1 MSNNILLTV
10 YTYVDGVSDTPF
22 PNAENPLK
30 IKYTYNAQRMG
41 SSSLTATAM
50 YPTCLDDLWVSGKQ
64 YVDFKGERYFIV
76 KTPSSSKS
84 NDDVRYKHELEFLSG
99 RSVLDN
105 VYVYDVVTGDA
116 GSTDRYVSNS
126 TKVLFYGDIQE
137 FVARL
142 NFSLEYSNLV
152 YRIVIDEGITSEA
165 KQVSLENVFFSNA
178 LQEIFNIFELP
189 FYFVGTTIHVGFTN
203 NAITHTFKYGKDFE
217 LLSVSKTNANYKI
230 TNRVTGT
237 GSSDNIQFYYPNPS
251 NDRKAIEEAGGT
263 WITPS
268 QVLMPPIYRQ
278 TNGAE
283 RFYNA
288 LNNKYIN
295 PDTGDYYTFENLYLP
310 TNPKEQIVDF
320 SYIKPSIKNALNKAG
335 VRMDMIKAI
344 AFDQNDD
351 DSINKDTGEYVHSY
365 FYVKLNK
372 FDGDFG
378 FNLFDQALVGSDA
391 TVSMTSGACGACNF
405 QIGVT
410 EITQEGKQVFRNPV
424 QVDSKGDIVPGDY
437 AQKVNVNNLQPQQQ
451 NTMTNE
457 VWIALKKDNTTF
469 GIVMPNAGNN
479 IKPSVG
485 DSFVFL
491 NIDMP
496 QAYITKAEK
505 ELEEAIIKYMANNNR
520 EKFTFSIKLSRIFL
534 AENPS
539 IGNLLNENARI
550 DLEYNGQF
558 HQLYVS
564 NYTLKV
570 DENVLPEISIQL
582 TDTLTIGKN
591 SLQTAIDGVKQDI
604 MNSIGSVDFLKQ
616 GLKYFL
622 RKDTSDYARD
632 FITFLRGLKVGSYT
646 EGGNSGG
653 IFAVDANGKT
663 YIETDMLKVRAKAY
677 FETLEI
683 INTNSIGGRQIIT
696 PGGSITCNK
705 VVEGDTYYRCYF
717 VNDADNTPIENRFK
731 VDDQALSQDFNIK
744 EGVYENVSNHYYWR
758 KVVAIGDD
766 YIDLS
771 KTDAD
776 VSSDVPKAGDVICQL
791 GNKTDKTRQNAIIF
805 SAVDFYS
812 PSITLYAG
820 IDNYSYVNKEYVSY
834 GVDKTTNEAFFNV
847 YGRMYV
853 GDRNK
858 TSYMQ
863 YSEKDGLQI
872 KGKLQIG
879 TTIGSG
885 QTVEDALEQTKNDA
899 IAGAKENL
907 DEFATIVNGS
917 LGDLQDQID
926 GAIETWF
933 YDPVPTLTNQPAV
946 NWTTDKDKN
955 THLGDLYYDGNGKA
969 YRFQLTGTTYG
980 WKVLTDSDITKALAD
995 AKKAQDT
1002 ADSKRKIFVRQP
1014 LDTETYEVG
1023 DLWVNATFSTTYS
1036 NDVLRCKTAKAAGTS
1051 FSINHWEKASKYTDD
1066 QAALEAQAAA
1076 DKAAQDAA
1084 NAQATA
1090 DAAKDRLNTWADDG
1104 FISPTEKPALVD
1116 EQKRIEAEYLQIKA
1130 DADRYGIP
1138 IPQYTEAKTNYVAE
1152 LTYHTTAIPENIA
1165 VRPAL
1170 KSTQIIY
1177 YDRRNGALNQIA
1189 AAAKSAADSAK
1200 ESALEA
1206 QRLAKAA
1213 QADVDQA
1220 KRDINGLDGEVDGL
1234 RNFTDQAFKDGVID
1248 RSEATAI
1255 AKYLNNI
1262 ETSQKDVSQSFAK
1275 VYNNPLLSGIAKTNL
1290 NNANI
1295 AFNTAATDLI
1305 STIRTAI
1312 ADGITTNIEKA
1323 AVDDKYSVFN
1333 TKYGDYIAY
1342 LNEANKFI
1350 QDQIKTTADN
1360 ALQKAVDLDYL
1371 KQAFTE
1377 KTTITDGVVQT
1388 SILALG
1394 YTDGNSYKIM
1404 SGSNGIYNPSKIG
1417 GGIASWW
1424 GGSMKDR
1431 NDYTSENMPS
1441 DVAKGLVRFDGTGY
1455 FANGNLWWDNN
1466 GKLHADPLSFFV
1478 GPENVG
1484 DLLSIFQIVK
1494 SGTSISYVVPRYPFQ
1509 KLSISSYLEL
1519 GNGYRIKVDEAND
1532 AIYFEKADGGIV
1544 NFYATGGITALGVG
1558 TKSPQTILDA
1568 LPIDTNTLSKEGGK
1582 LTVIG
1587 GGSGGNT
1594 GAISL
1599 NGQRYDSVDGVIT
1612 LPVASNNLAFNEG
1625 IAYVK
1630 SDGITEIGN
1639 KLDFHD
1645 PTPTNQDYDYRLHQI
1660 YDNGAVLVGSGK
1672 FRATEFQKIGGT
1684 ASQFLKAD
1692 GSVDSNLYALSYY
1705 GDQQTI
1711 YKARHLAV
1719 VDRRNENVTPST
1731 LLANSISSY
1740 FSLQD
1745 TPYSNWRSTICVKGW
1760 SADYATWELTGP
1772 SHNNDTKANERLY
1785 YRYGFNSSWKTSWK
1799 PLAFLEDISNVADSY
1814 FNGQNIYNDYGHW
1827 VVGLIR
1833 IGTADISD
1841 KYISGEMIYR
1851 RSNGFYSSGS
1861 VRFNLIK
1868 KYNSTQ
1874 MFAGVFYNGFGIDPD
1889 QNAPRLCTFT
1899 YQGVKWG
1906 GLCWRSAASLNSI
1919 KTIVYDNSSTD
1930 TPFYVL
1936 YYKSNIP
1943 DVTNPE
1949 INNSISVLGSDIDI
1963 QPVSTNGR
1971 IYTSADR
1978 FEINNITNGWSYI
1991 RHRTNGRFYDVG
2003 LSGTTGGLVGLVGNY
2018 EIRPT
2023 GSNNEGIFV
2032 RYSQSNYGKLGVVNR
2047 SGQECSIGYF
2057 NSNNDFGDKPI
2068 WTVGAGIRDSRS
2080 FDWWYGTEGYKMTL
2094 MEDGRLFVNRK
2105 SGNAPSYSL
2114 SIGDNDTGLN
2124 WASDGRIT
2132 FYSNS
2137 KDVGNWGYTDAR
2149 FHNITFREANNN
2161 DYNGLSLMINGNGT
2175 ANTIKPGIGFHQP
2188 GVYAGSLR
2196 LDAAG
2201 NWSFCVQGGSIGGT
2215 VQAGSFYANGGWLYS
2230 NVNGCEVRIGSQ
2242 NTSYVHITNNANRP
2256 YYFDHGVIT
2265 NGGIDPYEHNKFTL
2279 GSSPKYWAGAYI
2291 SKVYG
2296 GANWADYTTNA
2307 YIGGQQF
2314 NPQTYF
2320 GSTSI
2325 GLKVAM
2331 TGTPTNGAYWSD
2343 TLWINGY
2350 YGGDVPTCNAL
2361 HFPRDGSSEMYI
2373 SSQTYNAT
2381 VYGTKYR
2388 FWSSKNS
2395 NKLDA
2400 AWSCST
2406 LNASGRILTAS
2417 DIYSQSWVRTV
2428 GQTGWYS
2435 ETYGGGWHMTDST
2448 WVRTYNNKQIYSG
2461 STSADAIHTAGG
2473 MNASGRIYAGSYIQ
2487 AGGGFNCAGVL
2498 NSSGASGFNVYA
2510 AFHGN
2515 GQHGGI
2521 EIGASDNV
2529 FGIGVHSNDH
2539 MYWWW
2544 TNSGN
2549 VGSYSNKSYIMEY
2562 TGSSWIFTGNI
2573 LATGG
2578 ITAKITSDMRLKN
2591 RVGQTDYAKK
2601 LLSLGLV
2608 FDYIY
2613 NDTAQSRIGKMVDDK
2628 RHIGL
2633 SYQAVSKA
2641 LPTICGKDDD
2651 GYGYI
2656 NYISPDFISL
2666 IAGATQ
2672 LNTLG
2677 INELYKK
2684 TNSIE
2689 DEIKKLKKENE
2700 CLKKE
2705 INKLKREYR

>member
-41 SSSLTATAM
+41 GSSLTATAM

-116 GSTDRYVSNS
+116 GNTDRYVSNS

-142 NFSLEYSNLV
+142 NFSLEYSNLA

-165 KQVSLENVFFSNA
+165 KQVSLENMFFSNA

-391 TVSMTSGACGACNF
+391 TISMTSGACGACNF

-744 EGVYENVSNHYYWR
+744 EGIYENVSNHYYWR

-872 KGKLQIG
+872 KGKLQVG

-907 DEFATIVNGS
+907 DEFATTVNGS
-917 LGDLQDQID
+917 LKDLQDQID

-946 NWTTDKDKN
+946 NWTTEKDKN
-955 THLGDLYYDGNGKA
+955 THLGDLYYDSNGKA
-969 YRFQLTGTTYG
+969 YRFQLTGTTYE

-1023 DLWVNATFSTTYS
+1023 DLWVNATFGSTYS
-1036 NDVLRCKTAKAAGTS
+1036 NDVLRCKTAKTAGTS

-1066 QAALEAQAAA
+1066 QA
-1076 DKAAQDAA
+1076 
-1084 NAQATA
+1084 
-1090 DAAKDRLNTWADDG
+1090 
-1104 FISPTEKPALVD
+1104 
-1116 EQKRIEAEYLQIKA
+1116 
-1130 DADRYGIP
+1130 
-1138 IPQYTEAKTNYVAE
+1138 
-1152 LTYHTTAIPENIA
+1152 
-1165 VRPAL
+1165 
-1170 KSTQIIY
+1170 
-1177 YDRRNGALNQIA
+1177 
-1189 AAAKSAADSAK
+1189 
-1200 ESALEA
+1200 ALEA

-1305 STIRTAI
+1305 ATIRAAI
-1312 ADGITTNIEKA
+1312 ADGITTNTEKA

-1360 ALQKAVDLDYL
+1360 ALQKAVDLNYL
-1371 KQAFTE
+1371 KQAFKE
-1377 KTTITDGVVQT
+1377 ETTITDGVVQT

-1394 YTDGNSYKIM
+1394 YTDGSSYKIM
-1404 SGSNGIYNPSKIG
+1404 SGSNGIYNSSKIG

-1494 SGTSISYVVPRYPFQ
+1494 SGTSINYVVPRYPFQ

-1519 GNGYRIKVDEAND
+1519 GSGYRIKVDEANN
-1532 AIYFEKADGGIV
+1532 AIYVEKDGGGIV

-1599 NGQRYDSVDGVIT
+1599 NGRRYDSVDGVIT
-1612 LPVASNNLAFNEG
+1612 LPNLATPGYITIALSGYATLAWVNSQGFLKSNSLDNYVTLNTIQNITAAKAFQGG
-1625 IAYVK
+1625 IVSTAFRK
-1630 SDGITEIGN
+1630 SN
-1639 KLDFHD
+1639 
-1645 PTPTNQDYDYRLHQI
+1645 
-1660 YDNGAVLVGSGK
+1660 
-1672 FRATEFQKIGGT
+1672 GT

-1692 GSVDSNLYALSYY
+1692 GSVDSNVYLTQSSTDSRYVRKTGDTMTGRLTAPFFRANNMISVGVPVEQLYSSRAELNIITLTDNPCDLWMGANNSRRWSITARGSGENYQL
-1705 GDQQTI
+1705 GI
-1711 YKARHLAV
+1711 YNNTR
-1719 VDRRNENVTPST
+1719 
-1731 LLANSISSY
+1731 
-1740 FSLQD
+1740 
-1745 TPYSNWRSTICVKGW
+1745 SNWNVIFRDDINDFYAKTEVRSTFLVVPSNIAGGYNEGIRVCNGSNNW
-1760 SADYATWELTGP
+1760 SNIQFGAQNAWNGM
-1772 SHNNDTKANERLY
+1772 
-1785 YRYGFNSSWKTSWK
+1785 
-1799 PLAFLEDISNVADSY
+1799 I
-1814 FNGQNIYNDYGHW
+1814 NGQW
-1827 VVGLIR
+1827 VVGKNPANYFQVCMA
-1833 IGTADISD
+1833 GTETSNTTRPSKGFSVDTNGYLHTG
-1841 KYISGEMIYR
+1841 YISVEINTDNQGDY
-1851 RSNGFYSSGS
+1851 FYSSDDAFLRRS
-1861 VRFNLIK
+1861 AWYAALSHLSNKQRILDLT
-1868 KYNSTQ
+1868 SL
-1874 MFAGVFYNGFGIDPD
+1874 D
-1889 QNAPRLCTFT
+1889 QNKWYPCIIGAPADRGTPLRITLFNGLRGNKPT
-1899 YQGVKWG
+1899 WASHDSGFSLLLDYYVTGSGWGTLSAVSKLDWYHGSFGGETAFGGRQQNTMASTEIIYLRGGGIYYYRTTNGQALTVKPNGYTWSSSSYNY
-1906 GLCWRSAASLNSI
+1906 SAPV
-1919 KTIVYDNSSTD
+1919 KTSQDNSPMDKTFDQVYWAPNNLRNTRTIWGQPFNGSQNVSGALSGATTITASGDITTSANIGGRSINAGANLTVAGYTYCNGRLYVDRDRYSTTATPAISLAIGD
-1930 TPFYVL
+1930 TGTGLHWQADGIIEFR
-1936 YYKSNIP
+1936 SNAKQ
-1943 DVTNPE
+1943 V
-1949 INNSISVLGSDIDI
+1949 GYWGY
-1963 QPVSTNGR
+1963 TNGR
-1971 IYTSADR
+1971 
-1978 FEINNITNGWSYI
+1978 
-1991 RHRTNGRFYDVG
+1991 
-2003 LSGTTGGLVGLVGNY
+2003 L
-2018 EIRPT
+2018 
-2023 GSNNEGIFV
+2023 
-2032 RYSQSNYGKLGVVNR
+2032 
-2047 SGQECSIGYF
+2047 F
-2057 NSNNDFGDKPI
+2057 NC
-2068 WTVGAGIRDSRS
+2068 
-2080 FDWWYGTEGYKMTL
+2080 Y
-2094 MEDGRLFVNRK
+2094 
-2105 SGNAPSYSL
+2105 
-2114 SIGDNDTGLN
+2114 
-2124 WASDGRIT
+2124 
-2132 FYSNS
+2132 
-2137 KDVGNWGYTDAR
+2137 
-2149 FHNITFREANNN
+2149 FREPSGVTYEKA
-2161 DYNGLSLMINGNGT
+2161 SLMINGNGS
-2175 ANTIKPGIGFHQP
+2175 TISPSIGFHQP
-2188 GVYAGSLR
+2188 GVVGCHLE
-2196 LDAAG
+2196 LDNGGNFRFKDSSVHRNVCAG
-2201 NWSFCVQGGSIGGT
+2201 NLIAESGF
-2215 VQAGSFYANGGWLYS
+2215 LYS
-2230 NVNGCEVRIGSQ
+2230 RCHDIEVVIGARNNG
-2242 NTSYVHITNNANRP
+2242 YVHFVNNASKP
-2256 YYFDHGVIT
+2256 YYFDNRLDISGHVI
-2265 NGGIDPYEHNKFTL
+2265 PYSANIYDL
-2279 GSSPKYWAGAYI
+2279 GESGKPWRQAYI
-2291 SKVYG
+2291 SNMHG
-2296 GANWADYTTNA
+2296 SADAAGMLNATYT
-2307 YIGGQQF
+2307 GGQQ
-2314 NPQTYF
+2314 NDPQAYF
-2320 GSTSI
+2320 GQNV
-2325 GLKVAM
+2325 GVKVAM
-2331 TGTPTNGAYWSD
+2331 TGVNPDAYWGD

-2350 YGGDVPTCNAL
+2350 VGTDVPSMCAL
-2361 HFPRDGSSEMYI
+2361 HFSRGGAPLMYI
-2373 SSQTYNAT
+2373 SAQTHNAT
-2381 VYGTKYR
+2381 SYGTLYSV
-2388 FWSSKNS
+2388 WTAYNS
-2395 NKLDA
+2395 NKSDTDWVCRGLSA
-2400 AWSCST
+2400 HA
-2406 LNASGRILTAS
+2406 RIDTTA
-2417 DIYSQSWVRTV
+2417 DIYSA
-2428 GQTGWYS
+2428 GWIRAGGTNGFYCES
-2435 ETYGGGWHMTDST
+2435 YGGGIHMTDST
-2448 WVRTYNNKQIYSG
+2448 YVRVYNNKSFYVS
-2461 STSADAIHTAGG
+2461 
-2473 MNASGRIYAGSYIQ
+2473 
-2487 AGGGFNCAGVL
+2487 
-2498 NSSGASGFNVYA
+2498 
-2510 AFHGN
+2510 
-2515 GQHGGI
+2515 
-2521 EIGASDNV
+2521 
-2529 FGIGVHSNDH
+2529 
-2539 MYWWW
+2539 
-2544 TNSGN
+2544 
-2549 VGSYSNKSYIMEY
+2549 
-2562 TGSSWIFTGNI
+2562 GNI

-2578 ITAKITSDMRLKN
+2578 ITAKTTSDMRLKN
-2591 RVGQTDYAKK
+2591 KIGNSNYIEK
-2601 LLSLGLV
+2601 LLSLGPV
-2608 FDYIY
+2608 FDYTY
-2613 NDTAQSRIGKMVDDK
+2613 NDIAKSRIGKMVDDK

-2633 SYQAVSKA
+2633 SYQAVSKV
-2641 LPTICGKDDD
+2641 LPAICGKDDD

-2677 INELYKK
+2677 IKELCKK

-2689 DEIKKLKKENE
+2689 YEIKKLKKENE

>member
-41 SSSLTATAM
+41 GSSLTATAM

-116 GSTDRYVSNS
+116 GNTDRYVSNS

-165 KQVSLENVFFSNA
+165 KQVSLENMFFSNA

-391 TVSMTSGACGACNF
+391 TISMTSGACGACNF

-479 IKPSVG
+479 IKPSAG

-550 DLEYNGQF
+550 NLEYNGQF

-744 EGVYENVSNHYYWR
+744 EGIYENVSNHYYWR

-872 KGKLQIG
+872 KGKLQVG

-917 LGDLQDQID
+917 LGELQDQID

-969 YRFQLTGTTYG
+969 YRFQLTGATYE
-980 WKVLTDSDITKALAD
+980 WKVITDSDITKALAD

-1014 LDTETYEVG
+1014 LDTEAYEVG
-1023 DLWVNATFSTTYS
+1023 DLWVNATFGSTYS

-1066 QAALEAQAAA
+1066 QA
-1076 DKAAQDAA
+1076 
-1084 NAQATA
+1084 
-1090 DAAKDRLNTWADDG
+1090 
-1104 FISPTEKPALVD
+1104 
-1116 EQKRIEAEYLQIKA
+1116 
-1130 DADRYGIP
+1130 
-1138 IPQYTEAKTNYVAE
+1138 
-1152 LTYHTTAIPENIA
+1152 
-1165 VRPAL
+1165 
-1170 KSTQIIY
+1170 
-1177 YDRRNGALNQIA
+1177 
-1189 AAAKSAADSAK
+1189 
-1200 ESALEA
+1200 ALEA

-1275 VYNNPLLSGIAKTNL
+1275 VYNNPLLSGIAKKNL

-1305 STIRTAI
+1305 STIRAAI
-1312 ADGITTNIEKA
+1312 ADGITTNTEKA

-1333 TKYGDYIAY
+1333 TKYGDYISY

-1360 ALQKAVDLDYL
+1360 ALQKAVALNYL
-1371 KQAFTE
+1371 KQAFKE
-1377 KTTITDGVVQT
+1377 ETTITNGVVQT

-1404 SGSNGIYNPSKIG
+1404 SGSNGIYDSSKIG

-1431 NDYTSENMPS
+1431 NDYTSQNMPA

-1494 SGTSISYVVPRYPFQ
+1494 SGTSINYVVPRYPFQ

-1519 GNGYRIKVDEAND
+1519 GSGYRIKVDEANN
-1532 AIYFEKADGGIV
+1532 AIYVEKDGGGIV
-1544 NFYATGGITALGVG
+1544 NFYATGGITALGAG

-1599 NGQRYDSVDGVIT
+1599 NGQRYDSVNGVIT
-1612 LPVASNNLAFNEG
+1612 LPNLATPGDITTALNG
-1625 IAYVK
+1625 YATQAWVTDKNYATQSWVNGKGYVTAIALATMGFATQTWVK
-1630 SDGITEIGN
+1630 SQGFLKSNSLDNYVTLNTIQNITAAKTFQAGIVSTAFI
-1639 KLDFHD
+1639 K
-1645 PTPTNQDYDYRLHQI
+1645 
-1660 YDNGAVLVGSGK
+1660 S
-1672 FRATEFQKIGGT
+1672 GGT
-1684 ASQFLKAD
+1684 SSQFLKAD
-1692 GSVDSNLYALSYY
+1692 GSVDSNVYLTQSSTDSRYVRKT
-1705 GDQQTI
+1705 GDTMTGNLNVPFI
-1711 YKARHLAV
+1711 STAV
-1719 VDRRNENVTPST
+1719 NPDN
-1731 LLANSISSY
+1731 
-1740 FSLQD
+1740 Q
-1745 TPYSNWRSTICVKGW
+1745 G
-1760 SADYATWELTGP
+1760 DY
-1772 SHNNDTKANERLY
+1772 
-1785 YRYGFNSSWKTSWK
+1785 
-1799 PLAFLEDISNVADSY
+1799 
-1814 FNGQNIYNDYGHW
+1814 
-1827 VVGLIR
+1827 
-1833 IGTADISD
+1833 
-1841 KYISGEMIYR
+1841 
-1851 RSNGFYSSGS
+1851 FYSSDDNFI
-1861 VRFNLIK
+1861 RR
-1868 KYNSTQ
+1868 STWYAALSHLSQ
-1874 MFAGVFYNGFGIDPD
+1874 KQLTLDLTSLD
-1889 QNAPRLCTFT
+1889 QNKWYPCII
-1899 YQGVKWG
+1899 GVPAYGGTPLRITIFNGLRGNKPSWG
-1906 GLCWRSAASLNSI
+1906 EHTSGFSLLL
-1919 KTIVYDNSSTD
+1919 D
-1930 TPFYVL
+1930 
-1936 YYKSNIP
+1936 YY
-1943 DVTNPE
+1943 
-1949 INNSISVLGSDIDI
+1949 VLGSGWGTMASISKLNWYFGSYGGETAFGGRQQNTMASTEI
-1963 QPVSTNGR
+1963 IYLRGGGIYYYRTTNGQALTVKPNGYTWSGSSYNYSAPVKTSQDNSPMDKTFDQVYWAPNNLRFTRNIFGRPFNGTSDVTGQAVTTGLIAGSLRIEADGENGEINRTGGYNVHLQYRGTGNVTLCNNGYNTLVGGKIIVDKNRYSFDAIPSISLAIGDTDTGFNWQANGIIEFRSNAKEVGYWGYTNGR
-1971 IYTSADR
+1971 
-1978 FEINNITNGWSYI
+1978 
-1991 RHRTNGRFYDVG
+1991 
-2003 LSGTTGGLVGLVGNY
+2003 L
-2018 EIRPT
+2018 
-2023 GSNNEGIFV
+2023 
-2032 RYSQSNYGKLGVVNR
+2032 
-2047 SGQECSIGYF
+2047 F
-2057 NSNNDFGDKPI
+2057 NC
-2068 WTVGAGIRDSRS
+2068 
-2080 FDWWYGTEGYKMTL
+2080 Y
-2094 MEDGRLFVNRK
+2094 
-2105 SGNAPSYSL
+2105 
-2114 SIGDNDTGLN
+2114 
-2124 WASDGRIT
+2124 
-2132 FYSNS
+2132 
-2137 KDVGNWGYTDAR
+2137 
-2149 FHNITFREANNN
+2149 FREPSGVTYEKA
-2161 DYNGLSLMINGNGT
+2161 SLMINGNGS
-2175 ANTIKPGIGFHQP
+2175 TISPSIGFHQP
-2188 GVYAGSLR
+2188 GVVGCHLE
-2196 LDAAG
+2196 LDNGGNFRFKDSSVHRNVCAG
-2201 NWSFCVQGGSIGGT
+2201 NLIAESGFLHSRCHGIEVVIG
-2215 VQAGSFYANGGWLYS
+2215 A
-2230 NVNGCEVRIGSQ
+2230 R
-2242 NTSYVHITNNANRP
+2242 NTGYVHFVNNASKP
-2256 YYFDHGVIT
+2256 YYFDNMVEISGSVIPYTNLGHDLGVT
-2265 NGGIDPYEHNKFTL
+2265 EKRWR
-2279 GSSPKYWAGAYI
+2279 KAYI
-2291 SKVYG
+2291 DKVIG
-2296 GANWADYTTNA
+2296 GADWADYLSTN
-2307 YIGGQQF
+2307 YIGGKQP

-2320 GSTSI
+2320 GSGT

-2331 TGTPTNGAYWSD
+2331 TGATTDGTYWSD

-2350 YGGDVPTCNAL
+2350 SGSDAGGCAAL
-2361 HFPRDGSSEMYI
+2361 HFPRGTAEIYI
-2373 SSQTYNAT
+2373 SGQMSTDT
-2381 VYGTKYR
+2381 SYGTKYR
-2388 FWSSKNS
+2388 IWSSKNS
-2395 NKLDA
+2395 NKSDA

-2406 LNASGRILTAS
+2406 LNANGRVTCA
-2417 DIYSQSWVRTV
+2417 DVYSNSWLRTV

-2435 ETYGGGWHMTDST
+2435 ESYGGGIHMTDST
-2448 WVRTYNNKQIYSG
+2448 YVRVYNNKSFYVS
-2461 STSADAIHTAGG
+2461 
-2473 MNASGRIYAGSYIQ
+2473 
-2487 AGGGFNCAGVL
+2487 
-2498 NSSGASGFNVYA
+2498 
-2510 AFHGN
+2510 
-2515 GQHGGI
+2515 
-2521 EIGASDNV
+2521 
-2529 FGIGVHSNDH
+2529 
-2539 MYWWW
+2539 
-2544 TNSGN
+2544 
-2549 VGSYSNKSYIMEY
+2549 
-2562 TGSSWIFTGNI
+2562 GNI

-2578 ITAKITSDMRLKN
+2578 ITAKTTSDMRLKN
-2591 RVGQTDYAKK
+2591 KIGNSNYIEK
-2601 LLSLGLV
+2601 LLSLGPV
-2608 FDYIY
+2608 FDYTY
-2613 NDTAQSRIGKMVDDK
+2613 NDIAKSRVGKMVDDK

-2633 SYQAVSKA
+2633 SYQAVSKV
-2641 LPTICGKDDD
+2641 LPAICGKDDD

-2677 INELYKK
+2677 INELCKK

-2700 CLKKE
+2700 LLKKE

>member
-116 GSTDRYVSNS
+116 GNTDRYVSNS

-142 NFSLEYSNLV
+142 NFSLEYSNLA

-165 KQVSLENVFFSNA
+165 KQVSLENMFFSNA

-391 TVSMTSGACGACNF
+391 TISMTSGACGACNF

-744 EGVYENVSNHYYWR
+744 EGIYENVSNHYYWR

-872 KGKLQIG
+872 KGKLQVG

-907 DEFATIVNGS
+907 DEFATTVNGS
-917 LGDLQDQID
+917 LKDLQDQID

-946 NWTTDKDKN
+946 NWTTEKDKN
-955 THLGDLYYDGNGKA
+955 THLGDLYYDSNGKA
-969 YRFQLTGTTYG
+969 YRFQLTGTTYE

-1023 DLWVNATFSTTYS
+1023 DLWVNATFGSTYS
-1036 NDVLRCKTAKAAGTS
+1036 NDVLRCKTAKTAGTS

-1066 QAALEAQAAA
+1066 QA
-1076 DKAAQDAA
+1076 
-1084 NAQATA
+1084 
-1090 DAAKDRLNTWADDG
+1090 
-1104 FISPTEKPALVD
+1104 
-1116 EQKRIEAEYLQIKA
+1116 
-1130 DADRYGIP
+1130 
-1138 IPQYTEAKTNYVAE
+1138 
-1152 LTYHTTAIPENIA
+1152 
-1165 VRPAL
+1165 
-1170 KSTQIIY
+1170 
-1177 YDRRNGALNQIA
+1177 
-1189 AAAKSAADSAK
+1189 
-1200 ESALEA
+1200 ALEA

-1305 STIRTAI
+1305 STIRSAI
-1312 ADGITTNIEKA
+1312 SDGITTNTEKA

-1360 ALQKAVDLDYL
+1360 ALQKAIDLNYL
-1371 KQAFTE
+1371 KQAFKE
-1377 KTTITDGVVQT
+1377 ETTITNGVVQT

-1394 YTDGNSYKIM
+1394 YTDGSSYKIM
-1404 SGSNGIYNPSKIG
+1404 SGSNGIYDSSKIG

-1431 NDYTSENMPS
+1431 NDYTSESMPS

-1466 GKLHADPLSFFV
+1466 GKLHADTLSFFV

-1494 SGTSISYVVPRYPFQ
+1494 SGTSINYVVPRYPFQ

-1519 GNGYRIKVDEAND
+1519 GNGYRIKVDEANN
-1532 AIYFEKADGGIV
+1532 AIYVEKDGGGIV
-1544 NFYATGGITALGVG
+1544 NFYATGGITALGAG

-1612 LPVASNNLAFNEG
+1612 LPVASNNKAFNEG
-1625 IAYVK
+1625 ITYTK

-1645 PTPTNQDYDYRLHQI
+1645 PATTNQDYDYRLHQI

-1672 FRATEFQKIGGT
+1672 FRATGFQIPSGT

-1692 GSVDSNLYALSYY
+1692 GSVDGNLYALAYNNNPNKVLESNVSNSLHV
-1705 GDQQTI
+1705 I
-1711 YKARHLAV
+1711 
-1719 VDRRNENVTPST
+1719 DRRNTVMLPTTFEDNTISTFFNLQSTPT
-1731 LLANSISSY
+1731 N
-1740 FSLQD
+1740 
-1745 TPYSNWRSTICVKGW
+1745 NWWSGIAVKGW
-1760 SADYATWELTGP
+1760 SGEYGVWMLAGP
-1772 SHNNDTKANERLY
+1772 AAGDNAGNRLY
-1785 YRYGFNSSWKTSWK
+1785 YKDGNHSNWATDWKG
-1799 PLAFLEDISNVADSY
+1799 LAFLDDISNLGDVY
-1814 FNGQNIYNDYGHW
+1814 FNGQNIYSDYGHW

-1833 IGTADISD
+1833 IGTADIGD

-1851 RSNGFYSSGS
+1851 RSNGIYPNGS

-1868 KYNSTQ
+1868 EYQTTS
-1874 MFAGVFYNGFGIDPD
+1874 MFAGVLYVGYGINTD
-1889 QNAPRLCTFT
+1889 QDAPRLCTFT

-1919 KTIVYDNSSTD
+1919 KTIIYDNSSTD
-1930 TPFYVL
+1930 TPFYVR
-1936 YYKSNIP
+1936 YYNSQSGEVQN
-1943 DVTNPE
+1943 TE
-1949 INNSISVLGSDIDI
+1949 INNSISVLGSDIKI
-1963 QPVSTNGR
+1963 FPISSNGNF
-1971 IYTSADR
+1971 YTSSGRMDIHSAGNDWAYMR
-1978 FEINNITNGWSYI
+1978 YT
-1991 RHRTNGRFYDVG
+1991 TDGRFYDIG
-2003 LSGTTGGLVGLVGNY
+2003 LSSSGNSGSAMNGETGNF
-2018 EIRPT
+2018 EIRPN
-2023 GSNNEGIFV
+2023 GSSSNGIFV
-2032 RYSQSNYGKLGVVNR
+2032 RYSNSSYGRLGVVSR
-2047 SGQECSIGYF
+2047 STQECSISYW
-2057 NSNNDFGDKPI
+2057 NNAPTSNYPL
-2068 WTVGAGIRDSRS
+2068 WTVGAGIRNQYS
-2080 FDWWYGTEGYKMTL
+2080 FDWWYHNQGYKMTL
-2094 MEDGRLFVNRK
+2094 DSEGKLFVNRK
-2105 SGNAPSYSL
+2105 SGDAPNCSL
-2114 SIGDNDTGLN
+2114 AIGDHDSGLN
-2124 WASDGRIT
+2124 QDADGIIAFRSNGKQAGFWGYNDGRL
-2132 FYSNS
+2132 FNCY
-2137 KDVGNWGYTDAR
+2137 
-2149 FHNITFREANNN
+2149 FREPSGVTYEKA
-2161 DYNGLSLMINGNGT
+2161 SLMINGNGS
-2175 ANTIKPGIGFHQP
+2175 TISPSIGFHQP
-2188 GVYAGSLR
+2188 GVVGCHLELDNGGNFRFKDSSGYRNVYAGNLIA
-2196 LDAAG
+2196 DAG
-2201 NWSFCVQGGSIGGT
+2201 F
-2215 VQAGSFYANGGWLYS
+2215 LYS
-2230 NVNGCEVRIGSQ
+2230 RYNGIEIKIGSE
-2242 NTSYVHITNNANRP
+2242 NDSYVHFITKPARSLYFANSLFVNGSVLP
-2256 YYFDHGVIT
+2256 YSSSTYS
-2265 NGGIDPYEHNKFTL
+2265 L
-2279 GSSPKYWAGAYI
+2279 GDAGHLWNY
-2291 SKVYG
+2291 VYG
-2296 GANWADYTTNA
+2296 NHFMGNSASATFILPNYV
-2307 YIGGQQF
+2307 GGQQA

-2320 GSTSI
+2320 NNSMGV
-2325 GLKVAM
+2325 KVAM
-2331 TGTPTNGAYWSD
+2331 TGVNPDSYWGD

-2350 YGGDVPTCNAL
+2350 YGTDVPSLCAL
-2361 HFPRDGSSEMYI
+2361 HFSRGGAPLMYI
-2373 SSQTYNAT
+2373 SAQTYNAT
-2381 VYGTKYR
+2381 SYGTLYSV
-2388 FWSSKNS
+2388 WTAYNS
-2395 NKLDA
+2395 NKSDSP
-2400 AWSCST
+2400 WICST
-2406 LNASGRILTAS
+2406 LSASGRVSCA
-2417 DIYSQSWVRTV
+2417 DVYSNGWLRTV

-2435 ETYGGGWHMTDST
+2435 ESYGGGWYMTDST
-2448 WVRTYNNKQIYSG
+2448 YIRSY
-2461 STSADAIHTAGG
+2461 GG
-2473 MNASGRIYAGSYIQ
+2473 KS
-2487 AGGGFNCAGVL
+2487 L
-2498 NSSGASGFNVYA
+2498 W
-2510 AFHGN
+2510 
-2515 GQHGGI
+2515 I
-2521 EIGASDNV
+2521 E
-2529 FGIGVHSNDH
+2529 
-2539 MYWWW
+2539 
-2544 TNSGN
+2544 
-2549 VGSYSNKSYIMEY
+2549 
-2562 TGSSWIFTGNI
+2562 GNI
-2573 LATGG
+2573 LANGG
-2578 ITAKITSDMRLKN
+2578 ITAKTTSDMRLKN

-2633 SYQAVSKA
+2633 SYQAVSKV
-2641 LPTICGKDDD
+2641 LPAICGKDDD

-2677 INELYKK
+2677 IKELCKK

-2700 CLKKE
+2700 LLKKE

>member
-116 GSTDRYVSNS
+116 GNTDRYVSNS

-142 NFSLEYSNLV
+142 NFSLEYSNLA

-335 VRMDMIKAI
+335 VRMDVIKAI

-479 IKPSVG
+479 IKPSAG

-505 ELEEAIIKYMANNNR
+505 ELEESIIKYMANNNR

-550 DLEYNGQF
+550 NLEYNGQF

-653 IFAVDANGKT
+653 IFAIDANGKT

-744 EGVYENVSNHYYWR
+744 EGIYENVSNHYYWR
-758 KVVAIGDD
+758 KVVAIGED

-917 LGDLQDQID
+917 LGDLQNQID

-969 YRFQLTGTTYG
+969 YRFQLTGATYE
-980 WKVLTDSDITKALAD
+980 WKVITDSDITKALAD

-1023 DLWVNATFSTTYS
+1023 DLWVNATFGSTYS

-1051 FSINHWEKASKYTDD
+1051 FSINHWGKASKYTDD
-1066 QAALEAQAAA
+1066 QA
-1076 DKAAQDAA
+1076 
-1084 NAQATA
+1084 
-1090 DAAKDRLNTWADDG
+1090 
-1104 FISPTEKPALVD
+1104 
-1116 EQKRIEAEYLQIKA
+1116 
-1130 DADRYGIP
+1130 
-1138 IPQYTEAKTNYVAE
+1138 
-1152 LTYHTTAIPENIA
+1152 
-1165 VRPAL
+1165 
-1170 KSTQIIY
+1170 
-1177 YDRRNGALNQIA
+1177 
-1189 AAAKSAADSAK
+1189 
-1200 ESALEA
+1200 ALEA

-1295 AFNTAATDLI
+1295 AFNAAATDLI

-1312 ADGITTNIEKA
+1312 ADGITTNTEKA

-1360 ALQKAVDLDYL
+1360 ALQKAVDLNYL
-1371 KQAFTE
+1371 KQAFKE
-1377 KTTITDGVVQT
+1377 ETTITNGVVQT

-1394 YTDGNSYKIM
+1394 YTDGSSYKIM
-1404 SGSNGIYNPSKIG
+1404 SGSNGIYDSSKTG

-1455 FANGNLWWDNN
+1455 FANGNLWWDNS

-1494 SGTSISYVVPRYPFQ
+1494 SGTSINYVVPRYPFQ

-1519 GNGYRIKVDEAND
+1519 GSGYRIKVDEANN
-1532 AIYFEKADGGIV
+1532 AIYVEKDGGGIV
-1544 NFYATGGITALGVG
+1544 NFYATGGITALGAG

-1587 GGSGGNT
+1587 GGGGNT

-1612 LPVASNNLAFNEG
+1612 LPVASNNKAFNEG

-1639 KLDFHD
+1639 RLYFHY
-1645 PTPTNQDYDYRLHQI
+1645 PNTNNQDYDYRLQQI

-1672 FRATEFQKIGGT
+1672 FRATGFQIQNGT
-1684 ASQFLKAD
+1684 SSQFLKAD
-1692 GSVDSNLYALSYY
+1692 GSVDSNVYLTQASTDSRYVLKTGDTMTGNLYVPFISTAVNPDNQ
-1705 GDQQTI
+1705 GD
-1711 YKARHLAV
+1711 Y
-1719 VDRRNENVTPST
+1719 
-1731 LLANSISSY
+1731 
-1740 FSLQD
+1740 
-1745 TPYSNWRSTICVKGW
+1745 
-1760 SADYATWELTGP
+1760 
-1772 SHNNDTKANERLY
+1772 
-1785 YRYGFNSSWKTSWK
+1785 
-1799 PLAFLEDISNVADSY
+1799 
-1814 FNGQNIYNDYGHW
+1814 
-1827 VVGLIR
+1827 
-1833 IGTADISD
+1833 
-1841 KYISGEMIYR
+1841 
-1851 RSNGFYSSGS
+1851 FYSSDDNFI
-1861 VRFNLIK
+1861 RR
-1868 KYNSTQ
+1868 STWHAALSHLSQ
-1874 MFAGVFYNGFGIDPD
+1874 KQLALDLTSLD
-1889 QNAPRLCTFT
+1889 QNKWYPCIIGAPA
-1899 YQGVKWG
+1899 YG
-1906 GLCWRSAASLNSI
+1906 G
-1919 KTIVYDNSSTD
+1919 
-1930 TPFYVL
+1930 TPL
-1936 YYKSNIP
+1936 
-1943 DVTNPE
+1943 
-1949 INNSISVLGSDIDI
+1949 
-1963 QPVSTNGR
+1963 R
-1971 IYTSADR
+1971 ITL
-1978 FEINNITNGWSYI
+1978 FN
-1991 RHRTNGRFYDVG
+1991 
-2003 LSGTTGGLVGLVGNY
+2003 GLVGNKPTWGSHQQGFSLLLDY
-2018 EIRPT
+2018 EVT
-2023 GSNNEGIFV
+2023 GSGWGTLTAIAKLNWYFGSYGGETAFGGREQNTMASTEIIYLRGGGIYYYRTTNGKALTVQPNGYTWSSSSYNYSAPVKTSQDNSPMDKTFDQVYWAPNNLRNTRTIWGQSFNGTQNVSGALSGATTITATGDITTSANIGGGSINAGADLTVAGYTYCNGRLYVDRGRFAITATPSISLAIGDTDTGFHWYSDGAVQIYSNNVAVGMWTDSEF
-2032 RYSQSNYGKLGVVNR
+2032 RYGH
-2047 SGQECSIGYF
+2047 GYF
-2057 NSNNDFGDKPI
+2057 RQ
-2068 WTVGAGIRDSRS
+2068 A
-2080 FDWWYGTEGYKMTL
+2080 
-2094 MEDGRLFVNRK
+2094 
-2105 SGNAPSYSL
+2105 SGN
-2114 SIGDNDTGLN
+2114 
-2124 WASDGRIT
+2124 
-2132 FYSNS
+2132 
-2137 KDVGNWGYTDAR
+2137 
-2149 FHNITFREANNN
+2149 
-2161 DYNGLSLMINGNGT
+2161 DYHTLGIMVNGNGT

-2188 GVYAGSLR
+2188 GVYANSLR
-2196 LDAAG
+2196 SDG
-2201 NWSFCVQGGSIGGT
+2201 PGDFRFCVQGGSVGCQ
-2215 VQAGSFYANGGWLYS
+2215 VQAGSFYANGGLIYS
-2230 NVNGCEVRIGSQ
+2230 NANGCQAAFGSQ
-2242 NTSYVHITNNANRP
+2242 NVSYVHITNNANRAYYMDHTLHISGDVAP
-2256 YYFDHGVIT
+2256 YT
-2265 NGGIDPYEHNKFTL
+2265 NEANALGNSSKWWGGIYGKEVYVSGWVRFT
-2279 GSSPKYWAGAYI
+2279 GDSGVYWDVYSGGWTMNDATYI
-2291 SKVYG
+2291 RSYG
-2296 GANWADYTTNA
+2296 GKSL
-2307 YIGGQQF
+2307 YI
-2314 NPQTYF
+2314 
-2320 GSTSI
+2320 
-2325 GLKVAM
+2325 
-2331 TGTPTNGAYWSD
+2331 
-2343 TLWINGY
+2343 
-2350 YGGDVPTCNAL
+2350 
-2361 HFPRDGSSEMYI
+2361 E
-2373 SSQTYNAT
+2373 
-2381 VYGTKYR
+2381 
-2388 FWSSKNS
+2388 
-2395 NKLDA
+2395 
-2400 AWSCST
+2400 
-2406 LNASGRILTAS
+2406 
-2417 DIYSQSWVRTV
+2417 
-2428 GQTGWYS
+2428 
-2435 ETYGGGWHMTDST
+2435 
-2448 WVRTYNNKQIYSG
+2448 
-2461 STSADAIHTAGG
+2461 
-2473 MNASGRIYAGSYIQ
+2473 
-2487 AGGGFNCAGVL
+2487 
-2498 NSSGASGFNVYA
+2498 
-2510 AFHGN
+2510 
-2515 GQHGGI
+2515 
-2521 EIGASDNV
+2521 
-2529 FGIGVHSNDH
+2529 
-2539 MYWWW
+2539 
-2544 TNSGN
+2544 
-2549 VGSYSNKSYIMEY
+2549 
-2562 TGSSWIFTGNI
+2562 GNI
-2573 LATGG
+2573 LANGG
-2578 ITAKITSDMRLKN
+2578 ITAKTTSDMRLKN

-2601 LLSLGLV
+2601 LLSLGLA

-2613 NDTAQSRIGKMVDDK
+2613 NDIAQSRIGEMVDDK

-2633 SYQAVSKA
+2633 SYQAVSKV
-2641 LPTICGKDDD
+2641 LPDICGKDDD

-2677 INELYKK
+2677 IKELYKK

>member
-116 GSTDRYVSNS
+116 GNTDRYVSNS

-142 NFSLEYSNLV
+142 NFSLEYSNLA

-165 KQVSLENVFFSNA
+165 KQVSLENMFFSNA

-335 VRMDMIKAI
+335 VRMDIIKAI

-391 TVSMTSGACGACNF
+391 TISMTSGACGACNF

-410 EITQEGKQVFRNPV
+410 EVTQEGKQVFRNPV

-479 IKPSVG
+479 IKPSAG

-550 DLEYNGQF
+550 NLEYNGQF

-744 EGVYENVSNHYYWR
+744 EGIYENVSNHYYWR

-946 NWTTDKDKN
+946 NWTTNKDKN
-955 THLGDLYYDGNGKA
+955 THLGDLYYDSNGKA
-969 YRFQLTGTTYG
+969 YRFQLTGTKYE

-1023 DLWVNATFSTTYS
+1023 DLWVNATFGSTYS
-1036 NDVLRCKTAKAAGTS
+1036 NDVLRCKTAKTTGTS

-1066 QAALEAQAAA
+1066 QAALAAQAAA
-1076 DKAAQDAA
+1076 AKAAQDAA

-1116 EQKRIEAEYLQIKA
+1116 EQKRIEAEFLQIKA
-1130 DADRYGIP
+1130 DADRYDIL

-1152 LTYHTTAIPENIA
+1152 LTYHTKAIPENIA

-1275 VYNNPLLSGIAKTNL
+1275 VYNNPLLSGIAKTNV

-1305 STIRTAI
+1305 STIRSAI
-1312 ADGITTNIEKA
+1312 ADGITTNTEKA

-1377 KTTITDGVVQT
+1377 KTTITDGIVQT

-1394 YTDGNSYKIM
+1394 YTDGSSYKIM
-1404 SGSNGIYNPSKIG
+1404 SGSNGIYNSSKIG

-1431 NDYTSENMPS
+1431 NDYTSQNMPA

-1494 SGTSISYVVPRYPFQ
+1494 SGTSINYVVPRYPFQ

-1519 GNGYRIKVDEAND
+1519 GSGYRIKVDEANN
-1532 AIYFEKADGGIV
+1532 AIYVEKDGGGIV
-1544 NFYATGGITALGVG
+1544 NFYATGGITALGAG

-1612 LPVASNNLAFNEG
+1612 LPNLATPGDITTALNGYATQAWVTDKNYATQSWVNGKGYVTATALATMGLATQAWVNSQGFLKSNSLDNYVTLNTIQNITAAKTFQGG
-1625 IAYVK
+1625 IVSTTFRK
-1630 SDGITEIGN
+1630 SDGT
-1639 KLDFHD
+1639 
-1645 PTPTNQDYDYRLHQI
+1645 
-1660 YDNGAVLVGSGK
+1660 S
-1672 FRATEFQKIGGT
+1672 
-1684 ASQFLKAD
+1684 SQFLKAD
-1692 GSVDSNLYALSYY
+1692 GSVDSNIYALAY
-1705 GDQQTI
+1705 GGSQQQI
-1711 YKARHLAV
+1711 FMSRFLNV
-1719 VDRRNENVTPST
+1719 VDKRNETIIPSSMEKGVN
-1731 LLANSISSY
+1731 AY
-1740 FSLQD
+1740 FTIQD
-1745 TPYSNWRSTICVKGW
+1745 TPYSNWRSTISVKGW
-1760 SADYATWELTGP
+1760 SSDYATWELTGP
-1772 SHNNDTKANERLY
+1772 SHNDDTKTNERLY
-1785 YRYGFNSSWKTSWK
+1785 YRYGFNTTWNPYKAI
-1799 PLAFLEDISNVADSY
+1799 AFIDDVKNLGEAY
-1814 FNGQNIYNDYGHW
+1814 FNGQNIYSDYGHW
-1827 VVGLIR
+1827 VVGLVR
-1833 IGTADISD
+1833 IGTADIGD
-1841 KYISGEMIYR
+1841 KFISGEMIYR
-1851 RSNGFYSSGS
+1851 RSNGIYGNGS

-1868 KYNSTQ
+1868 KYSSTQ
-1874 MFAGVFYNGFGIDPD
+1874 MFAGVFYTGYGIDPD
-1889 QNAPRLCTFT
+1889 QDAPRLCTFT

-1919 KTIVYDNSSTD
+1919 KTIIYDNSSTD

-1936 YYKSNIP
+1936 YARTSGS
-1943 DVTNPE
+1943 DVVNSE
-1949 INNSISVLGSDIDI
+1949 INSSISVLGSDIDV

-1971 IYTSADR
+1971 FYTSADR
-1978 FEINNITNGWSYI
+1978 IEINNITNGWSYT
-1991 RHRTNGRFYDVG
+1991 RYRTNGRYYDIG
-2003 LSGTTGGLVGLVGNY
+2003 LSGTTAGMNGTGNF
-2018 EIRPT
+2018 EIRSS
-2023 GSNNEGIFV
+2023 GDNNDGIFV
-2032 RYSQSNYGKLGVVNR
+2032 RYGSSAYGKLGVVSKNTNDCTISYYNSV
-2047 SGQECSIGYF
+2047 SGSTY
-2057 NSNNDFGDKPI
+2057 PT
-2068 WTVGAGIRDSRS
+2068 WTVGIGIRNKYS
-2080 FDWWYGTEGYKMTL
+2080 FDWWYYNQGYKMTL
-2094 MEDGRLFVNRK
+2094 DNEGKLFVNVK
-2105 SGNAPSYSL
+2105 GQGNPSCSL
-2114 SIGDNDTGLN
+2114 AIGDYDTGLS
-2124 WASDGRIT
+2124 WV
-2132 FYSNS
+2132 SNGVIGFRS
-2137 KDVGNWGYTDAR
+2137 NAKDVGFWGYTNGR
-2149 FHNITFREANNN
+2149 LYNCYFREPSGNSYDVA
-2161 DYNGLSLMINGNGT
+2161 SLMINGNGS
-2175 ANTIKPGIGFHQP
+2175 TISPSIGFHQP
-2188 GVYAGSLR
+2188 GVVGCNLRVDNGGNFLFEDASNYKNVYAYNFV
-2196 LDAAG
+2196 AA
-2201 NWSFCVQGGSIGGT
+2201 
-2215 VQAGSFYANGGWLYS
+2215 GWLYS
-2230 NVNGCEVRIGSQ
+2230 TANSCEVRIGSQ
-2242 NTSYVHITNNANRP
+2242 NASYVHITNNKSRP
-2256 YYFDHGVIT
+2256 YYMDNRLDISGHVI
-2265 NGGIDPYEHNKFTL
+2265 PYSANSYDL
-2279 GSSPKYWAGAYI
+2279 GKSDKPWRQAYI
-2291 SKVYG
+2291 SNMHG
-2296 GANWADYTTNA
+2296 SADAANMLNPA
-2307 YIGGQQF
+2307 YIGGTQA

-2320 GSTSI
+2320 NQNM
-2325 GLKVAM
+2325 GLRVAM
-2331 TGTPTNGAYWSD
+2331 TGIGWEGSWSD

-2350 YGGDVPTCNAL
+2350 SGVDVLPMCTL
-2361 HFPRDGSSEMYI
+2361 HFIRNGTPRFGI
-2373 SSQTYNAT
+2373 STQNSNGTS
-2381 VYGTKYR
+2381 YGTNYEV
-2388 FWSSKNS
+2388 WTAYNS
-2395 NKLDA
+2395 NKDGVN
-2400 AWSCST
+2400 WSAQTFFSSIGLKSRNICIETDNSGNDGGCSSEINNWNSRLYLQHKSSRDLQMCNGGGNVAIGGIDT
-2406 LNASGRILTAS
+2406 AYKLNVSGDIRAS
-2417 DIYSQSWVRTV
+2417 SWIRTD
-2428 GQTGWYS
+2428 GATGWYS
-2435 ETYGGGWHMTDST
+2435 QSYGGGIHMTDST
-2448 WVRTYNNKQIYSG
+2448 YVRVYNNKSFYVS
-2461 STSADAIHTAGG
+2461 
-2473 MNASGRIYAGSYIQ
+2473 
-2487 AGGGFNCAGVL
+2487 
-2498 NSSGASGFNVYA
+2498 
-2510 AFHGN
+2510 
-2515 GQHGGI
+2515 
-2521 EIGASDNV
+2521 
-2529 FGIGVHSNDH
+2529 
-2539 MYWWW
+2539 
-2544 TNSGN
+2544 
-2549 VGSYSNKSYIMEY
+2549 
-2562 TGSSWIFTGNI
+2562 GNI

-2578 ITAKITSDMRLKN
+2578 ITAKTTSDMRLKN
-2591 RVGQTDYAKK
+2591 KIGNSNYIEK
-2601 LLSLGLV
+2601 LLSLGPV
-2608 FDYIY
+2608 FDYTY
-2613 NDTAQSRIGKMVDDK
+2613 NDIAKSRVGKMVDNK

-2633 SYQAVSKA
+2633 SYQSVSKV
-2641 LPTICGKDDD
+2641 LPAICGKDDD

-2677 INELYKK
+2677 INELCKK

>member
-41 SSSLTATAM
+41 SSSLIATAM

-142 NFSLEYSNLV
+142 NFSLEYSNLA

-365 FYVKLNK
+365 FYVKLNR

-705 VVEGDTYYRCYF
+705 VVERDTYYRCYF

-744 EGVYENVSNHYYWR
+744 EGIYENVSNHYYWR

-872 KGKLQIG
+872 KGKLQVG

-907 DEFATIVNGS
+907 DEFATTVNGS
-917 LGDLQDQID
+917 LKDLQDQID

-969 YRFQLTGTTYG
+969 YRFQLTDATYE
-980 WKVLTDSDITKALAD
+980 WKVITDSDITKALAD

-1036 NDVLRCKTAKAAGTS
+1036 NDVLRCKIAKAAGTS

-1084 NAQATA
+1084 NAQSTA

-1104 FISPTEKPALVD
+1104 FISPTEKLALSD
-1116 EQKRIEAEYLQIKA
+1116 EIKRIEAEYIEIKFNTGK
-1130 DADRYGIP
+1130 YSIS
-1138 IPQYTEAKTNYVAE
+1138 INEYTIAYNNYLAE
-1152 LTYHTTAIPENIA
+1152 LKYHTTPEPENIP
-1165 VRPAL
+1165 VRSAL
-1170 KSTQIIY
+1170 KTTQTAY
-1177 YDRRNGALNQIA
+1177 YDRRTNALNFIANATKA
-1189 AAAKSAADSAK
+1189 AADTANNA
-1200 ESALEA
+1200 ALEA

-1213 QADVDQA
+1213 QTDVDQA

-1377 KTTITDGVVQT
+1377 KTTITDGIVQT

-1394 YTDGNSYKIM
+1394 YTDGSSYKIM
-1404 SGSNGIYNPSKIG
+1404 SGSNGIYNSSKIG

-1431 NDYTSENMPS
+1431 NDYASENMPA

-1455 FANGNLWWDNN
+1455 LANGNLWWDNN

-1478 GPENVG
+1478 GPESVG

-1494 SGTSISYVVPRYPFQ
+1494 SGSSISYVVPRYPFQ

-1519 GNGYRIKVDEAND
+1519 GSGYRIKVDEANN

-1544 NFYATGGITALGVG
+1544 NFYATGGITALGAG

-1594 GAISL
+1594 GSISL

-1612 LPVASNNLAFNEG
+1612 LPNLTTPSDLTSALNRYVTTNSTQTITGTKTFNTPGGLKIGGSAGVTLSNSAAGNLIVANLANSAQAGVEASLFKKVN
-1625 IAYVK
+1625 
-1630 SDGITEIGN
+1630 
-1639 KLDFHD
+1639 
-1645 PTPTNQDYDYRLHQI
+1645 
-1660 YDNGAVLVGSGK
+1660 
-1672 FRATEFQKIGGT
+1672 GT

-1692 GSVDSNLYALSYY
+1692 GSVDSNLYALAYG
-1705 GDQQTI
+1705 GDQNSIQYSSKSNYLRVI
-1711 YKARHLAV
+1711 
-1719 VDRRNENVTPST
+1719 DRRNDTILPTSYDNYNISGLFHRSGMPS
-1731 LLANSISSY
+1731 
-1740 FSLQD
+1740 
-1745 TPYSNWRSTICVKGW
+1745 SNWWSGIHVKGW
-1760 SADYATWELTGP
+1760 IEGYATWELVGP
-1772 SHNNDTKANERLY
+1772 SSTDNTNNRLY
-1785 YRYGFNSSWKTSWK
+1785 YRDGKDSSWATDWK
-1799 PLAFLEDISNVADSY
+1799 PLAFLEDIDPVGKVY
-1814 FNGQNIYNDYGHW
+1814 FNNQDIYVDYGYW
-1827 VVGLIR
+1827 VVGLCKLTPTTSEAGINGVMYYNR
-1833 IGTADISD
+1833 RNG
-1841 KYISGEMIYR
+1841 IYA
-1851 RSNGFYSSGS
+1851 NGS
-1861 VRFNLIK
+1861 VQFSIQK
-1868 KYNSTQ
+1868 EYNTSNAYAAVLYTGHGVST
-1874 MFAGVFYNGFGIDPD
+1874 DES
-1889 QNAPRLCTFT
+1889 APRLCTFT
-1899 YQGVKWG
+1899 YNGVKYAGLKWG
-1906 GLCWRSAASLNSI
+1906 SAASLNTI
-1919 KTIVYDNSSTD
+1919 KTIIYETWNNAA
-1930 TPFYVL
+1930 PFYVL
-1936 YYKSNIP
+1936 YARNSGSAVINS
-1943 DVTNPE
+1943 E
-1949 INNSISVLGSDIDI
+1949 IKNSVVELGSDIKLRPI
-1963 QPVSTNGR
+1963 STNGEIFTTANR
-1971 IYTSADR
+1971 GLEVSAKD
-1978 FEINNITNGWSYI
+1978 NGWAYI
-1991 RHRTNGRFYDVG
+1991 RHRTNGRFYDTG
-2003 LSGTTGGLVGLVGNY
+2003 LSGITGGLCGLVGNY
-2018 EIRPT
+2018 EIRCNGT
-2023 GSNNEGIFV
+2023 SEEGIFV
-2032 RYSQSNYGKLGVVNR
+2032 RYSGSSYGKLGVVNR
-2047 SGQECSIGYF
+2047 NSQESSISYY
-2057 NSNNDFGDKPI
+2057 NSTNRDLSIPI
-2068 WTVGAGIRDSRS
+2068 WTVGIGMTNNIS
-2080 FDWWYGTEGYKMTL
+2080 FDWRHSDSGIKMTL
-2094 MEDGRLFVNRK
+2094 DSKGKLFVNRK
-2105 SGNAPSYSL
+2105 SGDAPSCSL
-2114 SIGDNDTGLN
+2114 AIGDNDTGLHHIQ
-2124 WASDGRIT
+2124 DGQLA
-2132 FYSNS
+2132 FYANN
-2137 KDVGNWGYTDAR
+2137 KNVGFWHTTQAK
-2149 FHNITFREANNN
+2149 FHNCYFREATGNRY
-2161 DYNGLSLMINGNGT
+2161 DLAGLMVNGNGSNVSP
-2175 ANTIKPGIGFHQP
+2175 AIGFHQP
-2188 GVYAGSLR
+2188 GVIGCHLILDNGGNFMFRDAYGYRNIYAGNVIA
-2196 LDAAG
+2196 DAG
-2201 NWSFCVQGGSIGGT
+2201 
-2215 VQAGSFYANGGWLYS
+2215 YLYS
-2230 NVNGCEVRIGSQ
+2230 RYNGIEVKIGAKNS
-2242 NTSYVHITNNANRP
+2242 SYVHITNNADKG
-2256 YYFDHGVIT
+2256 YYFD
-2265 NGGIDPYEHNKFTL
+2265 NKIDVYGWVRPYTHNASTL
-2279 GSSPKYWAGAYI
+2279 GTSDRYWAGAYI
-2291 SKVYG
+2291 SRVYG
-2296 GANWADYTTNA
+2296 QSDTAIHLITN
-2307 YIGGQQF
+2307 YIGGLQK

-2320 GSTSI
+2320 SDNV

-2331 TGTPTNGAYWSD
+2331 TGTLGDWND

-2350 YGGDVPTCNAL
+2350 AGGDVRSMCAL
-2361 HFPRDGSSEMYI
+2361 HTMRNGTPEMYI
-2373 SSQTYNAT
+2373 STQLSNAT
-2381 VYGTKYR
+2381 AYGTMYR
-2388 FWSSKNS
+2388 FYTSYNS

-2400 AWSCST
+2400 PWSCST
-2406 LNASGRILTAS
+2406 L
-2417 DIYSQSWVRTV
+2417 
-2428 GQTGWYS
+2428 
-2435 ETYGGGWHMTDST
+2435 
-2448 WVRTYNNKQIYSG
+2448 
-2461 STSADAIHTAGG
+2461 SARDQVL
-2473 MNASGRIYAGSYIQ
+2473 AGSYIQ
-2487 AGGGFNCAGVL
+2487 ALGGVNCAGVL
-2498 NSSGASGFNVYA
+2498 NSGGASGFHVYA
-2510 AFHGN
+2510 TFHGN

-2544 TNSGN
+2544 TNSGS
-2549 VGSYSNKSYIMEY
+2549 VGSSSNKSYIMDY
-2562 TGSSWIFTGNI
+2562 GGGSWLFTGNI
-2573 LATGG
+2573 LASGG
-2578 ITAKITSDMRLKN
+2578 ITAKTTSDMRLKSKIGKTN
-2591 RVGQTDYAKK
+2591 YSDK
-2601 LLSLGLV
+2601 LMSLGLV
-2608 FDYIY
+2608 FDYVY

-2633 SYQAVSKA
+2633 SYQVVSKT

-2677 INELYKK
+2677 IKELYKK

-2705 INKLKREYR
+2705 INKLKKEYR

>member
-142 NFSLEYSNLV
+142 NFSLEYSNLA

-744 EGVYENVSNHYYWR
+744 EGIYENVSNHYYWR
-758 KVVAIGDD
+758 KVIAIGDD

-969 YRFQLTGTTYG
+969 YRFQLTGTTYE

-1036 NDVLRCKTAKAAGTS
+1036 NDVLRCKTAKAAGIS

-1066 QAALEAQAAA
+1066 QA
-1076 DKAAQDAA
+1076 
-1084 NAQATA
+1084 
-1090 DAAKDRLNTWADDG
+1090 
-1104 FISPTEKPALVD
+1104 
-1116 EQKRIEAEYLQIKA
+1116 
-1130 DADRYGIP
+1130 
-1138 IPQYTEAKTNYVAE
+1138 
-1152 LTYHTTAIPENIA
+1152 
-1165 VRPAL
+1165 
-1170 KSTQIIY
+1170 
-1177 YDRRNGALNQIA
+1177 
-1189 AAAKSAADSAK
+1189 
-1200 ESALEA
+1200 ALEA

-1305 STIRTAI
+1305 STIRSAI
-1312 ADGITTNIEKA
+1312 ADGITTNTEKA

-1360 ALQKAVDLDYL
+1360 ALQKAVDLNYL
-1371 KQAFTE
+1371 KQAFKE
-1377 KTTITDGVVQT
+1377 ETTITNGVVQT

-1394 YTDGNSYKIM
+1394 YTDGSSYKIM
-1404 SGSNGIYNPSKIG
+1404 SGSNGIYNSSKIG

-1494 SGTSISYVVPRYPFQ
+1494 SGSSISYVVPRYPFQ

-1519 GNGYRIKVDEAND
+1519 GSGYRIKVDEANN

-1599 NGQRYDSVDGVIT
+1599 NGQRYESVDGVIT
-1612 LPVASNNLAFNEG
+1612 LPNLKLAEPTTFRLAPSGN
-1625 IAYVK
+1625 IAVE
-1630 SDGITEIGN
+1630 S
-1639 KLDFHD
+1639 
-1645 PTPTNQDYDYRLHQI
+1645 
-1660 YDNGAVLVGSGK
+1660 VGRTGSYEFWDSGTGFALIRGK
-1672 FRATEFQKIGGT
+1672 GFATERGT

-1692 GSVDSNLYALSYY
+1692 GSVDNNLYALAYNGNQNKVLQSNSSNS
-1705 GDQQTI
+1705 
-1711 YKARHLAV
+1711 LAV
-1719 VDRRNENVTPST
+1719 IDRRNTTMLPTTFEDNTISTFFNLQSTPT
-1731 LLANSISSY
+1731 G
-1740 FSLQD
+1740 
-1745 TPYSNWRSTICVKGW
+1745 NWWSGIAVKGW
-1760 SADYATWELTGP
+1760 SGEYGVWMLAGP
-1772 SHNNDTKANERLY
+1772 AAGNNAGNRLY
-1785 YRYGFNSSWKTSWK
+1785 YRDGNHGNWATDWK
-1799 PLAFLEDISNVADSY
+1799 PLAFLEDIDPVGKVY
-1814 FNGQNIYNDYGHW
+1814 FDNQDIYVDYGYW
-1827 VVGLIR
+1827 VVGLCKLTPTTTEAGINGVMYYNR
-1833 IGTADISD
+1833 RNG
-1841 KYISGEMIYR
+1841 IYA
-1851 RSNGFYSSGS
+1851 NGS
-1861 VRFNLIK
+1861 VQFSIQK
-1868 KYNSTQ
+1868 KYNTSN
-1874 MFAGVFYNGFGIDPD
+1874 AYVGVLYNGYGIEIGSD
-1889 QNAPRLCTFT
+1889 APKPCTFT
-1899 YQGVKWG
+1899 YGGVKYCGFKWA
-1906 GLCWRSAASLNSI
+1906 SAASLNTI
-1919 KTIVYDNSSTD
+1919 KTIIHETWGNNA
-1930 TPFYVL
+1930 PFYIL
-1936 YYKSNIP
+1936 YARSSGS
-1943 DVTNPE
+1943 DVINSE
-1949 INNSISVLGSDIDI
+1949 IKNSVVELGSDIDTRAI
-1963 QPVSTNGR
+1963 CTTGR
-1971 IYTSADR
+1971 IYTSDGR
-1978 FEINNITNGWSYI
+1978 IEINNIRNGWAYT
-1991 RHRTNGRFYDVG
+1991 RYRTNGRFFDVG
-2003 LSGTTGGLVGLVGNY
+2003 LSGTTAGMDGAGNF
-2018 EIRPT
+2018 EIRSD
-2023 GSNNEGIFV
+2023 GSDKGIFV
-2032 RYSQSNYGKLGVVNR
+2032 RYSGSSYGKLGVV
-2047 SGQECSIGYF
+2047 SKDTQECSISYF
-2057 NSNNDFGDKPI
+2057 NSTNTNTYPL
-2068 WTVGAGIRDSRS
+2068 WTVGVGIRNPYS
-2080 FDWWYGTEGYKMTL
+2080 FDWFYHNQGYKMTL
-2094 MEDGRLFVNRK
+2094 DPEGKLFVNRR
-2105 SGNAPSYSL
+2105 SGDAPSISL
-2114 SIGDNDTGLN
+2114 AIGDNDTGLN
-2124 WASDGRIT
+2124 WDSDGHIK
-2132 FYSNS
+2132 FYANNLS
-2137 KDVGNWGYTDAR
+2137 VGYWNINGANL
-2149 FHNITFREANNN
+2149 HNCYFRNPTNN
-2161 DYNGLSLMINGNGT
+2161 DYNGLALMVNGNGT
-2175 ANTIKPGIGFHQP
+2175 ANTVKPGIGFHQP
-2188 GVYAGSLR
+2188 GVYANSLR
-2196 LDAAG
+2196 SDGAG
-2201 NWSFCVQGGSIGGT
+2201 DFRFCVQGGSVGCT
-2215 VQAGSFYANGGWLYS
+2215 VRAANFYANGGWLYS

-2242 NTSYVHITNNANRP
+2242 NTGYVHITNNANRI
-2256 YYFDHGVIT
+2256 YYFD
-2265 NGGIDPYEHNKFTL
+2265 NRIDVSGAVVPYNHNALTL
-2279 GSSPKYWAGAYI
+2279 GTSDKYWAGAYI

-2296 GANWADYTTNA
+2296 GANWANYTTNA
-2307 YIGGQQF
+2307 YIGGQQP

-2331 TGTPTNGAYWSD
+2331 TGIPTNGAYWSD

-2350 YGGDVPTCNAL
+2350 FGTDVSACNAL
-2361 HFPRDGSSEMYI
+2361 HFPKDGSSEMYI
-2373 SSQTYNAT
+2373 SSQAYNAT
-2381 VYGTKYR
+2381 SYGTRYR

-2395 NKLDA
+2395 NKPDSP
-2400 AWSCST
+2400 WTCST
-2406 LNASGRILTAS
+2406 LNAYGRITTAS

-2428 GQTGWYS
+2428 GTTGWYS
-2435 ETYGGGWHMTDST
+2435 ETYGGGIYMTDST
-2448 WVRTYNNKQIYSG
+2448 YVRVYNNKSFYVS
-2461 STSADAIHTAGG
+2461 
-2473 MNASGRIYAGSYIQ
+2473 
-2487 AGGGFNCAGVL
+2487 
-2498 NSSGASGFNVYA
+2498 
-2510 AFHGN
+2510 
-2515 GQHGGI
+2515 
-2521 EIGASDNV
+2521 
-2529 FGIGVHSNDH
+2529 
-2539 MYWWW
+2539 
-2544 TNSGN
+2544 
-2549 VGSYSNKSYIMEY
+2549 
-2562 TGSSWIFTGNI
+2562 GNI

-2578 ITAKITSDMRLKN
+2578 ITAKTTSDMRLKN

-2656 NYISPDFISL
+2656 NYISPDLISL

-2677 INELYKK
+2677 IQSILNRTKSLEERVEILEKRNEQLELK
-2684 TNSIE
+2684 
-2689 DEIKKLKKENE
+2689 IKL
-2700 CLKKE
+2700 
-2705 INKLKREYR
+2705 IQR

>member
-116 GSTDRYVSNS
+116 GNTDRYVSNS

-142 NFSLEYSNLV
+142 NFSLEYSNLA

-165 KQVSLENVFFSNA
+165 KQVSLENMFFSNA

-391 TVSMTSGACGACNF
+391 TISMTSGACGACNF

-410 EITQEGKQVFRNPV
+410 EITQDGKQVFRNPV

-744 EGVYENVSNHYYWR
+744 EGIYENVSNHYYWR
-758 KVVAIGDD
+758 KVVAIGED

-812 PSITLYAG
+812 PSITLYVG
-820 IDNYSYVNKEYVSY
+820 IDSYSYVNKEYVSY

-872 KGKLQIG
+872 KGKLQVG

-907 DEFATIVNGS
+907 DEFATTVNGS
-917 LGDLQDQID
+917 LKDLQDQID

-955 THLGDLYYDGNGKA
+955 THLGDLYYDSNGKA
-969 YRFQLTGTTYG
+969 YRFQLTGSTYE
-980 WKVLTDSDITKALAD
+980 WKVITDSDITKALAD

-1014 LDTETYEVG
+1014 LDTEAYEVG
-1023 DLWVNATFSTTYS
+1023 DLWVNATFGSTYS

-1066 QAALEAQAAA
+1066 QA
-1076 DKAAQDAA
+1076 
-1084 NAQATA
+1084 
-1090 DAAKDRLNTWADDG
+1090 
-1104 FISPTEKPALVD
+1104 
-1116 EQKRIEAEYLQIKA
+1116 
-1130 DADRYGIP
+1130 
-1138 IPQYTEAKTNYVAE
+1138 
-1152 LTYHTTAIPENIA
+1152 
-1165 VRPAL
+1165 
-1170 KSTQIIY
+1170 
-1177 YDRRNGALNQIA
+1177 
-1189 AAAKSAADSAK
+1189 
-1200 ESALEA
+1200 ALEA

-1305 STIRTAI
+1305 STIRAAI
-1312 ADGITTNIEKA
+1312 ADGITTNTEKA

-1360 ALQKAVDLDYL
+1360 ALQKAIDLNYL
-1371 KQAFTE
+1371 KQAFKE
-1377 KTTITDGVVQT
+1377 ETTITNGVVQT

-1394 YTDGNSYKIM
+1394 YTDGSSYKIM
-1404 SGSNGIYNPSKIG
+1404 SGSNGIYNPSKTG

-1431 NDYTSENMPS
+1431 NDYTSQNMPA

-1455 FANGNLWWDNN
+1455 LANGNLWWDNN

-1494 SGTSISYVVPRYPFQ
+1494 SGTSINYVVPRYPFQ

-1519 GNGYRIKVDEAND
+1519 GSGYRIKVDEANN
-1532 AIYFEKADGGIV
+1532 AIYVEKDGGGIV
-1544 NFYATGGITALGVG
+1544 NFYATGGITALGAG

-1612 LPVASNNLAFNEG
+1612 LPNLATPEDITTALNGYATQAWVTDKNYATQSWVNGKGYVTATALATMGFATQTWVNSQGFLKSNSLDNYVTLNTIQNITAAKTFQAG
-1625 IAYVK
+1625 IVSTAFRK
-1630 SDGITEIGN
+1630 S
-1639 KLDFHD
+1639 
-1645 PTPTNQDYDYRLHQI
+1645 
-1660 YDNGAVLVGSGK
+1660 
-1672 FRATEFQKIGGT
+1672 GGT

-1692 GSVDSNLYALSYY
+1692 GSVDGNLYALAYKGNQNKVQDSHHSRLASYL
-1705 GDQQTI
+1705 QVI
-1711 YKARHLAV
+1711 
-1719 VDRRNENVTPST
+1719 DRRSEGPKP
-1731 LLANSISSY
+1731 NSYESYNISA
-1740 FSLQD
+1740 FFNMAK
-1745 TPYSNWRSTICVKGW
+1745 SNGMPDDNWWSGFHVRGW
-1760 SADYATWELTGP
+1760 GDGYCTWELIGP
-1772 SHNNDTKANERLY
+1772 SSTGNTAYNLRYRTGIGDTWGDWKMIMTDVECDKNYVKKAGDTMTGRLTAPFFRANNMISVGVPVEQLY
-1785 YRYGFNSSWKTSWK
+1785 TSRAELNIITLTNNPCDIWMGVNNQRYWSITARDSTENYQLGIYNSKVSSWNAIFRDNINDFYVKTEVRDT
-1799 PLAFLEDISNVADSY
+1799 FLVLPSAAN
-1814 FNGQNIYNDYGHW
+1814 QYNEG
-1827 VVGLIR
+1827 IR
-1833 IGTADISD
+1833 IGNA
-1841 KYISGEMIYR
+1841 
-1851 RSNGFYSSGS
+1851 SNGWSNIQLGAQNTWNGKVDGQWVIGRNPVKYFQICMAGTETANTTRPSKGFSVDTNGYLHTGHVSVEINTDNQGDYFYSSDDNFI
-1861 VRFNLIK
+1861 RR
-1868 KYNSTQ
+1868 STWHAALSHLSQ
-1874 MFAGVFYNGFGIDPD
+1874 KQLTLDLTSLD
-1889 QNAPRLCTFT
+1889 QNKWYPCIIGAPAYGGTPLRITIFNGLRGNKPSWASHASGFSLLLDYYVIGSGWGTIPIAAKLNWHAGSYGGETAFGGRQQNTMDSMEIIYLRGGGIYYYRTTNGKSITVKPNGYTWSRSSYNYSAPVKTSQDNSPMDKTFDQVYWAPNNLRNT
-1899 YQGVKWG
+1899 RTIWG
-1906 GLCWRSAASLNSI
+1906 QPFNGTQNVSGAMSGI
-1919 KTIVYDNSSTD
+1919 TTIVAS
-1930 TPFYVL
+1930 
-1936 YYKSNIP
+1936 
-1943 DVTNPE
+1943 
-1949 INNSISVLGSDIDI
+1949 GDI
-1963 QPVSTNGR
+1963 T
-1971 IYTSADR
+1971 TS
-1978 FEINNITNGWSYI
+1978 GWL
-1991 RHRTNGRFYDVG
+1991 R
-2003 LSGTTGGLVGLVGNY
+2003 
-2018 EIRPT
+2018 
-2023 GSNNEGIFV
+2023 
-2032 RYSQSNYGKLGVVNR
+2032 
-2047 SGQECSIGYF
+2047 
-2057 NSNNDFGDKPI
+2057 
-2068 WTVGAGIRDSRS
+2068 TVGA
-2080 FDWWYGTEGYKMTL
+2080 
-2094 MEDGRLFVNRK
+2094 
-2105 SGNAPSYSL
+2105 
-2114 SIGDNDTGLN
+2114 
-2124 WASDGRIT
+2124 
-2132 FYSNS
+2132 
-2137 KDVGNWGYTDAR
+2137 
-2149 FHNITFREANNN
+2149 
-2161 DYNGLSLMINGNGT
+2161 
-2175 ANTIKPGIGFHQP
+2175 
-2188 GVYAGSLR
+2188 
-2196 LDAAG
+2196 
-2201 NWSFCVQGGSIGGT
+2201 
-2215 VQAGSFYANGGWLYS
+2215 
-2230 NVNGCEVRIGSQ
+2230 
-2242 NTSYVHITNNANRP
+2242 
-2256 YYFDHGVIT
+2256 
-2265 NGGIDPYEHNKFTL
+2265 
-2279 GSSPKYWAGAYI
+2279 
-2291 SKVYG
+2291 
-2296 GANWADYTTNA
+2296 
-2307 YIGGQQF
+2307 
-2314 NPQTYF
+2314 
-2320 GSTSI
+2320 
-2325 GLKVAM
+2325 
-2331 TGTPTNGAYWSD
+2331 
-2343 TLWINGY
+2343 
-2350 YGGDVPTCNAL
+2350 
-2361 HFPRDGSSEMYI
+2361 
-2373 SSQTYNAT
+2373 
-2381 VYGTKYR
+2381 
-2388 FWSSKNS
+2388 
-2395 NKLDA
+2395 
-2400 AWSCST
+2400 
-2406 LNASGRILTAS
+2406 
-2417 DIYSQSWVRTV
+2417 
-2428 GQTGWYS
+2428 TGWYN
-2435 ETYGGGWHMTDST
+2435 ETYDGGWYMTDST
-2448 WVRTYNNKQIYSG
+2448 WLRAYHNKQIYTG

-2473 MNASGRIYAGSYIQ
+2473 MKASGRIYAGGYMQ

-2498 NSSGASGFNVYA
+2498 NSGGASGFNVYA
-2510 AFHGN
+2510 TFHGN
-2515 GQHGGI
+2515 GDHGGI
-2521 EIGASDNV
+2521 EIAASNNV
-2529 FGIGVHSNDH
+2529 LGIGVHKNDAWY
-2539 MYWWW
+2539 MWW
-2544 TNSGN
+2544 TPQGSVGNS
-2549 VGSYSNKSYIMEY
+2549 SLKSYIFEW
-2562 TGSSWIFTGNI
+2562 GANNWRFTGNI

-2578 ITAKITSDMRLKN
+2578 ITAKTTSDMRLKN

-2633 SYQAVSKA
+2633 SYQAVSKV
-2641 LPTICGKDDD
+2641 LPAICGKDDD

-2677 INELYKK
+2677 IKELCKK

-2700 CLKKE
+2700 LLKKE

>member
-41 SSSLTATAM
+41 GSSLTATAM

-116 GSTDRYVSNS
+116 GNTDRYVSNS

-142 NFSLEYSNLV
+142 NFSLEYSNLA

-165 KQVSLENVFFSNA
+165 KQVSLENMFFSNA

-335 VRMDMIKAI
+335 VRMDIIKAI

-391 TVSMTSGACGACNF
+391 TISMTSGVCGACNF

-410 EITQEGKQVFRNPV
+410 EVTQEGKQVFRNPV

-744 EGVYENVSNHYYWR
+744 EGIYENVSNHYYWR
-758 KVVAIGDD
+758 KVVAIGED

-872 KGKLQIG
+872 KGKLQVG

-917 LGDLQDQID
+917 LGELQDQID

-969 YRFQLTGTTYG
+969 YRFQLTGATYE
-980 WKVLTDSDITKALAD
+980 WKVITDSDITKALAD

-1023 DLWVNATFSTTYS
+1023 DLWVNATFGSTYS
-1036 NDVLRCKTAKAAGTS
+1036 NDVLRCKTAKAAGTP
-1051 FSINHWEKASKYTDD
+1051 FSINHWGKASKYTDD
-1066 QAALEAQAAA
+1066 QA
-1076 DKAAQDAA
+1076 
-1084 NAQATA
+1084 
-1090 DAAKDRLNTWADDG
+1090 
-1104 FISPTEKPALVD
+1104 
-1116 EQKRIEAEYLQIKA
+1116 
-1130 DADRYGIP
+1130 
-1138 IPQYTEAKTNYVAE
+1138 
-1152 LTYHTTAIPENIA
+1152 
-1165 VRPAL
+1165 
-1170 KSTQIIY
+1170 
-1177 YDRRNGALNQIA
+1177 
-1189 AAAKSAADSAK
+1189 
-1200 ESALEA
+1200 ALEA

-1305 STIRTAI
+1305 AKIRAAI
-1312 ADGITTNIEKA
+1312 ADGITTNTEKA

-1360 ALQKAVDLDYL
+1360 ALQKAVDLNYL
-1371 KQAFTE
+1371 KQAFKE
-1377 KTTITDGVVQT
+1377 ETTITNGVVQT

-1394 YTDGNSYKIM
+1394 YTDGSSYKIM
-1404 SGSNGIYNPSKIG
+1404 SGSNGIYNPSKTG

-1431 NDYTSENMPS
+1431 NDYTSQNMPA

-1494 SGTSISYVVPRYPFQ
+1494 SGTSINYVVPRYPFQ

-1519 GNGYRIKVDEAND
+1519 GSGYRIKVDEANN
-1532 AIYFEKADGGIV
+1532 AIYVEKDGGGIV
-1544 NFYATGGITALGVG
+1544 NFYATGGITALGAG

-1612 LPVASNNLAFNEG
+1612 LPNLATPGDITTALNGYATQAWVTDKNYATQSWVNGKGYVTATALATMGFATQAWVNSQGFLKSNALDNYVTLNTIQNITAAKTFQAG
-1625 IAYVK
+1625 IVSTAFRK
-1630 SDGITEIGN
+1630 S
-1639 KLDFHD
+1639 
-1645 PTPTNQDYDYRLHQI
+1645 
-1660 YDNGAVLVGSGK
+1660 
-1672 FRATEFQKIGGT
+1672 GGT
-1684 ASQFLKAD
+1684 SSQFLKAD
-1692 GSVDSNLYALSYY
+1692 GSVDGNLYALAHDGNQKLVRNSAWSAMLNV
-1705 GDQQTI
+1705 T
-1711 YKARHLAV
+1711 
-1719 VDRRNENVTPST
+1719 DRRNDTILPETFEPYSIST
-1731 LLANSISSY
+1731 L
-1740 FSLQD
+1740 FSMSGMPTND
-1745 TPYSNWRSTICVKGW
+1745 WYSGIQVRGW
-1760 SADYATWELTGP
+1760 GTNYTAWSLVGP
-1772 SHNNDTKANERLY
+1772 SSNGNTNNRLY
-1785 YRYGFNSSWKTSWK
+1785 YRDGKGSSWATDWK
-1799 PLAFLEDISNVADSY
+1799 GIAFLEDCNKVATPY
-1814 FNGQNIYNDYGHW
+1814 FEGQNIYSDYGWW
-1827 VVGLIR
+1827 VVALCKLSPADSAYNYAS
-1833 IGTADISD
+1833 GT
-1841 KYISGEMIYR
+1841 MFYR
-1851 RSNGFYSSGS
+1851 RGNGIYGNGS
-1861 VRFNLIK
+1861 VNFSVMK
-1868 KYNSTQ
+1868 KYSTTDVY
-1874 MFAGVFYNGFGIDPD
+1874 AGVIYNGFGVSTDED
-1889 QNAPRLCTFT
+1889 APKLCTFT
-1899 YQGVKWG
+1899 YGGVKYC
-1906 GLCWRSAASLNSI
+1906 GLKWTGAASLDNI
-1919 KTIVYDNSSTD
+1919 KTLIYDISSTGL
-1930 TPFYVL
+1930 PFYVK
-1936 YYKSNIP
+1936 YFNSQSGEVF
-1943 DVTNPE
+1943 DAE
-1949 INNSISVLGSDIDI
+1949 IKNSIVELGSDII
-1963 QPVSTNGR
+1963 LYNVSTPCGLFTYANKGL
-1971 IYTSADR
+1971 
-1978 FEINNITNGWSYI
+1978 EIKAKNNAWAFTRYNTNGKI
-1991 RHRTNGRFYDVG
+1991 VDTG
-2003 LSGTTGGLVGLVGNY
+2003 LSGTTAGLAGQTGNY
-2018 EIRPT
+2018 EIRP
-2023 GSNNEGIFV
+2023 GANNNEGVFV
-2032 RYSQSNYGKLGVVNR
+2032 RYSNSSYGRLGVVSR
-2047 SGQECSIGYF
+2047 STQECSISYW
-2057 NSNNDFGDKPI
+2057 NNAPTSNYPL
-2068 WTVGAGIRDSRS
+2068 WTVGAGIRNQYS
-2080 FDWWYGTEGYKMTL
+2080 FDWWYHNQGYKMTL
-2094 MEDGRLFVNRK
+2094 DSEGKLFINVK
-2105 SGNAPSYSL
+2105 GQGNPSCSL
-2114 SIGDNDTGLN
+2114 AIGDYDTGLQWIN
-2124 WASDGRIT
+2124 DGQLA
-2132 FYSNS
+2132 FYANG
-2137 KDVGNWGYTDAR
+2137 KNVGFWNGSAAGL
-2149 FHNITFREANNN
+2149 HNVTFREASNN
-2161 DYNGLSLMINGNGT
+2161 DYNGLGLMVNGNGT
-2175 ANTIKPGIGFHQP
+2175 ANTVKPGIGFHQP
-2188 GVYAGSLR
+2188 GVYAGSIK

-2201 NWSFCVQGGSIGGT
+2201 SWMFCVQGGTVGGT
-2215 VQAGSFYANGGWLYS
+2215 VQAGSFYANGGLIYS
-2230 NVNGCEVRIGSQ
+2230 NANGCQAAFGSQ
-2242 NTSYVHITNNANRP
+2242 NASYVHITNNANRA
-2256 YYFDHGVIT
+2256 YYMDH
-2265 NGGIDPYEHNKFTL
+2265 TL
-2279 GSSPKYWAGAYI
+2279 HI
-2291 SKVYG
+2291 S
-2296 GANWADYTTNA
+2296 
-2307 YIGGQQF
+2307 
-2314 NPQTYF
+2314 
-2320 GSTSI
+2320 
-2325 GLKVAM
+2325 
-2331 TGTPTNGAYWSD
+2331 
-2343 TLWINGY
+2343 
-2350 YGGDVPTCNAL
+2350 GDVAPYTNEATAL
-2361 HFPRDGSSEMYI
+2361 G
-2373 SSQTYNAT
+2373 N
-2381 VYGTKYR
+2381 
-2388 FWSSKNS
+2388 SSK
-2395 NKLDA
+2395 
-2400 AWSCST
+2400 WWV
-2406 LNASGRILTAS
+2406 G
-2417 DIYSQSWVRTV
+2417 IYGKEVYVSSWVRFT
-2428 GQTGWYS
+2428 
-2435 ETYGGGWHMTDST
+2435 
-2448 WVRTYNNKQIYSG
+2448 
-2461 STSADAIHTAGG
+2461 
-2473 MNASGRIYAGSYIQ
+2473 
-2487 AGGGFNCAGVL
+2487 
-2498 NSSGASGFNVYA
+2498 GASGVYWTA
-2510 AFHGN
+2510 YS
-2515 GQHGGI
+2515 GGWTMNDATYIRSYGGKSLYI
-2521 EIGASDNV
+2521 E
-2529 FGIGVHSNDH
+2529 
-2539 MYWWW
+2539 
-2544 TNSGN
+2544 
-2549 VGSYSNKSYIMEY
+2549 
-2562 TGSSWIFTGNI
+2562 GNI
-2573 LATGG
+2573 LANGG
-2578 ITAKITSDMRLKN
+2578 ITAKTTSDMRLKN

-2608 FDYIY
+2608 FDYTY
-2613 NDTAQSRIGKMVDDK
+2613 NDIAKSRVGKMVDDK

-2633 SYQAVSKA
+2633 SYQAVSKV
-2641 LPTICGKDDD
+2641 LPAICGKDDD

-2677 INELYKK
+2677 IKELYKK

>member
-41 SSSLTATAM
+41 GSSLTATAM

-116 GSTDRYVSNS
+116 GNTDRYVSNS

-142 NFSLEYSNLV
+142 NFSLEYSNLA

-165 KQVSLENVFFSNA
+165 KQVSLENMFFSNA

-335 VRMDMIKAI
+335 VRMDIIKAI

-391 TVSMTSGACGACNF
+391 TISMTSGVCGACNF

-410 EITQEGKQVFRNPV
+410 EVTQEGKQVFRNPV

-479 IKPSVG
+479 IKPSAG

-744 EGVYENVSNHYYWR
+744 EGIYENVSNHYYWR
-758 KVVAIGDD
+758 KVVAIGED

-820 IDNYSYVNKEYVSY
+820 IDSYSYVNKEYVSY

-872 KGKLQIG
+872 KGKLQVG

-907 DEFATIVNGS
+907 DEFATTVNGS
-917 LGDLQDQID
+917 LKDLQDQID

-946 NWTTDKDKN
+946 NWTTEKDKN
-955 THLGDLYYDGNGKA
+955 THLGDLYYDSNGKA
-969 YRFQLTGTTYG
+969 YRFQLTGTTYE

-1023 DLWVNATFSTTYS
+1023 DLWVNATFGSTYS

-1051 FSINHWEKASKYTDD
+1051 FSINHWGKASKYTDD
-1066 QAALEAQAAA
+1066 QA
-1076 DKAAQDAA
+1076 
-1084 NAQATA
+1084 
-1090 DAAKDRLNTWADDG
+1090 
-1104 FISPTEKPALVD
+1104 
-1116 EQKRIEAEYLQIKA
+1116 
-1130 DADRYGIP
+1130 
-1138 IPQYTEAKTNYVAE
+1138 
-1152 LTYHTTAIPENIA
+1152 
-1165 VRPAL
+1165 
-1170 KSTQIIY
+1170 
-1177 YDRRNGALNQIA
+1177 
-1189 AAAKSAADSAK
+1189 
-1200 ESALEA
+1200 ALEA

-1305 STIRTAI
+1305 STIRAAI
-1312 ADGITTNIEKA
+1312 ADGITTNTEKA

-1360 ALQKAVDLDYL
+1360 ALQKAVDLNYL
-1371 KQAFTE
+1371 KQAFKE
-1377 KTTITDGVVQT
+1377 ETTITNGIVQT

-1394 YTDGNSYKIM
+1394 YTDGSSYKIM
-1404 SGSNGIYNPSKIG
+1404 SGSNGIYNSSKIG

-1431 NDYTSENMPS
+1431 NDYTSQNMPA

-1494 SGTSISYVVPRYPFQ
+1494 SGTSINYVVPRYPFQ

-1519 GNGYRIKVDEAND
+1519 GSGYRIKVDEANN
-1532 AIYFEKADGGIV
+1532 AIYVEKDGGGIV
-1544 NFYATGGITALGVG
+1544 NFYATGGITALGAG

-1612 LPVASNNLAFNEG
+1612 LPNLATPGDITTALNGYATQAWVTDKNYATQSWVNGKGYVTATALATMGFATQAWVNSQGFLKSNSLDNYVTLNTIQNITAAKTFQAG
-1625 IAYVK
+1625 IVSTAFRK
-1630 SDGITEIGN
+1630 S
-1639 KLDFHD
+1639 
-1645 PTPTNQDYDYRLHQI
+1645 
-1660 YDNGAVLVGSGK
+1660 
-1672 FRATEFQKIGGT
+1672 GGT
-1684 ASQFLKAD
+1684 SSQFLKAD
-1692 GSVDSNLYALSYY
+1692 GSVDSNVYLTQASTDSRYVLKTGDTMKGRLTAPSFRASSIISVGALS
-1705 GDQQTI
+1705 D
-1711 YKARHLAV
+1711 AV
-1719 VDRRNENVTPST
+1719 VTQRAELHLITPSDNPSD
-1731 LLANSISSY
+1731 LWMGANNSRRWSITARSSGENY
-1740 FSLQD
+1740 HLGIYNN
-1745 TPYSNWRSTICVKGW
+1745 TRSNWNVLFRDDINDFYVKTEVRSTFLVVPSNIAGGYNEGIRVCNGSNNW
-1760 SADYATWELTGP
+1760 SNIQFGAQNAW
-1772 SHNNDTKANERLY
+1772 
-1785 YRYGFNSSWKTSWK
+1785 
-1799 PLAFLEDISNVADSY
+1799 
-1814 FNGQNIYNDYGHW
+1814 NGKVDGQW
-1827 VVGLIR
+1827 VVGKNPANYFQICMA
-1833 IGTADISD
+1833 GTETSNTTRPSKGFSVDTNGYLHTG
-1841 KYISGEMIYR
+1841 YISVEINTDNQGDY
-1851 RSNGFYSSGS
+1851 FYSSDDAFLRRS
-1861 VRFNLIK
+1861 AWYAALSHLSNKQRTLDLT
-1868 KYNSTQ
+1868 SL
-1874 MFAGVFYNGFGIDPD
+1874 D
-1889 QNAPRLCTFT
+1889 QNKWYPCIIGAPAYGGTPLRITLFNGLRGNKPTWASHQYGFSLLLDYEVT
-1899 YQGVKWG
+1899 GSGWGTLYAIAKLNWYFGAFGGETAFGGRQQNTMASTEIIYLRGGGIYYYRTTNGQELTVQPNGYTWSSGSYNYSAPVKT
-1906 GLCWRSAASLNSI
+1906 SQ
-1919 KTIVYDNSSTD
+1919 DNSPMEKTFDQVYWAPNNLRNTRTIWGQSFNGSQNVSGALSGATTITATGDITTSANIGGRSIYAGADLTVAGYTYCNGRLYVDRGRFSTTAAPAISLAIGDTD
-1930 TPFYVL
+1930 TGF
-1936 YYKSNIP
+1936 
-1943 DVTNPE
+1943 
-1949 INNSISVLGSDIDI
+1949 
-1963 QPVSTNGR
+1963 
-1971 IYTSADR
+1971 
-1978 FEINNITNGWSYI
+1978 
-1991 RHRTNGRFYDVG
+1991 H
-2003 LSGTTGGLVGLVGNY
+2003 
-2018 EIRPT
+2018 
-2023 GSNNEGIFV
+2023 
-2032 RYSQSNYGKLGVVNR
+2032 
-2047 SGQECSIGYF
+2047 
-2057 NSNNDFGDKPI
+2057 
-2068 WTVGAGIRDSRS
+2068 
-2080 FDWWYGTEGYKMTL
+2080 WY
-2094 MEDGRLFVNRK
+2094 
-2105 SGNAPSYSL
+2105 
-2114 SIGDNDTGLN
+2114 
-2124 WASDGRIT
+2124 SDGAVQI
-2132 FYSNS
+2132 YSNS
-2137 KDVGNWGYTDAR
+2137 SAVGMWTGSEFRYGHGYFKQASG
-2149 FHNITFREANNN
+2149 N
-2161 DYNGLSLMINGNGT
+2161 DYHTLGIMVNGNGT

-2188 GVYAGSLR
+2188 GVYANSLR
-2196 LDAAG
+2196 SDG
-2201 NWSFCVQGGSIGGT
+2201 PGDFRFCVQGGTVGCT
-2215 VQAGSFYANGGWLYS
+2215 VQAANFYANGGFLYS
-2230 NVNGCEVRIGSQ
+2230 SANGCELKIGSQ
-2242 NTSYVHITNNANRP
+2242 NGSYVHFTTNPARTLYFATSLHISGDVVP
-2256 YYFDHGVIT
+2256 YT
-2265 NGGIDPYEHNKFTL
+2265 NEAHALGNSGHWWGGIYGKE
-2279 GSSPKYWAGAYI
+2279 
-2291 SKVYG
+2291 VYV
-2296 GANWADYTTNA
+2296 
-2307 YIGGQQF
+2307 
-2314 NPQTYF
+2314 
-2320 GSTSI
+2320 S
-2325 GLKVAM
+2325 
-2331 TGTPTNGAYWSD
+2331 
-2343 TLWINGY
+2343 
-2350 YGGDVPTCNAL
+2350 
-2361 HFPRDGSSEMYI
+2361 
-2373 SSQTYNAT
+2373 
-2381 VYGTKYR
+2381 
-2388 FWSSKNS
+2388 
-2395 NKLDA
+2395 
-2400 AWSCST
+2400 
-2406 LNASGRILTAS
+2406 
-2417 DIYSQSWVRTV
+2417 SWVRFT
-2428 GQTGWYS
+2428 
-2435 ETYGGGWHMTDST
+2435 
-2448 WVRTYNNKQIYSG
+2448 
-2461 STSADAIHTAGG
+2461 
-2473 MNASGRIYAGSYIQ
+2473 
-2487 AGGGFNCAGVL
+2487 
-2498 NSSGASGFNVYA
+2498 GASGVYWTA
-2510 AFHGN
+2510 YS
-2515 GQHGGI
+2515 GGWTMNDATYIRSYGGKSLWI
-2521 EIGASDNV
+2521 E
-2529 FGIGVHSNDH
+2529 
-2539 MYWWW
+2539 
-2544 TNSGN
+2544 
-2549 VGSYSNKSYIMEY
+2549 
-2562 TGSSWIFTGNI
+2562 GNI
-2573 LATGG
+2573 LANGG
-2578 ITAKITSDMRLKN
+2578 ITAKTTSDMRLKN

-2633 SYQAVSKA
+2633 SYQAVSKV
-2641 LPTICGKDDD
+2641 LPAICGKDDD

-2656 NYISPDFISL
+2656 NYISPDFVSL

-2677 INELYKK
+2677 IKELCKK

-2700 CLKKE
+2700 LLKKE

>member
-116 GSTDRYVSNS
+116 GNTDRYVSNS

-142 NFSLEYSNLV
+142 NFSLEYSNLA

-165 KQVSLENVFFSNA
+165 KQVSLENMFFSNA

-391 TVSMTSGACGACNF
+391 TISMTSGACGACNF

-744 EGVYENVSNHYYWR
+744 EGIYENVSNHYYWR

-872 KGKLQIG
+872 KGKLQVG

-907 DEFATIVNGS
+907 DEFATTVNGS
-917 LGDLQDQID
+917 LKDLQDQID

-969 YRFQLTGTTYG
+969 YRFQLTGATYE
-980 WKVLTDSDITKALAD
+980 WKVITDSDITKALAD

-1014 LDTETYEVG
+1014 LDTEAYEVG
-1023 DLWVNATFSTTYS
+1023 DLWVNATFGSTYS

-1051 FSINHWEKASKYTDD
+1051 FSINHWGKASKYTDD
-1066 QAALEAQAAA
+1066 QA
-1076 DKAAQDAA
+1076 
-1084 NAQATA
+1084 
-1090 DAAKDRLNTWADDG
+1090 
-1104 FISPTEKPALVD
+1104 
-1116 EQKRIEAEYLQIKA
+1116 
-1130 DADRYGIP
+1130 
-1138 IPQYTEAKTNYVAE
+1138 
-1152 LTYHTTAIPENIA
+1152 
-1165 VRPAL
+1165 
-1170 KSTQIIY
+1170 
-1177 YDRRNGALNQIA
+1177 
-1189 AAAKSAADSAK
+1189 
-1200 ESALEA
+1200 ALEA

-1295 AFNTAATDLI
+1295 AFNTSATDLI
-1305 STIRTAI
+1305 STIRSAI
-1312 ADGITTNIEKA
+1312 ADGITTNSEKA

-1360 ALQKAVDLDYL
+1360 ALQKAVDLNYL
-1371 KQAFTE
+1371 KQAFKE
-1377 KTTITDGVVQT
+1377 ETTITNGVVQT

-1394 YTDGNSYKIM
+1394 YTDGSSYKIM
-1404 SGSNGIYNPSKIG
+1404 SGSNGIYDSSKTG

-1431 NDYTSENMPS
+1431 NDYTSQNMPA

-1455 FANGNLWWDNN
+1455 LANGNLWWDNN

-1494 SGTSISYVVPRYPFQ
+1494 SGTSINYVVPRYPFQ

-1519 GNGYRIKVDEAND
+1519 GSGYRIKVDEANN
-1532 AIYFEKADGGIV
+1532 AIYVEKDGGGIV
-1544 NFYATGGITALGVG
+1544 NFYATGGITALGAG

-1612 LPVASNNLAFNEG
+1612 LPNLATPEDITTALNGYATQAWVTDKNYATQSWVNGKGYVTATALATMGFATQAWVNSQGFLKSNALDNYVTLNTIQTITGTKTFN
-1625 IAYVK
+1625 
-1630 SDGITEIGN
+1630 
-1639 KLDFHD
+1639 
-1645 PTPTNQDYDYRLHQI
+1645 TPGGL
-1660 YDNGAVLVGSGK
+1660 
-1672 FRATEFQKIGGT
+1672 KIGGPTGITLSNSSAGNLIVANLSNT
-1684 ASQFLKAD
+1684 AQAGIEASLFKKLGGTSSQFLKAD
-1692 GSVDSNLYALSYY
+1692 GSVDGNLYALAYEGNQNKVQYSYHS
-1705 GDQQTI
+1705 
-1711 YKARHLAV
+1711 RLASYLQV
-1719 VDRRNENVTPST
+1719 TDRRSEVPKP
-1731 LLANSISSY
+1731 NSYESHNISA
-1740 FSLQD
+1740 FFNMAR
-1745 TPYSNWRSTICVKGW
+1745 SNGMPDDNWWSGFHVRGW
-1760 SADYATWELTGP
+1760 GDGYCTWELIGP
-1772 SHNNDTKANERLY
+1772 SSTGNTAYNLRYRTGIGDTWGDWKMIMTDVECDKNYVKKAGDTMTGNLNVPFILTAVNPDNQGNYFYSSDDNFIRRSTWHAALSHLSQKQLTLDLTSLDQNKWYPCIIGAPARRGTPLRITLFNGLRGNKPTWGSHDNGFSLLLDYYVTGSGWGTLSAISKLDWYYGSYGGETAFGGRQQNTMASTEIIYLRGGGMYY
-1785 YRYGFNSSWKTSWK
+1785 YRTTNGEALTVQPNGYTWSSGSYNYSAPVKTSQDNSPMDKTFDQVYWA
-1799 PLAFLEDISNVADSY
+1799 PNNLRNTRTIWGQPFNGSQNVSGALSGVTTINASNTIYTAGDISNGGY
-1814 FNGQNIYNDYGHW
+1814 IYCNGRLYVDRG
-1827 VVGLIR
+1827 R
-1833 IGTADISD
+1833 
-1841 KYISGEMIYR
+1841 
-1851 RSNGFYSSGS
+1851 YSSTATPS
-1861 VRFNLIK
+1861 I
-1868 KYNSTQ
+1868 
-1874 MFAGVFYNGFGIDPD
+1874 
-1889 QNAPRLCTFT
+1889 
-1899 YQGVKWG
+1899 
-1906 GLCWRSAASLNSI
+1906 SLAI
-1919 KTIVYDNSSTD
+1919 GDTD
-1930 TPFYVL
+1930 TGFHW
-1936 YYKSNIP
+1936 S
-1943 DVTNPE
+1943 
-1949 INNSISVLGSDIDI
+1949 SD
-1963 QPVSTNGR
+1963 
-1971 IYTSADR
+1971 
-1978 FEINNITNGWSYI
+1978 
-1991 RHRTNGRFYDVG
+1991 
-2003 LSGTTGGLVGLVGNY
+2003 
-2018 EIRPT
+2018 
-2023 GSNNEGIFV
+2023 
-2032 RYSQSNYGKLGVVNR
+2032 GVVN
-2047 SGQECSIGYF
+2047 
-2057 NSNNDFGDKPI
+2057 
-2068 WTVGAGIRDSRS
+2068 
-2080 FDWWYGTEGYKMTL
+2080 
-2094 MEDGRLFVNRK
+2094 
-2105 SGNAPSYSL
+2105 
-2114 SIGDNDTGLN
+2114 
-2124 WASDGRIT
+2124 
-2132 FYSNS
+2132 FYSNA
-2137 KDVGNWGYTDAR
+2137 KNVGQWDTGAAR
-2149 FHNITFREANNN
+2149 FHNVSFREAYNN
-2161 DYNGLSLMINGNGT
+2161 DYNGLGLMVNGNGT
-2175 ANTIKPGIGFHQP
+2175 SNTVKPGIGFHQP
-2188 GVYAGSLR
+2188 GVYANSLR
-2196 LDAAG
+2196 SDG
-2201 NWSFCVQGGSIGGT
+2201 PGDFRFCVQGGTVGCQ
-2215 VQAGSFYANGGWLYS
+2215 VQAGSFYANGGLIYS
-2230 NVNGCEVRIGSQ
+2230 NANGCQAAFGSQ
-2242 NTSYVHITNNANRP
+2242 SASYVHITNNANRAYYMDHTLHISGDVAP
-2256 YYFDHGVIT
+2256 YT
-2265 NGGIDPYEHNKFTL
+2265 NEANALGNSSKWWGGIYGKE
-2279 GSSPKYWAGAYI
+2279 
-2291 SKVYG
+2291 VYV
-2296 GANWADYTTNA
+2296 
-2307 YIGGQQF
+2307 
-2314 NPQTYF
+2314 
-2320 GSTSI
+2320 S
-2325 GLKVAM
+2325 
-2331 TGTPTNGAYWSD
+2331 
-2343 TLWINGY
+2343 
-2350 YGGDVPTCNAL
+2350 
-2361 HFPRDGSSEMYI
+2361 
-2373 SSQTYNAT
+2373 
-2381 VYGTKYR
+2381 
-2388 FWSSKNS
+2388 
-2395 NKLDA
+2395 
-2400 AWSCST
+2400 
-2406 LNASGRILTAS
+2406 
-2417 DIYSQSWVRTV
+2417 SWVRF
-2428 GQTGWYS
+2428 TGDSGVYWTAYS
-2435 ETYGGGWHMTDST
+2435 GGWTMYDATYIRSYGGKSLW
-2448 WVRTYNNKQIYSG
+2448 
-2461 STSADAIHTAGG
+2461 
-2473 MNASGRIYAGSYIQ
+2473 
-2487 AGGGFNCAGVL
+2487 
-2498 NSSGASGFNVYA
+2498 
-2510 AFHGN
+2510 
-2515 GQHGGI
+2515 I
-2521 EIGASDNV
+2521 E
-2529 FGIGVHSNDH
+2529 
-2539 MYWWW
+2539 
-2544 TNSGN
+2544 
-2549 VGSYSNKSYIMEY
+2549 
-2562 TGSSWIFTGNI
+2562 GNI
-2573 LATGG
+2573 LANGG
-2578 ITAKITSDMRLKN
+2578 ITAKTTSDMRLKN
-2591 RVGQTDYAKK
+2591 KIGNSNYIEK
-2601 LLSLGLV
+2601 LLSLGPV
-2608 FDYIY
+2608 FDYTY
-2613 NDTAQSRIGKMVDDK
+2613 NDIAKSRVGKMVDNEI
-2628 RHIGL
+2628 HTGL
-2633 SYQAVSKA
+2633 SYQDVSK
-2641 LPTICGKDDD
+2641 LFPTMCGVDED

-2666 IAGATQ
+2666 IAGAVQ
-2672 LNTLG
+2672 LNILNLRKVESKTEYLERR
-2677 INELYKK
+2677 IAELEKEVY
-2684 TNSIE
+2684 I
-2689 DEIKKLKKENE
+2689 LK
-2700 CLKKE
+2700 
-2705 INKLKREYR
+2705 NKS

>member
-41 SSSLTATAM
+41 GSSLTATAM

-116 GSTDRYVSNS
+116 GNTDRYVSNS

-142 NFSLEYSNLV
+142 NFSLEYSNLA

-165 KQVSLENVFFSNA
+165 KQVSLENMFFSNA

-251 NDRKAIEEAGGT
+251 NDRKAIEEEGGT

-391 TVSMTSGACGACNF
+391 TISMTSGACGACNF

-410 EITQEGKQVFRNPV
+410 EITQDGKQVFRNPV

-479 IKPSVG
+479 IKPSAG

-550 DLEYNGQF
+550 NLEYNGQF

-744 EGVYENVSNHYYWR
+744 EGIYENVSNHYYWR

-820 IDNYSYVNKEYVSY
+820 IDSYSYVNKEYVSY

-872 KGKLQIG
+872 KGKLQVG

-907 DEFATIVNGS
+907 DDFATIVNGS
-917 LGDLQDQID
+917 LKDLQDQID

-969 YRFQLTGTTYG
+969 YRFQLTGATYE
-980 WKVLTDSDITKALAD
+980 WKVITDSDITKALAD

-1023 DLWVNATFSTTYS
+1023 DLWVNATFGSTYS

-1066 QAALEAQAAA
+1066 QA
-1076 DKAAQDAA
+1076 
-1084 NAQATA
+1084 
-1090 DAAKDRLNTWADDG
+1090 
-1104 FISPTEKPALVD
+1104 
-1116 EQKRIEAEYLQIKA
+1116 
-1130 DADRYGIP
+1130 
-1138 IPQYTEAKTNYVAE
+1138 
-1152 LTYHTTAIPENIA
+1152 
-1165 VRPAL
+1165 
-1170 KSTQIIY
+1170 
-1177 YDRRNGALNQIA
+1177 
-1189 AAAKSAADSAK
+1189 
-1200 ESALEA
+1200 ALEA

-1305 STIRTAI
+1305 STIRSAI
-1312 ADGITTNIEKA
+1312 ADGITTNTEKA

-1377 KTTITDGVVQT
+1377 KTTITDGIVQT

-1394 YTDGNSYKIM
+1394 YTDGSSYKIM
-1404 SGSNGIYNPSKIG
+1404 SGSNGIYNSSKIG

-1431 NDYTSENMPS
+1431 NDYTSQNMPA

-1494 SGTSISYVVPRYPFQ
+1494 SGTSINYVVPRYPFQ

-1519 GNGYRIKVDEAND
+1519 GSGYRIKVDEANN
-1532 AIYFEKADGGIV
+1532 AIYVEKDGGGIV

-1612 LPVASNNLAFNEG
+1612 LPVASNNKAFNEG

-1639 KLDFHD
+1639 RLEFHD
-1645 PTPTNQDYDYRLHQI
+1645 PNTTNQDYDYRLHQI
-1660 YDNGAVLVGSGK
+1660 YDNGAVLVGSSK
-1672 FRATEFQKIGGT
+1672 FRATEFQKTGGT
-1684 ASQFLKAD
+1684 SSQFLKAD
-1692 GSVDSNLYALSYY
+1692 GSVDSNLYALAYG
-1705 GDQQTI
+1705 GDQNSIQYSSKSNYLRVI
-1711 YKARHLAV
+1711 
-1719 VDRRNENVTPST
+1719 DRRNDTILPTSYDNY
-1731 LLANSISSY
+1731 SISGLFHMSGMP
-1740 FSLQD
+1740 S
-1745 TPYSNWRSTICVKGW
+1745 SNWWSGIHVKGW
-1760 SADYATWELTGP
+1760 GEGYATWELVGP
-1772 SHNNDTKANERLY
+1772 SSTDNTNNRLY
-1785 YRYGFNSSWKTSWK
+1785 YRDGKGSSWATDWK
-1799 PLAFLEDISNVADSY
+1799 GIAFLEDCNKVATPY
-1814 FNGQNIYNDYGHW
+1814 FEGQNIYSDYGWW
-1827 VVGLIR
+1827 VVALCKLSPADSEYNYAS
-1833 IGTADISD
+1833 GT
-1841 KYISGEMIYR
+1841 MFYR
-1851 RSNGFYSSGS
+1851 RGNGIYGNGS
-1861 VRFNLIK
+1861 VNFSVMK
-1868 KYNSTQ
+1868 KYSTTNVY
-1874 MFAGVFYNGFGIDPD
+1874 AGVIYNGFGVSTDED
-1889 QNAPRLCTFT
+1889 APKLCTFT
-1899 YQGVKWG
+1899 YGGVKYC
-1906 GLCWRSAASLNSI
+1906 GLKWTGAASLDNI
-1919 KTIVYDNSSTD
+1919 KTLIYDISSTGL
-1930 TPFYVL
+1930 PFYVK
-1936 YYKSNIP
+1936 YFNSQSGEVFNA
-1943 DVTNPE
+1943 E
-1949 INNSISVLGSDIDI
+1949 IKNSIVELGSDIILYNTSTPCGLFTSANKGLEIKAKDNAWAFTRYN
-1963 QPVSTNGR
+1963 TNGR
-1971 IYTSADR
+1971 IVDT
-1978 FEINNITNGWSYI
+1978 
-1991 RHRTNGRFYDVG
+1991 G
-2003 LSGTTGGLVGLVGNY
+2003 LSGTTAGLAGQAGNY
-2018 EIRPT
+2018 EIRP
-2023 GSNNEGIFV
+2023 GANNNEGVFV
-2032 RYSQSNYGKLGVVNR
+2032 RYSGSSYGKFAVVNR
-2047 SGQECSIGYF
+2047 SGSECSIGYY
-2057 NSNNDFGDKPI
+2057 NNVNPTGDKPV
-2068 WTVGAGIRDSRS
+2068 WTVGAGIRNQWS
-2080 FDWWYGTEGYKMTL
+2080 FDWWYSDAGIKMT
-2094 MEDGRLFVNRK
+2094 MDSDGKLFVNRK
-2105 SGNAPSYSL
+2105 SGDAPSISL
-2114 SIGDNDTGLN
+2114 AIGDNDSGLHQIE
-2124 WASDGRIT
+2124 DGRIRC
-2132 FYSNS
+2132 YSNN

-2149 FHNITFREANNN
+2149 FHNVTFREASNN
-2161 DYNGLSLMINGNGT
+2161 DYNGLGLMVNGNGT
-2175 ANTIKPGIGFHQP
+2175 ANTVKPGIGFHQP

-2215 VQAGSFYANGGWLYS
+2215 VQGGSFYANGGWLYS

-2242 NTSYVHITNNANRP
+2242 NTGYVHITNNANKP
-2256 YYFDHGVIT
+2256 YY
-2265 NGGIDPYEHNKFTL
+2265 IDNTINISGTISPYSDNTYDL
-2279 GSSPKYWAGAYI
+2279 GRSSSKWNYI
-2291 SKVYG
+2291 WGNHFMGNSASATFILPNY
-2296 GANWADYTTNA
+2296 A
-2307 YIGGQQF
+2307 GGQQA

-2320 GSTSI
+2320 NNGI
-2325 GLKVAM
+2325 GIKVAM
-2331 TGTPTNGAYWSD
+2331 TGSIKMWND

-2350 YGGDVPTCNAL
+2350 SGSDVKDMCAL
-2361 HFPRDGSSEMYI
+2361 HTVRDGTPQMYI
-2373 SSQTYNAT
+2373 STQKSDATSYGTMYLFYTSYNA
-2381 VYGTKYR
+2381 
-2388 FWSSKNS
+2388 
-2395 NKLDA
+2395 NKSDRP
-2400 AWSCST
+2400 WTCST
-2406 LNASGRILTAS
+2406 LNARDQVL
-2417 DIYSQSWVRTV
+2417 
-2428 GQTGWYS
+2428 
-2435 ETYGGGWHMTDST
+2435 
-2448 WVRTYNNKQIYSG
+2448 
-2461 STSADAIHTAGG
+2461 
-2473 MNASGRIYAGSYIQ
+2473 AGSYIQ
-2487 AGGGFNCAGVL
+2487 ALGGVNCAGVL
-2498 NSSGASGFNVYA
+2498 NTGGASGFNVYA
-2510 AFHGN
+2510 TFHGN
-2515 GQHGGI
+2515 GDHGGI
-2521 EIGASDNV
+2521 EIGASDNI
-2529 FGIGVHSNDH
+2529 FGIGVHRNEH

-2544 TNSGN
+2544 TYSGSI
-2549 VGSYSNKSYIMEY
+2549 GSSSNKSYIMDY
-2562 TGSSWIFTGNI
+2562 GGGRWSFTGNI

-2578 ITAKITSDMRLKN
+2578 ITAKTTSDMRLKN

-2613 NDTAQSRIGKMVDDK
+2613 NDTAQSRIDKMVDDK

-2633 SYQAVSKA
+2633 SYQAVSKV
-2641 LPTICGKDDD
+2641 LPAICGKDDD

-2677 INELYKK
+2677 IKELYKK

>member
-41 SSSLTATAM
+41 GSSLTATAM

-116 GSTDRYVSNS
+116 GNTDRYVSNS

-142 NFSLEYSNLV
+142 NFSLEYSNLA

-165 KQVSLENVFFSNA
+165 KQVSLENMFFSNA

-288 LNNKYIN
+288 LNNEYIN

-391 TVSMTSGACGACNF
+391 TISMTSGACGACNF

-410 EITQEGKQVFRNPV
+410 EITQDGKQVFRNPV
-424 QVDSKGDIVPGDY
+424 QVDNRGDIVPGDY

-705 VVEGDTYYRCYF
+705 VVEADTYYRCYF

-731 VDDQALSQDFNIK
+731 IDDQALSQDFNIK
-744 EGVYENVSNHYYWR
+744 EGIYENVSNHYYWR

-872 KGKLQIG
+872 KGKLQVG

-907 DEFATIVNGS
+907 DEFATTVNGS
-917 LGDLQDQID
+917 LKDLQDQID

-969 YRFQLTGTTYG
+969 YRFQLTGATYE
-980 WKVLTDSDITKALAD
+980 WKVITDSDITKALAD

-1023 DLWVNATFSTTYS
+1023 DLWVNATFGSTYS
-1036 NDVLRCKTAKAAGTS
+1036 NDVLRCKTAKAADIS

-1066 QAALEAQAAA
+1066 QA
-1076 DKAAQDAA
+1076 
-1084 NAQATA
+1084 
-1090 DAAKDRLNTWADDG
+1090 
-1104 FISPTEKPALVD
+1104 
-1116 EQKRIEAEYLQIKA
+1116 
-1130 DADRYGIP
+1130 
-1138 IPQYTEAKTNYVAE
+1138 
-1152 LTYHTTAIPENIA
+1152 
-1165 VRPAL
+1165 
-1170 KSTQIIY
+1170 
-1177 YDRRNGALNQIA
+1177 
-1189 AAAKSAADSAK
+1189 
-1200 ESALEA
+1200 ALEA

-1262 ETSQKDVSQSFAK
+1262 KTSQKDVSQSFAK

-1305 STIRTAI
+1305 AKIRAAI
-1312 ADGITTNIEKA
+1312 ADGITTNTEKA

-1360 ALQKAVDLDYL
+1360 ALQKAVDLNYL
-1371 KQAFTE
+1371 KQAFKE
-1377 KTTITDGVVQT
+1377 ETTITNGVVQT

-1394 YTDGNSYKIM
+1394 YTDGSSYKIM
-1404 SGSNGIYNPSKIG
+1404 SGSNGIYDSSKTG

-1431 NDYTSENMPS
+1431 NDYTSQNMPA

-1494 SGTSISYVVPRYPFQ
+1494 SGTSINYVVPRYPFQ

-1519 GNGYRIKVDEAND
+1519 GSGYRIKVDEANN
-1532 AIYFEKADGGIV
+1532 AIYVEKDGGGIV

-1612 LPVASNNLAFNEG
+1612 LPNLATPGDITTALSGYATQAWVNSQGFLKSNSLDNYVTLNTIQNITAAKTFQGG
-1625 IAYVK
+1625 IVSTMFRK
-1630 SDGITEIGN
+1630 SDGT
-1639 KLDFHD
+1639 
-1645 PTPTNQDYDYRLHQI
+1645 
-1660 YDNGAVLVGSGK
+1660 S
-1672 FRATEFQKIGGT
+1672 
-1684 ASQFLKAD
+1684 SQFLKAD
-1692 GSVDSNLYALSYY
+1692 GSVDSNAYLTQASTDTRYVLKT
-1705 GDQQTI
+1705 GDTMTGNLNVPFI
-1711 YKARHLAV
+1711 STAV
-1719 VDRRNENVTPST
+1719 NPDDQGN
-1731 LLANSISSY
+1731 Y
-1740 FSLQD
+1740 
-1745 TPYSNWRSTICVKGW
+1745 
-1760 SADYATWELTGP
+1760 
-1772 SHNNDTKANERLY
+1772 
-1785 YRYGFNSSWKTSWK
+1785 
-1799 PLAFLEDISNVADSY
+1799 
-1814 FNGQNIYNDYGHW
+1814 
-1827 VVGLIR
+1827 
-1833 IGTADISD
+1833 
-1841 KYISGEMIYR
+1841 
-1851 RSNGFYSSGS
+1851 FYSSDDNFI
-1861 VRFNLIK
+1861 RR
-1868 KYNSTQ
+1868 STWHAALSHLSGKQ
-1874 MFAGVFYNGFGIDPD
+1874 LALDLTSLD
-1889 QNAPRLCTFT
+1889 QNKWYPCIIGAPANGGTPLRITLFNGLRGNKPSWASHSSGFSLLLDYYVTGSGWGTLSAVSKLDWYFGSYGGETAFGGRQQNTMASTEVIYLRGGGIYYYRTTNGQRLTVQPNGYT
-1899 YQGVKWG
+1899 WISGSHNYSAPVK
-1906 GLCWRSAASLNSI
+1906 NSQ
-1919 KTIVYDNSSTD
+1919 DNSPMEKTFNYVYWAPD
-1930 TPFYVL
+1930 NLRFTRNIFGRPFNGT
-1936 YYKSNIP
+1936 S
-1943 DVTNPE
+1943 DVTGQAVTTGLIVGSLRIEADGETGE
-1949 INNSISVLGSDIDI
+1949 INRTGGYDVHLQYRGTGNVTLCNNGYNTLVGGKIIVDKNRYSFDAKPSISL
-1963 QPVSTNGR
+1963 
-1971 IYTSADR
+1971 A
-1978 FEINNITNGWSYI
+1978 
-1991 RHRTNGRFYDVG
+1991 
-2003 LSGTTGGLVGLVGNY
+2003 
-2018 EIRPT
+2018 
-2023 GSNNEGIFV
+2023 
-2032 RYSQSNYGKLGVVNR
+2032 
-2047 SGQECSIGYF
+2047 
-2057 NSNNDFGDKPI
+2057 
-2068 WTVGAGIRDSRS
+2068 
-2080 FDWWYGTEGYKMTL
+2080 
-2094 MEDGRLFVNRK
+2094 
-2105 SGNAPSYSL
+2105 
-2114 SIGDNDTGLN
+2114 IGDPDTGLN
-2124 WASDGRIT
+2124 WSQDGVIGFR
-2132 FYSNS
+2132 SNA
-2137 KDVGNWGYTDAR
+2137 KDVGFWGYTNGR
-2149 FHNITFREANNN
+2149 LYNCYFREPSGNSYDVAT
-2161 DYNGLSLMINGNGT
+2161 LMINGNGS
-2175 ANTIKPGIGFHQP
+2175 TISPSIGFHQP
-2188 GVYAGSLR
+2188 GVVGCHLE
-2196 LDAAG
+2196 LDNGGNFRFKDSSVHRNVCAG
-2201 NWSFCVQGGSIGGT
+2201 NLIAESGF
-2215 VQAGSFYANGGWLYS
+2215 LYS
-2230 NVNGCEVRIGSQ
+2230 RCHDIEVVIGAR
-2242 NTSYVHITNNANRP
+2242 NTGYVHFVNNASKP
-2256 YYFDHGVIT
+2256 YYFDNMVDISGHVI
-2265 NGGIDPYEHNKFTL
+2265 PYNANIYDL
-2279 GSSPKYWAGAYI
+2279 GESGKPWRQAYI
-2291 SKVYG
+2291 SNMHG
-2296 GANWADYTTNA
+2296 SADAAGMLNTA
-2307 YIGGQQF
+2307 YIGGQQA

-2320 GSTSI
+2320 NNTT

-2331 TGTPTNGAYWSD
+2331 TGVYTNGAYWSD

-2350 YGGDVPTCNAL
+2350 YGDDVPKCTAL
-2361 HFPRDGSSEMYI
+2361 HFPRDGSAEMYI
-2373 SSQTYNAT
+2373 SSQETRSTSYGT
-2381 VYGTKYR
+2381 VYR
-2388 FWSSKNS
+2388 IWSSKNS
-2395 NKLDA
+2395 NRSDA
-2400 AWSCST
+2400 AWICST
-2406 LNASGRILTAS
+2406 LNASGRITCADVLS
-2417 DIYSQSWVRTV
+2417 SSWLRTV
-2428 GQTGWYS
+2428 RDAGWYNES
-2435 ETYGGGWHMTDST
+2435 YGGGIYMTDST
-2448 WVRTYNNKQIYSG
+2448 YVRVYNNKSFYVS
-2461 STSADAIHTAGG
+2461 
-2473 MNASGRIYAGSYIQ
+2473 
-2487 AGGGFNCAGVL
+2487 
-2498 NSSGASGFNVYA
+2498 
-2510 AFHGN
+2510 
-2515 GQHGGI
+2515 
-2521 EIGASDNV
+2521 
-2529 FGIGVHSNDH
+2529 
-2539 MYWWW
+2539 
-2544 TNSGN
+2544 
-2549 VGSYSNKSYIMEY
+2549 
-2562 TGSSWIFTGNI
+2562 GNI

-2578 ITAKITSDMRLKN
+2578 ITAKTTSDMRLKN
-2591 RVGQTDYAKK
+2591 RVGQIDYAKK
-2601 LLSLGLV
+2601 LLSLGPV
-2608 FDYIY
+2608 FDYTY
-2613 NDTAQSRIGKMVDDK
+2613 NDIAKSRVGKMVDDK

-2633 SYQAVSKA
+2633 SYQAVSKV
-2641 LPTICGKDDD
+2641 LPAICGKDDD

-2677 INELYKK
+2677 IKELCKK

>member
-41 SSSLTATAM
+41 GSSLTATAM

-105 VYVYDVVTGDA
+105 AYVYDVVTGDA
-116 GSTDRYVSNS
+116 GNTDRYVSNS

-142 NFSLEYSNLV
+142 NFSLGYSNLV

-165 KQVSLENVFFSNA
+165 KQVSLENMFFSNA

-391 TVSMTSGACGACNF
+391 TISMTSGACGACNF

-550 DLEYNGQF
+550 NLEYNGQF

-744 EGVYENVSNHYYWR
+744 EGIYENVSNHYYWR
-758 KVVAIGDD
+758 KVVAIGED

-820 IDNYSYVNKEYVSY
+820 IDSYSYVNKEYVSY

-872 KGKLQIG
+872 KGKLQVG

-917 LGDLQDQID
+917 LKDLQDQID

-969 YRFQLTGTTYG
+969 YRFQLTGATYE
-980 WKVLTDSDITKALAD
+980 WKVITDSDITKALAD

-1023 DLWVNATFSTTYS
+1023 DLWVNATFSNTYS

-1066 QAALEAQAAA
+1066 QAALEAQ
-1076 DKAAQDAA
+1076 
-1084 NAQATA
+1084 
-1090 DAAKDRLNTWADDG
+1090 
-1104 FISPTEKPALVD
+1104 
-1116 EQKRIEAEYLQIKA
+1116 
-1130 DADRYGIP
+1130 
-1138 IPQYTEAKTNYVAE
+1138 
-1152 LTYHTTAIPENIA
+1152 
-1165 VRPAL
+1165 
-1170 KSTQIIY
+1170 
-1177 YDRRNGALNQIA
+1177 
-1189 AAAKSAADSAK
+1189 
-1200 ESALEA
+1200 
-1206 QRLAKAA
+1206 RLANAA

-1312 ADGITTNIEKA
+1312 ADGITTNTEKA

-1360 ALQKAVDLDYL
+1360 ALQKAVDLNYL
-1371 KQAFTE
+1371 KQAFKE
-1377 KTTITDGVVQT
+1377 ETTITNGVVQT

-1394 YTDGNSYKIM
+1394 YTDGSSYKIM
-1404 SGSNGIYNPSKIG
+1404 SGSNGIYDSSKIG

-1431 NDYTSENMPS
+1431 NDYTSESMPS

-1494 SGTSISYVVPRYPFQ
+1494 SGSSINYVVPRYPFQ

-1519 GNGYRIKVDEAND
+1519 GSGYRIKVDEANN
-1532 AIYFEKADGGIV
+1532 AIYVEKDGGGIV

-1612 LPVASNNLAFNEG
+1612 LPVASNNNAFNEG
-1625 IAYVK
+1625 IAYTK
-1630 SDGITEIGN
+1630 SNGITEIGN
-1639 KLDFHD
+1639 IIDFHLAS
-1645 PTPTNQDYDYRLHQI
+1645 PNVDYNGRIDYRDTGFHISKDGGSYESI
-1660 YDNGAVLVGSGK
+1660 YASK
-1672 FRATEFQKIGGT
+1672 FRIPNGT
-1684 ASQFLKAD
+1684 AVQFLKAD
-1692 GSVDSNLYALSYY
+1692 GSVDSSLYALAYNGNQNKVLQSNSSNSLVVIDRRDTIMLPTTFGNEAIETFFTNQSMPSGTWWSGISVSGWTNIGYVTWQLAGPSSTNNPSANLHFRTGIGSSWNDWKMVLDKDYADRLYIKKTGDTMTGTLTISADAINPPSLSANPKLQFTTANSSQPVALVYTDFDDYRAPAGIKLLGNQGGEWFESPRIISNKYNVNVISSWTSDGSSFIGNYFGNGVIMNNVSSSVTGAIKIQLPVSWTNTMGVYKIMLYEYTGMGSSEITVSFYNYAGSKSYY
-1705 GDQQTI
+1705 NYSYQVNGGFEGDVRVAHDGSRCCILLGDTAYTWAYPKVYVHQIFGGQSISANYFDTNFNI
-1711 YKARHLAV
+1711 SIITSVAGLSKITSIPKTSMNRHDDNYIRALNKNGYYGMGLVGDTDNAWIRTTSTGLIPYKAGASR
-1719 VDRRNENVTPST
+1719 D
-1731 LLANSISSY
+1731 NSMLGSETWQFGKIY
-1740 FSLQD
+1740 GVEIFSQRVASI
-1745 TPYSNWRSTICVKGW
+1745 T
-1760 SADYATWELTGP
+1760 
-1772 SHNNDTKANERLY
+1772 HNLY
-1785 YRYGFNSSWKTSWK
+1785 LG
-1799 PLAFLEDISNVADSY
+1799 
-1814 FNGQNIYNDYGHW
+1814 
-1827 VVGLIR
+1827 
-1833 IGTADISD
+1833 
-1841 KYISGEMIYR
+1841 
-1851 RSNGFYSSGS
+1851 SSG
-1861 VRFNLIK
+1861 
-1868 KYNSTQ
+1868 NSGWVYCQ
-1874 MFAGVFYNGFGIDPD
+1874 DLCSANGAGEAY
-1889 QNAPRLCTFT
+1889 
-1899 YQGVKWG
+1899 W
-1906 GLCWRSAASLNSI
+1906 SI
-1919 KTIVYDNSSTD
+1919 
-1930 TPFYVL
+1930 
-1936 YYKSNIP
+1936 
-1943 DVTNPE
+1943 
-1949 INNSISVLGSDIDI
+1949 
-1963 QPVSTNGR
+1963 
-1971 IYTSADR
+1971 
-1978 FEINNITNGWSYI
+1978 
-1991 RHRTNGRFYDVG
+1991 RTNGSAVFTNLTSKNKITGDV
-2003 LSGTTGGLVGLVGNY
+2003 SGSAAY
-2018 EIRPT
+2018 FPT
-2023 GSNNEGIFV
+2023 
-2032 RYSQSNYGKLGVVNR
+2032 
-2047 SGQECSIGYF
+2047 
-2057 NSNNDFGDKPI
+2057 
-2068 WTVGAGIRDSRS
+2068 
-2080 FDWWYGTEGYKMTL
+2080 
-2094 MEDGRLFVNRK
+2094 
-2105 SGNAPSYSL
+2105 
-2114 SIGDNDTGLN
+2114 
-2124 WASDGRIT
+2124 
-2132 FYSNS
+2132 
-2137 KDVGNWGYTDAR
+2137 
-2149 FHNITFREANNN
+2149 
-2161 DYNGLSLMINGNGT
+2161 
-2175 ANTIKPGIGFHQP
+2175 
-2188 GVYAGSLR
+2188 
-2196 LDAAG
+2196 
-2201 NWSFCVQGGSIGGT
+2201 
-2215 VQAGSFYANGGWLYS
+2215 
-2230 NVNGCEVRIGSQ
+2230 
-2242 NTSYVHITNNANRP
+2242 
-2256 YYFDHGVIT
+2256 
-2265 NGGIDPYEHNKFTL
+2265 
-2279 GSSPKYWAGAYI
+2279 
-2291 SKVYG
+2291 
-2296 GANWADYTTNA
+2296 A
-2307 YIGGQQF
+2307 YIGEPQA

-2320 GSTSI
+2320 NQNM
-2325 GLKVAM
+2325 GLRVAM
-2331 TGTPTNGAYWSD
+2331 TGIGWSGRWGD

-2350 YGGDVPTCNAL
+2350 SGGDVLPMCTL
-2361 HFPRDGSSEMYI
+2361 HFIRNGTPRFGI
-2373 SSQTYNAT
+2373 STQNSNGTS
-2381 VYGTKYR
+2381 YGTNYEV
-2388 FWSSKNS
+2388 WTAYNS
-2395 NKLDA
+2395 NKNDV
-2400 AWSCST
+2400 AWACAQ
-2406 LNASGRILTAS
+2406 LHAYGRINANT
-2417 DIYSQSWVRTV
+2417 DIWSNGWVRTN
-2428 GQTGWYS
+2428 GSNGWYS
-2435 ETYGGGWHMTDST
+2435 ETYGGGIHMTDT
-2448 WVRTYNNKQIYSG
+2448 TYVRTYNNKRLRAEKLALGDRDNDINARYI
-2461 STSADAIHTAGG
+2461 TCYG
-2473 MNASGRIYAGSYIQ
+2473 MTGKSFINFGYNPDYGNCGELSFAYTASGGPSNYIEL
-2487 AGGGFNCAGVL
+2487 G
-2498 NSSGASGFNVYA
+2498 
-2510 AFHGN
+2510 FHGN
-2515 GQHGGI
+2515 S
-2521 EIGASDNV
+2521 GANLK
-2529 FGIGVHSNDH
+2529 
-2539 MYWWW
+2539 MYY
-2544 TNSGN
+2544 N
-2549 VGSYSNKSYIMEY
+2549 
-2562 TGSSWIFTGNI
+2562 GSSTLIGSLTVNGNI
-2573 LATGG
+2573 AATGG
-2578 ITAKITSDMRLKN
+2578 ITAKTTSDMRLKD
-2591 RVGQTDYAKK
+2591 RVGQIDYAKK

-2608 FDYIY
+2608 FDYVY
-2613 NDTAQSRIGKMVDDK
+2613 NDIAKSRKDKMVDNK
-2628 RHIGL
+2628 KHIGL
-2633 SYQAVSKA
+2633 SYQNVSTV
-2641 LPTICGKDDD
+2641 LPTICGIDND

-2677 INELYKK
+2677 IKELYKK

>member
-1 MSNNILLTV
+1 MKEKQMSNNILLTV

-22 PNAENPLK
+22 PSAENPLK

-41 SSSLTATAM
+41 GRSLTATAM

-84 NDDVRYKHELEFLSG
+84 NDDVRYKHELEFLSS

-116 GSTDRYVSNS
+116 GNTDRYVSNS

-142 NFSLEYSNLV
+142 NFSLEYSNLA

-165 KQVSLENVFFSNA
+165 KQVSLENMFFSNA

-320 SYIKPSIKNALNKAG
+320 SYIKPSIKKALNKAG

-479 IKPSVG
+479 IKPSPG

-632 FITFLRGLKVGSYT
+632 FITFFRGLKVGSYT

-744 EGVYENVSNHYYWR
+744 EGIYENVSNHYYWR
-758 KVVAIGDD
+758 KVVAIGED

-820 IDNYSYVNKEYVSY
+820 IDSYSYVNKEYVSY
-834 GVDKTTNEAFFNV
+834 GVNKTTNEAFFNV

-872 KGKLQIG
+872 KGKLQVG

-899 IAGAKENL
+899 IAGAKEDL
-907 DEFATIVNGS
+907 DDFATIVNGS
-917 LGDLQDQID
+917 LKDLQDQID

-969 YRFQLTGTTYG
+969 YRFQLTGATYE

-1023 DLWVNATFSTTYS
+1023 DLWVNATFGSTYS

-1066 QAALEAQAAA
+1066 QA
-1076 DKAAQDAA
+1076 
-1084 NAQATA
+1084 
-1090 DAAKDRLNTWADDG
+1090 
-1104 FISPTEKPALVD
+1104 
-1116 EQKRIEAEYLQIKA
+1116 
-1130 DADRYGIP
+1130 
-1138 IPQYTEAKTNYVAE
+1138 
-1152 LTYHTTAIPENIA
+1152 
-1165 VRPAL
+1165 
-1170 KSTQIIY
+1170 
-1177 YDRRNGALNQIA
+1177 
-1189 AAAKSAADSAK
+1189 
-1200 ESALEA
+1200 ALEA

-1295 AFNTAATDLI
+1295 AFNTSATDLI
-1305 STIRTAI
+1305 STIRSAI
-1312 ADGITTNIEKA
+1312 ADGITTNSEKA

-1360 ALQKAVDLDYL
+1360 ALQKAVDLNYL
-1371 KQAFTE
+1371 KQAFKE
-1377 KTTITDGVVQT
+1377 ETTITNGVVQT

-1394 YTDGNSYKIM
+1394 YTDGSSYKIM
-1404 SGSNGIYNPSKIG
+1404 SGSNGIYDSSKTG

-1431 NDYTSENMPS
+1431 NDYTSQNMPA

-1494 SGTSISYVVPRYPFQ
+1494 SGTSINYVVPRYPFQ

-1519 GNGYRIKVDEAND
+1519 GSGYRIKVDEANN
-1532 AIYFEKADGGIV
+1532 AIYVEKDGGGIV

-1612 LPVASNNLAFNEG
+1612 LPNLATPGDITTALNGYATQAWVTDKNYATQSWVNSQGFLKSNSLDNYVTLNTIQNITAAKTFQGG
-1625 IAYVK
+1625 IVSTTFRK
-1630 SDGITEIGN
+1630 S
-1639 KLDFHD
+1639 
-1645 PTPTNQDYDYRLHQI
+1645 
-1660 YDNGAVLVGSGK
+1660 NGTS
-1672 FRATEFQKIGGT
+1672 
-1684 ASQFLKAD
+1684 SQFLKAD
-1692 GSVDSNLYALSYY
+1692 GSVDSNVYLTQASTDSRYVLKTGDTMTGNLYVPFISTAVNPENQ
-1705 GDQQTI
+1705 GD
-1711 YKARHLAV
+1711 Y
-1719 VDRRNENVTPST
+1719 
-1731 LLANSISSY
+1731 
-1740 FSLQD
+1740 
-1745 TPYSNWRSTICVKGW
+1745 
-1760 SADYATWELTGP
+1760 
-1772 SHNNDTKANERLY
+1772 
-1785 YRYGFNSSWKTSWK
+1785 
-1799 PLAFLEDISNVADSY
+1799 
-1814 FNGQNIYNDYGHW
+1814 
-1827 VVGLIR
+1827 
-1833 IGTADISD
+1833 
-1841 KYISGEMIYR
+1841 
-1851 RSNGFYSSGS
+1851 FYSSDDNFI
-1861 VRFNLIK
+1861 RR
-1868 KYNSTQ
+1868 STWHAALSHLSQ
-1874 MFAGVFYNGFGIDPD
+1874 KQLTLDLTSLD
-1889 QNAPRLCTFT
+1889 QNKWYPCIIRASYDGGTPLRITLFNGLRGNKPTWGSHQQGFSLLLDYEVTGSGLGTLTAIAKLNWYYGSFGGETAFGGRQQNTMASTEIIYLRGGGIYYYRTTNGQALTVQPNGYTWSSSPYNYSAP
-1899 YQGVKWG
+1899 VKT
-1906 GLCWRSAASLNSI
+1906 SQ
-1919 KTIVYDNSSTD
+1919 DNSPMEKTFDQLYWAPNNLRNTRTIWGQSFNGSQNVSGALSGATTITATGDITTSANIGGRSINAGADLTVAGYTYCNGRLYVNRGIFSTTAAPSISLAIGDTD
-1930 TPFYVL
+1930 TGFHW
-1936 YYKSNIP
+1936 
-1943 DVTNPE
+1943 
-1949 INNSISVLGSDIDI
+1949 
-1963 QPVSTNGR
+1963 
-1971 IYTSADR
+1971 
-1978 FEINNITNGWSYI
+1978 F
-1991 RHRTNGRFYDVG
+1991 
-2003 LSGTTGGLVGLVGNY
+2003 
-2018 EIRPT
+2018 
-2023 GSNNEGIFV
+2023 
-2032 RYSQSNYGKLGVVNR
+2032 
-2047 SGQECSIGYF
+2047 
-2057 NSNNDFGDKPI
+2057 
-2068 WTVGAGIRDSRS
+2068 
-2080 FDWWYGTEGYKMTL
+2080 
-2094 MEDGRLFVNRK
+2094 
-2105 SGNAPSYSL
+2105 
-2114 SIGDNDTGLN
+2114 
-2124 WASDGRIT
+2124 SDGAVQI
-2132 FYSNS
+2132 YSNS
-2137 KDVGNWGYTDAR
+2137 SAVGMWTGSEFRYGHGYFKQASG
-2149 FHNITFREANNN
+2149 N
-2161 DYNGLSLMINGNGT
+2161 DYHTLGIMVNGNGT

-2188 GVYAGSLR
+2188 GVYANSLR
-2196 LDAAG
+2196 SDG
-2201 NWSFCVQGGSIGGT
+2201 PGDFRFCVQGGTVGCT
-2215 VQAGSFYANGGWLYS
+2215 VQAANFYANGWLYS
-2230 NVNGCEVRIGSQ
+2230 LANGIEVKIGAQ
-2242 NTSYVHITNNANRP
+2242 NSSYVHITNNANKP

-2265 NGGIDPYEHNKFTL
+2265 SGGIDPYEHNKYTL

-2291 SKVYG
+2291 SRVYG
-2296 GANWADYTTNA
+2296 QSDTAIHLITNYT
-2307 YIGGQQF
+2307 GVQQK

-2320 GSTSI
+2320 GYNI

-2331 TGTPTNGAYWSD
+2331 TGSITTWND

-2350 YGGDVPTCNAL
+2350 ADSAVGHMCAL
-2361 HFPRDGSSEMYI
+2361 HTMRNGTPEMYI
-2373 SSQTYNAT
+2373 STQLAT
-2381 VYGTKYR
+2381 ATAYGTMYR
-2388 FWSSKNS
+2388 FYTSYNS
-2395 NKLDA
+2395 NHSSA
-2400 AWSCST
+2400 SWACST
-2406 LNASGRILTAS
+2406 LNARDKVL
-2417 DIYSQSWVRTV
+2417 
-2428 GQTGWYS
+2428 
-2435 ETYGGGWHMTDST
+2435 
-2448 WVRTYNNKQIYSG
+2448 
-2461 STSADAIHTAGG
+2461 
-2473 MNASGRIYAGSYIQ
+2473 AGSYIQ
-2487 AGGGFNCAGVL
+2487 ALGGVNCAGVL
-2498 NSSGASGFNVYA
+2498 NSGGASGFNVYA
-2510 AFHGN
+2510 TFHGN

-2529 FGIGVHSNDH
+2529 FGIGVHSEDH

-2544 TNSGN
+2544 TNSGSI
-2549 VGSYSNKSYIMEY
+2549 GSSSNKSYIMDY
-2562 TGSSWIFTGNI
+2562 GGGSWLFTGNI
-2573 LATGG
+2573 LASGG
-2578 ITAKITSDMRLKN
+2578 ITAKTTSDMRLKN

-2633 SYQAVSKA
+2633 SYQAVSKV
-2641 LPTICGKDDD
+2641 LPAICGKDDD

-2677 INELYKK
+2677 IKELYKK

-2700 CLKKE
+2700 LLKKE

>member
-116 GSTDRYVSNS
+116 GNTDRYVSNS

-142 NFSLEYSNLV
+142 NFSLEYSNLA

-165 KQVSLENVFFSNA
+165 KQVSLENMFFSNA

-391 TVSMTSGACGACNF
+391 TISMTSGACGACNF

-705 VVEGDTYYRCYF
+705 VVEGDTYFRCYF

-744 EGVYENVSNHYYWR
+744 EGIYENVSNHYYWR

-907 DEFATIVNGS
+907 DKFATIVNGS

-926 GAIETWF
+926 GGIETWF

-1023 DLWVNATFSTTYS
+1023 DLWVNATFGNTYS

-1104 FISPTEKPALVD
+1104 FISPTEKLALSD
-1116 EQKRIEAEYLQIKA
+1116 EIKRIEAEYIEIKFNA
-1130 DADRYGIP
+1130 GKYSIS
-1138 IPQYTEAKTNYVAE
+1138 INEYTIAYNNYLAE
-1152 LTYHTTAIPENIA
+1152 LKYHTTPEPENIP
-1165 VRPAL
+1165 VRSAL
-1170 KSTQIIY
+1170 KTTQAAY
-1177 YDRRNGALNQIA
+1177 YDRRTNALNFIANATKA
-1189 AAAKSAADSAK
+1189 AADAANNA
-1200 ESALEA
+1200 ALEA

-1305 STIRTAI
+1305 STIRSAI
-1312 ADGITTNIEKA
+1312 ADGITTNTEKA

-1377 KTTITDGVVQT
+1377 KTTITDGIVQT

-1394 YTDGNSYKIM
+1394 YTDGSSYKIM
-1404 SGSNGIYNPSKIG
+1404 SGSNGIYNSSKIG

-1431 NDYTSENMPS
+1431 NDYTSQNMPA

-1478 GPENVG
+1478 GPESVG

-1494 SGTSISYVVPRYPFQ
+1494 SGTSINYVVPRYPFQ

-1519 GNGYRIKVDEAND
+1519 GSGYRIKVDEANN
-1532 AIYFEKADGGIV
+1532 AIYVEKDGGGIV
-1544 NFYATGGITALGVG
+1544 NFYATGGITALGAG

-1594 GAISL
+1594 GSISL

-1612 LPVASNNLAFNEG
+1612 LPNLATPGDITTALNGYATQAWVTDKNYATQSWVNGKGYVTATALATMGFATQAWVNSQGFLKSNSLDNYVTLNTIQTITGTKTFN
-1625 IAYVK
+1625 
-1630 SDGITEIGN
+1630 
-1639 KLDFHD
+1639 
-1645 PTPTNQDYDYRLHQI
+1645 TPGGL
-1660 YDNGAVLVGSGK
+1660 
-1672 FRATEFQKIGGT
+1672 KIGGPTGITLSNSSAGNLIVANLSNT
-1684 ASQFLKAD
+1684 AQAGIEASLFKKLGGTSSQFLKAD
-1692 GSVDSNLYALSYY
+1692 GSVDGNMYALAYGGNQNKTQHSVYSRFTSYV
-1705 GDQQTI
+1705 QVI
-1711 YKARHLAV
+1711 
-1719 VDRRNENVTPST
+1719 DRRSETP
-1731 LLANSISSY
+1731 APNSYEAYNITAFFNAGNGMPDGNWWSGFHVRGWGDSY
-1740 FSLQD
+1740 
-1745 TPYSNWRSTICVKGW
+1745 C
-1760 SADYATWELTGP
+1760 TWELMGP
-1772 SHNNDTKANERLY
+1772 SSTNNTAYNLRYRTGIGNTWGAWKMIMTDVECDKNYVKKAGDTMTGNLNVP
-1785 YRYGFNSSWKTSWK
+1785 F
-1799 PLAFLEDISNVADSY
+1799 ISTAVNPD
-1814 FNGQNIYNDYGHW
+1814 NQGDY
-1827 VVGLIR
+1827 
-1833 IGTADISD
+1833 
-1841 KYISGEMIYR
+1841 
-1851 RSNGFYSSGS
+1851 FYSSDDNFIRRSTWHAALSHLSNKQLTLDLSNLDSNTWYPCIIGAPAYRGTPLRITIFNGLRSNKPTWGS
-1861 VRFNLIK
+1861 HQQGFSLLLDYEVTGSGWGTIPIAAKLNWYAGSYGGETAFGGRQQNTK
-1868 KYNSTQ
+1868 ASTEIIYLR
-1874 MFAGVFYNGFGIDPD
+1874 GGGIYYYRTTNGDVLTVQPNGYTWSSGSYSYS
-1889 QNAPRLCTFT
+1889 AP
-1899 YQGVKWG
+1899 VKT
-1906 GLCWRSAASLNSI
+1906 SQ
-1919 KTIVYDNSSTD
+1919 DNSPMEKTFDQVYWAPNNLRNTRTIWGQSFNGSQNVSGALSGATTITATGDITTSANIGGRSIYASADLTAAGYTYCNGRLYVDRGRYSSTATPSISLAIGDTD
-1930 TPFYVL
+1930 TGFHWESDGIISIYC
-1936 YYKSNIP
+1936 
-1943 DVTNPE
+1943 
-1949 INNSISVLGSDIDI
+1949 NNSAVG
-1963 QPVSTNGR
+1963 
-1971 IYTSADR
+1971 
-1978 FEINNITNGWSYI
+1978 GWRREQFRYG
-1991 RHRTNGRFYDVG
+1991 HGY
-2003 LSGTTGGLVGLVGNY
+2003 LKEATG
-2018 EIRPT
+2018 
-2023 GSNNEGIFV
+2023 
-2032 RYSQSNYGKLGVVNR
+2032 
-2047 SGQECSIGYF
+2047 
-2057 NSNNDFGDKPI
+2057 
-2068 WTVGAGIRDSRS
+2068 
-2080 FDWWYGTEGYKMTL
+2080 
-2094 MEDGRLFVNRK
+2094 
-2105 SGNAPSYSL
+2105 
-2114 SIGDNDTGLN
+2114 
-2124 WASDGRIT
+2124 
-2132 FYSNS
+2132 
-2137 KDVGNWGYTDAR
+2137 
-2149 FHNITFREANNN
+2149 N
-2161 DYNGLSLMINGNGT
+2161 DYHTLGIMVNGNGT

-2188 GVYAGSLR
+2188 GVYAGSIR
-2196 LDAAG
+2196 MNDSV
-2201 NWSFCVQGGSIGGT
+2201 SFGIYTQGGSSLANLSLNGWYTNYGYINSGGLYLT
-2215 VQAGSFYANGGWLYS
+2215 SGWL
-2230 NVNGCEVRIGSQ
+2230 R
-2242 NTSYVHITNNANRP
+2242 
-2256 YYFDHGVIT
+2256 
-2265 NGGIDPYEHNKFTL
+2265 
-2279 GSSPKYWAGAYI
+2279 
-2291 SKVYG
+2291 
-2296 GANWADYTTNA
+2296 TT
-2307 YIGGQQF
+2307 
-2314 NPQTYF
+2314 
-2320 GSTSI
+2320 
-2325 GLKVAM
+2325 
-2331 TGTPTNGAYWSD
+2331 
-2343 TLWINGY
+2343 
-2350 YGGDVPTCNAL
+2350 
-2361 HFPRDGSSEMYI
+2361 
-2373 SSQTYNAT
+2373 
-2381 VYGTKYR
+2381 
-2388 FWSSKNS
+2388 
-2395 NKLDA
+2395 
-2400 AWSCST
+2400 
-2406 LNASGRILTAS
+2406 
-2417 DIYSQSWVRTV
+2417 

-2435 ETYGGGWHMTDST
+2435 QSYGGGIYMIDST
-2448 WVRTYNNKQIYSG
+2448 YVRVYNNKSFYVS
-2461 STSADAIHTAGG
+2461 
-2473 MNASGRIYAGSYIQ
+2473 
-2487 AGGGFNCAGVL
+2487 
-2498 NSSGASGFNVYA
+2498 
-2510 AFHGN
+2510 
-2515 GQHGGI
+2515 
-2521 EIGASDNV
+2521 
-2529 FGIGVHSNDH
+2529 
-2539 MYWWW
+2539 
-2544 TNSGN
+2544 
-2549 VGSYSNKSYIMEY
+2549 
-2562 TGSSWIFTGNI
+2562 GNI

-2578 ITAKITSDMRLKN
+2578 ITAKTTSDMRLKN

-2677 INELYKK
+2677 IKELYKK

-2700 CLKKE
+2700 LLKKE

>member
-1 MSNNILLTV
+1 
-10 YTYVDGVSDTPF
+10 
-22 PNAENPLK
+22 
-30 IKYTYNAQRMG
+30 
-41 SSSLTATAM
+41 
-50 YPTCLDDLWVSGKQ
+50 
-64 YVDFKGERYFIV
+64 
-76 KTPSSSKS
+76 
-84 NDDVRYKHELEFLSG
+84 
-99 RSVLDN
+99 
-105 VYVYDVVTGDA
+105 
-116 GSTDRYVSNS
+116 
-126 TKVLFYGDIQE
+126 
-137 FVARL
+137 
-142 NFSLEYSNLV
+142 
-152 YRIVIDEGITSEA
+152 
-165 KQVSLENVFFSNA
+165 
-178 LQEIFNIFELP
+178 
-189 FYFVGTTIHVGFTN
+189 
-203 NAITHTFKYGKDFE
+203 
-217 LLSVSKTNANYKI
+217 
-230 TNRVTGT
+230 
-237 GSSDNIQFYYPNPS
+237 
-251 NDRKAIEEAGGT
+251 
-263 WITPS
+263 
-268 QVLMPPIYRQ
+268 
-278 TNGAE
+278 
-283 RFYNA
+283 
-288 LNNKYIN
+288 
-295 PDTGDYYTFENLYLP
+295 
-310 TNPKEQIVDF
+310 
-320 SYIKPSIKNALNKAG
+320 
-335 VRMDMIKAI
+335 MDMIKAI

-391 TVSMTSGACGACNF
+391 TISMTSGACGACNF

-410 EITQEGKQVFRNPV
+410 EITQDGKQVFRNPV
-424 QVDSKGDIVPGDY
+424 QVDNRGDIVPGDY

-744 EGVYENVSNHYYWR
+744 EGIYENVSNHYYWR

-820 IDNYSYVNKEYVSY
+820 IDSYSYVNKEYVSY

-872 KGKLQIG
+872 KGKLQVG

-907 DEFATIVNGS
+907 DDFATIVNGS
-917 LGDLQDQID
+917 LKDLQDQID

-955 THLGDLYYDGNGKA
+955 THLGDLYYDSNGKA
-969 YRFQLTGTTYG
+969 YRFQLTGTTYE

-1036 NDVLRCKTAKAAGTS
+1036 NDVLRCKTAKAAGTP

-1066 QAALEAQAAA
+1066 QA
-1076 DKAAQDAA
+1076 
-1084 NAQATA
+1084 
-1090 DAAKDRLNTWADDG
+1090 
-1104 FISPTEKPALVD
+1104 
-1116 EQKRIEAEYLQIKA
+1116 
-1130 DADRYGIP
+1130 
-1138 IPQYTEAKTNYVAE
+1138 
-1152 LTYHTTAIPENIA
+1152 
-1165 VRPAL
+1165 
-1170 KSTQIIY
+1170 
-1177 YDRRNGALNQIA
+1177 
-1189 AAAKSAADSAK
+1189 
-1200 ESALEA
+1200 ALEA

-1295 AFNTAATDLI
+1295 AFNTSATDLI
-1305 STIRTAI
+1305 STIRSAI
-1312 ADGITTNIEKA
+1312 ADGITTNSEKA

-1360 ALQKAVDLDYL
+1360 ALQKAVDLNYL
-1371 KQAFTE
+1371 KQAFKE
-1377 KTTITDGVVQT
+1377 ETTITNGVVQT

-1394 YTDGNSYKIM
+1394 YTDGSSYKIM
-1404 SGSNGIYNPSKIG
+1404 SGSNGIYDSSKTG

-1431 NDYTSENMPS
+1431 NDYTSQNMPA

-1494 SGTSISYVVPRYPFQ
+1494 SGTSINYVVPRYPFQ

-1519 GNGYRIKVDEAND
+1519 GSGYRIKVDEANN
-1532 AIYFEKADGGIV
+1532 AIYVEKDGGGIV

-1612 LPVASNNLAFNEG
+1612 LPNLKLAEPTIFNLNNSNGNVEVRTPGRTGYYEFWDIGSKWAS
-1625 IAYVK
+1625 
-1630 SDGITEIGN
+1630 
-1639 KLDFHD
+1639 
-1645 PTPTNQDYDYRLHQI
+1645 
-1660 YDNGAVLVGSGK
+1660 LVGKS
-1672 FRATEFQKIGGT
+1672 FIVSGGT
-1684 ASQFLKAD
+1684 SSQFLKAD
-1692 GSVDSNLYALSYY
+1692 GSVDSNVYLTQASTDSRYVRKTGDTMTGNLYVPFISTAVNAEDQ
-1705 GDQQTI
+1705 GD
-1711 YKARHLAV
+1711 
-1719 VDRRNENVTPST
+1719 
-1731 LLANSISSY
+1731 
-1740 FSLQD
+1740 F
-1745 TPYSNWRSTICVKGW
+1745 
-1760 SADYATWELTGP
+1760 
-1772 SHNNDTKANERLY
+1772 
-1785 YRYGFNSSWKTSWK
+1785 
-1799 PLAFLEDISNVADSY
+1799 
-1814 FNGQNIYNDYGHW
+1814 
-1827 VVGLIR
+1827 
-1833 IGTADISD
+1833 
-1841 KYISGEMIYR
+1841 
-1851 RSNGFYSSGS
+1851 FYSSDDNFIRRSTWTAALSHLSNKQLTLDLSNLDSNTWYPCIIGAPAYGGTPLRITIFNGLRGNKPTWASHQSGFSLLLDYYVIGS
-1861 VRFNLIK
+1861 GWGTIPIAAKLNWYAGAFGGETAFGGRQQNGMHSTEIIYLRGGGIYYYRTTNGQSITVQPNGYTWSSGP
-1868 KYNSTQ
+1868 YNYS
-1874 MFAGVFYNGFGIDPD
+1874 
-1889 QNAPRLCTFT
+1889 AP
-1899 YQGVKWG
+1899 VKT
-1906 GLCWRSAASLNSI
+1906 SQ
-1919 KTIVYDNSSTD
+1919 DNSPMEKTFD
-1930 TPFYVL
+1930 QVYWAPKNLRNT
-1936 YYKSNIP
+1936 
-1943 DVTNPE
+1943 
-1949 INNSISVLGSDIDI
+1949 
-1963 QPVSTNGR
+1963 
-1971 IYTSADR
+1971 
-1978 FEINNITNGWSYI
+1978 
-1991 RHRTNGRFYDVG
+1991 RTIWG
-2003 LSGTTGGLVGLVGNY
+2003 
-2018 EIRPT
+2018 
-2023 GSNNEGIFV
+2023 
-2032 RYSQSNYGKLGVVNR
+2032 QS
-2047 SGQECSIGYF
+2047 F
-2057 NSNNDFGDKPI
+2057 N
-2068 WTVGAGIRDSRS
+2068 
-2080 FDWWYGTEGYKMTL
+2080 
-2094 MEDGRLFVNRK
+2094 
-2105 SGNAPSYSL
+2105 
-2114 SIGDNDTGLN
+2114 
-2124 WASDGRIT
+2124 
-2132 FYSNS
+2132 
-2137 KDVGNWGYTDAR
+2137 
-2149 FHNITFREANNN
+2149 
-2161 DYNGLSLMINGNGT
+2161 
-2175 ANTIKPGIGFHQP
+2175 
-2188 GVYAGSLR
+2188 
-2196 LDAAG
+2196 
-2201 NWSFCVQGGSIGGT
+2201 
-2215 VQAGSFYANGGWLYS
+2215 
-2230 NVNGCEVRIGSQ
+2230 GSQ
-2242 NTSYVHITNNANRP
+2242 NVSGALSGATTITATGDITTSANIRGGNLIADAGYLYSRYNGIEIKIGAENSSHVHFITNPARSLYFQNSLFVYGGVHPYVTNVNDLGDAGHVWRNIYAN
-2256 YYFDHGVIT
+2256 
-2265 NGGIDPYEHNKFTL
+2265 KL
-2279 GSSPKYWAGAYI
+2279 L
-2291 SKVYG
+2291 G
-2296 GANWADYTTNA
+2296 GANWADYLSTN
-2307 YIGGQQF
+2307 YIGGQQA

-2320 GSTSI
+2320 NNSI
-2325 GLKVAM
+2325 GIKVAM
-2331 TGTPTNGAYWSD
+2331 TGSIKMWND

-2350 YGGDVPTCNAL
+2350 SGDDVPKCTAL
-2361 HFPRDGSSEMYI
+2361 HFPRDGSAEMYI
-2373 SSQTYNAT
+2373 SSQETKSTNYGA
-2381 VYGTKYR
+2381 VYR
-2388 FWSSKNS
+2388 IWSSRNS
-2395 NKLDA
+2395 NKNDTS
-2400 AWSCST
+2400 WVCST
-2406 LNASGRILTAS
+2406 LNARDQVL
-2417 DIYSQSWVRTV
+2417 
-2428 GQTGWYS
+2428 
-2435 ETYGGGWHMTDST
+2435 
-2448 WVRTYNNKQIYSG
+2448 
-2461 STSADAIHTAGG
+2461 
-2473 MNASGRIYAGSYIQ
+2473 AGSYIQ
-2487 AGGGFNCAGVL
+2487 ALGGVNCAGVI
-2498 NSSGASGFNVYA
+2498 NSGGCSGFNVYA
-2510 AFHGN
+2510 TFHGN

-2529 FGIGVHSNDH
+2529 FGIGVHSDDH

-2544 TNSGN
+2544 TNSGSI
-2549 VGSYSNKSYIMEY
+2549 GSSSNKSYIMVY
-2562 TGSSWIFTGNI
+2562 GGGSWSFTGNI

-2578 ITAKITSDMRLKN
+2578 ITAKTTSDMRLKN
-2591 RVGQTDYAKK
+2591 KIGNSNYIEK
-2601 LLSLGLV
+2601 LLSLGPV
-2608 FDYIY
+2608 FDYTY
-2613 NDTAQSRIGKMVDDK
+2613 NDIAKSRVGKMVDDK

-2633 SYQAVSKA
+2633 SYQAVSKV
-2641 LPTICGKDDD
+2641 LPAICGKDDD

-2677 INELYKK
+2677 IKELCKK

-2700 CLKKE
+2700 LLKKE

>member
-41 SSSLTATAM
+41 GSSLTATAM

-116 GSTDRYVSNS
+116 GNTDRYVSNS

-142 NFSLEYSNLV
+142 NFSLEYSNLA

-165 KQVSLENVFFSNA
+165 KQVSLENMFFSNA

-295 PDTGDYYTFENLYLP
+295 PDTGGYYTFENLYLP

-335 VRMDMIKAI
+335 VRMDVIKAI

-479 IKPSVG
+479 IKPSAG

-505 ELEEAIIKYMANNNR
+505 ELEESIIKYMANNNR

-550 DLEYNGQF
+550 NLEYNGEF

-653 IFAVDANGKT
+653 IFAIDANGKT

-744 EGVYENVSNHYYWR
+744 EGIYENVSNHYYWR
-758 KVVAIGDD
+758 KVVAIGED

-872 KGKLQIG
+872 KGKLQVG

-917 LGDLQDQID
+917 LGELQDQID

-969 YRFQLTGTTYG
+969 YRFQLTGATYE
-980 WKVLTDSDITKALAD
+980 WKVITDSDITKALAD

-1023 DLWVNATFSTTYS
+1023 DLWVNATFGNTYS

-1066 QAALEAQAAA
+1066 Q
-1076 DKAAQDAA
+1076 
-1084 NAQATA
+1084 
-1090 DAAKDRLNTWADDG
+1090 
-1104 FISPTEKPALVD
+1104 
-1116 EQKRIEAEYLQIKA
+1116 
-1130 DADRYGIP
+1130 
-1138 IPQYTEAKTNYVAE
+1138 
-1152 LTYHTTAIPENIA
+1152 
-1165 VRPAL
+1165 
-1170 KSTQIIY
+1170 
-1177 YDRRNGALNQIA
+1177 
-1189 AAAKSAADSAK
+1189 
-1200 ESALEA
+1200 SALEA

-1295 AFNTAATDLI
+1295 AFNSAATDLI
-1305 STIRTAI
+1305 ATIRAAI
-1312 ADGITTNIEKA
+1312 SDGITTNTEKA

-1360 ALQKAVDLDYL
+1360 ALQKAVDLNYL
-1371 KQAFTE
+1371 KQAFKE
-1377 KTTITDGVVQT
+1377 ETTITNGVVQT

-1394 YTDGNSYKIM
+1394 YTDGSSYKIM
-1404 SGSNGIYNPSKIG
+1404 SGSNGIYDSSKIG

-1431 NDYTSENMPS
+1431 NDYTSESMPS

-1494 SGTSISYVVPRYPFQ
+1494 SGTSINYVVPRYPFQ

-1519 GNGYRIKVDEAND
+1519 GSGYRIKVDEANN
-1532 AIYFEKADGGIV
+1532 AIYVEKDGGGIV
-1544 NFYATGGITALGVG
+1544 NFYATGGITALGAG

-1587 GGSGGNT
+1587 GGGGNT

-1612 LPVASNNLAFNEG
+1612 LPVASNNKAFNEG

-1639 KLDFHD
+1639 ILYFHD
-1645 PTPTNQDYDYRLHQI
+1645 PNTNNQDYDYRLHQI

-1672 FRATEFQKIGGT
+1672 FRATGFQIQNGT
-1684 ASQFLKAD
+1684 SSQFLKAD
-1692 GSVDSNLYALSYY
+1692 GSVDSNVYLTQASTDSRYVLKTGDTMTGNLYVPFISTAVNPDNQ
-1705 GDQQTI
+1705 GD
-1711 YKARHLAV
+1711 Y
-1719 VDRRNENVTPST
+1719 
-1731 LLANSISSY
+1731 
-1740 FSLQD
+1740 
-1745 TPYSNWRSTICVKGW
+1745 
-1760 SADYATWELTGP
+1760 
-1772 SHNNDTKANERLY
+1772 
-1785 YRYGFNSSWKTSWK
+1785 
-1799 PLAFLEDISNVADSY
+1799 
-1814 FNGQNIYNDYGHW
+1814 
-1827 VVGLIR
+1827 
-1833 IGTADISD
+1833 
-1841 KYISGEMIYR
+1841 
-1851 RSNGFYSSGS
+1851 FYSSDDNFI
-1861 VRFNLIK
+1861 RR
-1868 KYNSTQ
+1868 STWYAALSHLSNKQ
-1874 MFAGVFYNGFGIDPD
+1874 RTLDLASLD
-1889 QNAPRLCTFT
+1889 QNKWYPCIIGAPA
-1899 YQGVKWG
+1899 YG
-1906 GLCWRSAASLNSI
+1906 G
-1919 KTIVYDNSSTD
+1919 
-1930 TPFYVL
+1930 TPL
-1936 YYKSNIP
+1936 
-1943 DVTNPE
+1943 
-1949 INNSISVLGSDIDI
+1949 
-1963 QPVSTNGR
+1963 R
-1971 IYTSADR
+1971 ITL
-1978 FEINNITNGWSYI
+1978 FN
-1991 RHRTNGRFYDVG
+1991 
-2003 LSGTTGGLVGLVGNY
+2003 GLVGNKPTWGSHQQGFSLLLDY
-2018 EIRPT
+2018 EVT
-2023 GSNNEGIFV
+2023 GSGWGTLTAIAKLNWYFGSYGGETAFGGRQQNTMASTEIIYLRGGGIYYYRTTNGQALVVQPNGYTWSLSSYNYSAPVKTSQDNSPMGKTFDQIYWAPNNLRNTRNLWGQPFNGTSDVSGALSGATTITATGNITTSANIGGRSINAGADLTVAGYTYCNGRLYVDRGRFSTTAAPAISLAIGDTDTGFHWFSDGAVEIYSNNVAVGMWTDSEF
-2032 RYSQSNYGKLGVVNR
+2032 RYGH
-2047 SGQECSIGYF
+2047 GYF
-2057 NSNNDFGDKPI
+2057 
-2068 WTVGAGIRDSRS
+2068 
-2080 FDWWYGTEGYKMTL
+2080 
-2094 MEDGRLFVNRK
+2094 RK
-2105 SGNAPSYSL
+2105 ASGN
-2114 SIGDNDTGLN
+2114 
-2124 WASDGRIT
+2124 
-2132 FYSNS
+2132 
-2137 KDVGNWGYTDAR
+2137 
-2149 FHNITFREANNN
+2149 
-2161 DYNGLSLMINGNGT
+2161 DYHTLGIMVNGNGT

-2188 GVYAGSLR
+2188 GVYANSLR
-2196 LDAAG
+2196 SDG
-2201 NWSFCVQGGSIGGT
+2201 PGDFRFCVQGGSVGCQ
-2215 VQAGSFYANGGWLYS
+2215 VQAGSFYANGGLIYS
-2230 NVNGCEVRIGSQ
+2230 NANGCQAAFGSQ
-2242 NTSYVHITNNANRP
+2242 NAGYVHITNNANRAYYMDHTLHISGDVAP
-2256 YYFDHGVIT
+2256 YT
-2265 NGGIDPYEHNKFTL
+2265 NEANALGNSSKWWGGIYGKE
-2279 GSSPKYWAGAYI
+2279 
-2291 SKVYG
+2291 VY
-2296 GANWADYTTNA
+2296 
-2307 YIGGQQF
+2307 
-2314 NPQTYF
+2314 
-2320 GSTSI
+2320 
-2325 GLKVAM
+2325 V
-2331 TGTPTNGAYWSD
+2331 
-2343 TLWINGY
+2343 
-2350 YGGDVPTCNAL
+2350 
-2361 HFPRDGSSEMYI
+2361 
-2373 SSQTYNAT
+2373 
-2381 VYGTKYR
+2381 
-2388 FWSSKNS
+2388 
-2395 NKLDA
+2395 
-2400 AWSCST
+2400 
-2406 LNASGRILTAS
+2406 SG
-2417 DIYSQSWVRTV
+2417 WVRFT
-2428 GQTGWYS
+2428 
-2435 ETYGGGWHMTDST
+2435 
-2448 WVRTYNNKQIYSG
+2448 
-2461 STSADAIHTAGG
+2461 
-2473 MNASGRIYAGSYIQ
+2473 
-2487 AGGGFNCAGVL
+2487 
-2498 NSSGASGFNVYA
+2498 GASGVYW
-2510 AFHGN
+2510 
-2515 GQHGGI
+2515 
-2521 EIGASDNV
+2521 D
-2529 FGIGVHSNDH
+2529 
-2539 MYWWW
+2539 
-2544 TNSGN
+2544 
-2549 VGSYSNKSYIMEY
+2549 SYSGGWTMNDATYIRSYGGKSL
-2562 TGSSWIFTGNI
+2562 WIEGNI
-2573 LATGG
+2573 LANGG
-2578 ITAKITSDMRLKN
+2578 ITAKTTSDMRLKN

-2633 SYQAVSKA
+2633 SYQAVSKV
-2641 LPTICGKDDD
+2641 LPAICGKDDD

-2677 INELYKK
+2677 IKELYKK

>member
-41 SSSLTATAM
+41 GSSLTATAM

-142 NFSLEYSNLV
+142 NFSLEYSNLA

-165 KQVSLENVFFSNA
+165 KQVSLENMFFSNA

-391 TVSMTSGACGACNF
+391 TISMTSGACGACNF

-410 EITQEGKQVFRNPV
+410 EITQDGKQVFRNPV

-496 QAYITKAEK
+496 QAYIMKAEK

-744 EGVYENVSNHYYWR
+744 EGIYENVSNHYYWR

-872 KGKLQIG
+872 KGKLQVG

-907 DEFATIVNGS
+907 DEFATTVNGS
-917 LGDLQDQID
+917 LKDLQDQID

-946 NWTTDKDKN
+946 NWTTEKDKN
-955 THLGDLYYDGNGKA
+955 THLGDLYYDSNGKA
-969 YRFQLTGTTYG
+969 YRFQLTGTTYE

-1023 DLWVNATFSTTYS
+1023 DLWVNATFGNTYS

-1066 QAALEAQAAA
+1066 QA
-1076 DKAAQDAA
+1076 
-1084 NAQATA
+1084 
-1090 DAAKDRLNTWADDG
+1090 
-1104 FISPTEKPALVD
+1104 
-1116 EQKRIEAEYLQIKA
+1116 
-1130 DADRYGIP
+1130 
-1138 IPQYTEAKTNYVAE
+1138 
-1152 LTYHTTAIPENIA
+1152 
-1165 VRPAL
+1165 
-1170 KSTQIIY
+1170 
-1177 YDRRNGALNQIA
+1177 
-1189 AAAKSAADSAK
+1189 
-1200 ESALEA
+1200 ALEA

-1262 ETSQKDVSQSFAK
+1262 ETSQKDVNQSFAK

-1305 STIRTAI
+1305 STIRAAI
-1312 ADGITTNIEKA
+1312 ADGITTNTEKA

-1360 ALQKAVDLDYL
+1360 ALQKAVDLNYL
-1371 KQAFTE
+1371 KQAFKE
-1377 KTTITDGVVQT
+1377 ETTITNGVVQT

-1394 YTDGNSYKIM
+1394 YTDGSSYKIM
-1404 SGSNGIYNPSKIG
+1404 SGSNGIYDSSKIG

-1431 NDYTSENMPS
+1431 NDYTSESMPS

-1494 SGTSISYVVPRYPFQ
+1494 SGTSINYVVPRYPFQ

-1519 GNGYRIKVDEAND
+1519 GSGYRIKVDEANN
-1532 AIYFEKADGGIV
+1532 AIYVEKDGGGIV
-1544 NFYATGGITALGVG
+1544 NFYATGGITALGAG

-1612 LPVASNNLAFNEG
+1612 LPNLKLAEPTTFALHKNYVSVRTAGRTSNQYYEFWDTDAGWAILAAKGFKTPEG
-1625 IAYVK
+1625 T
-1630 SDGITEIGN
+1630 S
-1639 KLDFHD
+1639 
-1645 PTPTNQDYDYRLHQI
+1645 
-1660 YDNGAVLVGSGK
+1660 
-1672 FRATEFQKIGGT
+1672 
-1684 ASQFLKAD
+1684 SQFLKAD
-1692 GSVDSNLYALSYY
+1692 GSVDNNIYALSYY

-1719 VDRRNENVTPST
+1719 ADRRNENVTPST
-1731 LLANSISSY
+1731 LLENSISSY
-1740 FSLQD
+1740 FTMKDSPD
-1745 TPYSNWRSTICVKGW
+1745 NDWRSTINVKGW
-1760 SADYATWELTGP
+1760 SSSYATWELTGP
-1772 SHNNDTKANERLY
+1772 SGGNINNRPY
-1785 YRYGFNSSWKTSWK
+1785 YRDGINAIWNAWKAI
-1799 PLAFLEDISNVADSY
+1799 AFLDDVKNIADVY
-1814 FNGQNIYNDYGHW
+1814 FNGQNIYSDYGWW
-1827 VVGLIR
+1827 VVALCKLSPADSEYNYAS
-1833 IGTADISD
+1833 GT
-1841 KYISGEMIYR
+1841 MFYR
-1851 RSNGFYSSGS
+1851 RGNGVYPNGS
-1861 VRFNLIK
+1861 VQFNVIK
-1868 KYNSTQ
+1868 RYNQTNVN
-1874 MFAGVFYNGFGIDPD
+1874 FGVLYNGYGINEGED
-1889 QNAPRLCTFT
+1889 APKPCTFT
-1899 YQGVKWG
+1899 YNGVKYA
-1906 GLCWRSAASLNSI
+1906 GLKWASAASLDSI
-1919 KTIVYDNSSTD
+1919 KTLIYDIST
-1930 TPFYVL
+1930 TGLPFYVK
-1936 YYKSNIP
+1936 YFNSKSGEVFN
-1943 DVTNPE
+1943 TE
-1949 INNSISVLGSDIDI
+1949 IKNSIVELGSDISGTGLGTIGTIRILNSKAIDI
-1963 QPVSTNGR
+1963 KGEDWGYIQQA
-1971 IYTSADR
+1971 SADR
-1978 FEINNITNGWSYI
+1978 IFHVAVAKSTQS
-1991 RHRTNGRFYDVG
+1991 G
-2003 LSGTTGGLVGLVGNY
+2003 LGGGLGNY
-2018 EIRPT
+2018 EIRCNGT
-2023 GSNNEGIFV
+2023 SEEGIFV
-2032 RYSQSNYGKLGVVNR
+2032 RYSGSSYGKLGVVNR
-2047 SGQECSIGYF
+2047 NGQESSISYY
-2057 NSNNDFGDKPI
+2057 NNNTAVGADKPL
-2068 WTVGAGIRDSRS
+2068 WTVGAGIRNAYS
-2080 FDWWYGTEGYKMTL
+2080 FDWWFGTNGYRMTL
-2094 MEDGRLFVNRK
+2094 DSVGKLFINRTNNNEGGPSVSLAIGDSDTGLHWQANGIIEFRSNAKQVGFWGYTNGRLFNC
-2105 SGNAPSYSL
+2105 Y
-2114 SIGDNDTGLN
+2114 
-2124 WASDGRIT
+2124 
-2132 FYSNS
+2132 
-2137 KDVGNWGYTDAR
+2137 
-2149 FHNITFREANNN
+2149 FREPSGVTYEKA
-2161 DYNGLSLMINGNGT
+2161 SLMINGNGS
-2175 ANTIKPGIGFHQP
+2175 TISPSIGFHQP
-2188 GVYAGSLR
+2188 GVVGCHLE
-2196 LDAAG
+2196 LDNGGNFRFKDSSVHRNVCAG
-2201 NWSFCVQGGSIGGT
+2201 NLIAESGF
-2215 VQAGSFYANGGWLYS
+2215 LYS
-2230 NVNGCEVRIGSQ
+2230 RCHDIEVVIGAR
-2242 NTSYVHITNNANRP
+2242 NTGYVHFVNNASKP
-2256 YYFDHGVIT
+2256 YYFDNMVEISGSVIPYTNLGHDLGVT
-2265 NGGIDPYEHNKFTL
+2265 EKRWR
-2279 GSSPKYWAGAYI
+2279 KAYI
-2291 SKVYG
+2291 DKVIG
-2296 GANWADYTTNA
+2296 GADWADYLSTN
-2307 YIGGQQF
+2307 YIGGQQP

-2320 GSTSI
+2320 NNSMGV
-2325 GLKVAM
+2325 KVAM
-2331 TGTPTNGAYWSD
+2331 TGVNPDSYWGD

-2350 YGGDVPTCNAL
+2350 GGTDVPSLCAL
-2361 HFPRDGSSEMYI
+2361 HFSRNGKPLMYI
-2373 SSQTYNAT
+2373 STQTYNAT
-2381 VYGTKYR
+2381 SYGTLYSV
-2388 FWSSKNS
+2388 WTAYNS
-2395 NKLDA
+2395 NKSDA

-2406 LNASGRILTAS
+2406 LNANGRVTCA
-2417 DIYSQSWVRTV
+2417 DVYSSSWLRTV
-2428 GQTGWYS
+2428 GPTGWYS
-2435 ETYGGGWHMTDST
+2435 ESYGGGIYMTDST
-2448 WVRTYNNKQIYSG
+2448 YVRVYNNKSFYVS
-2461 STSADAIHTAGG
+2461 
-2473 MNASGRIYAGSYIQ
+2473 
-2487 AGGGFNCAGVL
+2487 
-2498 NSSGASGFNVYA
+2498 
-2510 AFHGN
+2510 
-2515 GQHGGI
+2515 
-2521 EIGASDNV
+2521 
-2529 FGIGVHSNDH
+2529 
-2539 MYWWW
+2539 
-2544 TNSGN
+2544 
-2549 VGSYSNKSYIMEY
+2549 
-2562 TGSSWIFTGNI
+2562 GNI

-2578 ITAKITSDMRLKN
+2578 ITAKTTSDMRLKD
-2591 RVGQTDYAKK
+2591 RVGQIDYAKK

-2633 SYQAVSKA
+2633 SYQTVSKA

-2677 INELYKK
+2677 IKELCKK

-2689 DEIKKLKKENE
+2689 YEIKKLKKENE

>member
-142 NFSLEYSNLV
+142 NFSLEYSNLA

-744 EGVYENVSNHYYWR
+744 EGIYENVSNHYYWR
-758 KVVAIGDD
+758 KVIAIGDD

-1023 DLWVNATFSTTYS
+1023 DLWVNATFSNTYS

-1066 QAALEAQAAA
+1066 QA
-1076 DKAAQDAA
+1076 
-1084 NAQATA
+1084 
-1090 DAAKDRLNTWADDG
+1090 
-1104 FISPTEKPALVD
+1104 
-1116 EQKRIEAEYLQIKA
+1116 
-1130 DADRYGIP
+1130 
-1138 IPQYTEAKTNYVAE
+1138 
-1152 LTYHTTAIPENIA
+1152 
-1165 VRPAL
+1165 
-1170 KSTQIIY
+1170 
-1177 YDRRNGALNQIA
+1177 
-1189 AAAKSAADSAK
+1189 
-1200 ESALEA
+1200 ALEA

-1305 STIRTAI
+1305 STIRAAI
-1312 ADGITTNIEKA
+1312 ADGITTNTEKA

-1377 KTTITDGVVQT
+1377 KTTITDGIVQT

-1394 YTDGNSYKIM
+1394 YTDGSSYKIM
-1404 SGSNGIYNPSKIG
+1404 SGSNGIYNSSKIG

-1494 SGTSISYVVPRYPFQ
+1494 SGSSISYVVPRYPFQ

-1519 GNGYRIKVDEAND
+1519 GSGYRIKVDEANN

-1599 NGQRYDSVDGVIT
+1599 NGQRYESVDGVIT
-1612 LPVASNNLAFNEG
+1612 LPNLATPGDITTALNGYATQSWVNSQGFITSTVLDGKGYATQSWVNG
-1625 IAYVK
+1625 KGYVTVTALASMGFATQTWVNSQGFLRSAALDNYVTLNTVQNITGVKTFSSGLIATDIVA
-1630 SDGITEIGN
+1630 N
-1639 KLDFHD
+1639 KFKTL
-1645 PTPTNQDYDYRLHQI
+1645 
-1660 YDNGAVLVGSGK
+1660 S
-1672 FRATEFQKIGGT
+1672 GT

-1692 GSVDSNLYALSYY
+1692 GSVDGNLYLTQASTDSRYVLKTGDTMTGRLTAPDVFAITLWATRTLRSNLLLTVGASNAIVAANRAEL
-1705 GDQQTI
+1705 
-1711 YKARHLAV
+1711 HLI
-1719 VDRRNENVTPST
+1719 TPSDNPCD
-1731 LLANSISSY
+1731 LWMGANNSRRWSITARSSGENY
-1740 FSLQD
+1740 QLGIYNN
-1745 TPYSNWRSTICVKGW
+1745 TRSNWNVLFRDDINDFYAKTEVRNTFLVIPSDVGGGYNEGIRICNGSNNW
-1760 SADYATWELTGP
+1760 SNIQFGAQNAW
-1772 SHNNDTKANERLY
+1772 
-1785 YRYGFNSSWKTSWK
+1785 
-1799 PLAFLEDISNVADSY
+1799 
-1814 FNGQNIYNDYGHW
+1814 NGKVDGQW
-1827 VVGLIR
+1827 VVGKNPANYLQVCMAGTETSNTTRPSKGFSVDTNGYLHTGYISTEINPDNQGDYFYASDDTFLR
-1833 IGTADISD
+1833 RTSWYAALSHLSNKQRILDLTSLDPNKWYPCIIGTPAYGGTPLRITLLNGLRGNKPSWASHPQGFSLLLD
-1841 KYISGEMIYR
+1841 YEVTGSGWGTLAAVAKLNWYFGSYGGETAFGGRGQNTMASEEIIYLR
-1851 RSNGFYSSGS
+1851 G
-1861 VRFNLIK
+1861 
-1868 KYNSTQ
+1868 
-1874 MFAGVFYNGFGIDPD
+1874 
-1889 QNAPRLCTFT
+1889 
-1899 YQGVKWG
+1899 G
-1906 GLCWRSAASLNSI
+1906 GLYYYRTTNAQSLTVYPNGYTWNNGSYNYSAAV
-1919 KTIVYDNSSTD
+1919 KTSQDNSPMERTFD
-1930 TPFYVL
+1930 QVYWLPATLRETRTFWGQPF
-1936 YYKSNIP
+1936 N
-1943 DVTNPE
+1943 
-1949 INNSISVLGSDIDI
+1949 GSQNVSGAMTGITTITATGDI
-1963 QPVSTNGR
+1963 T
-1971 IYTSADR
+1971 TSANIGGRSINAGADLTVAGYTYCNSRLYVDR
-1978 FEINNITNGWSYI
+1978 G
-1991 RHRTNGRFYDVG
+1991 
-2003 LSGTTGGLVGLVGNY
+2003 
-2018 EIRPT
+2018 
-2023 GSNNEGIFV
+2023 
-2032 RYSQSNYGKLGVVNR
+2032 RYSITS
-2047 SGQECSIGYF
+2047 
-2057 NSNNDFGDKPI
+2057 
-2068 WTVGAGIRDSRS
+2068 
-2080 FDWWYGTEGYKMTL
+2080 
-2094 MEDGRLFVNRK
+2094 
-2105 SGNAPSYSL
+2105 APTISL
-2114 SIGDNDTGLN
+2114 AIGDNATGLN
-2124 WASDGRIT
+2124 WNSDGHIK
-2132 FYSNS
+2132 FYANNLS
-2137 KDVGNWGYTDAR
+2137 VGYWNINDANL
-2149 FHNITFREANNN
+2149 HNCYFRNPTNN
-2161 DYNGLSLMINGNGT
+2161 DYNGLALAVNGNGT
-2175 ANTIKPGIGFHQP
+2175 ANTVKPGIGFHQP

-2201 NWSFCVQGGSIGGT
+2201 TWTFAVQGGTLGGS
-2215 VQAGSFYANGGWLYS
+2215 VRAGSFYANGGWLYS
-2230 NVNGCEVRIGSQ
+2230 NSNGCEVRIGSQ
-2242 NTSYVHITNNANRP
+2242 NTSYIHITSNINRG
-2256 YYFDHGVIT
+2256 YYFD
-2265 NGGIDPYEHNKFTL
+2265 NKIDIDGWVRPYTHNASTL
-2279 GSSPKYWAGAYI
+2279 GTSDRYWAGAYI
-2291 SKVYG
+2291 SRVYG
-2296 GANWADYTTNA
+2296 QSDTAIHLITN
-2307 YIGGQQF
+2307 YKGGVQP

-2320 GSTSI
+2320 GKDV
-2325 GLKVAM
+2325 GVKVAM
-2331 TGTPTNGAYWSD
+2331 TGSLGGWSD

-2350 YGGDVPTCNAL
+2350 AGGDVLGMCAL
-2361 HFPRDGSSEMYI
+2361 HTSRYSPEMYI
-2373 SSQTYNAT
+2373 TYQYST
-2381 VYGTKYR
+2381 STTYGGLHR
-2388 FWSSKNS
+2388 FWTSYNS
-2395 NKLDA
+2395 NKSDVNWNA
-2400 AWSCST
+2400 ST
-2406 LNASGRILTAS
+2406 LFTSVGVKSRNICIETDNSGAAGTYSSEINNWNSHLFLQEKSNTFLYACRGGGNFVIGTVSS
-2417 DIYSQSWVRTV
+2417 DYKLNVGGDIRATSWIRTD
-2428 GQTGWYS
+2428 GDTGWYS
-2435 ETYGGGWHMTDST
+2435 QSYGGGIYMTDST
-2448 WVRTYNNKQIYSG
+2448 YVRVYNNKSFYVS
-2461 STSADAIHTAGG
+2461 
-2473 MNASGRIYAGSYIQ
+2473 
-2487 AGGGFNCAGVL
+2487 
-2498 NSSGASGFNVYA
+2498 
-2510 AFHGN
+2510 
-2515 GQHGGI
+2515 
-2521 EIGASDNV
+2521 
-2529 FGIGVHSNDH
+2529 
-2539 MYWWW
+2539 
-2544 TNSGN
+2544 
-2549 VGSYSNKSYIMEY
+2549 
-2562 TGSSWIFTGNI
+2562 GNI

-2578 ITAKITSDMRLKN
+2578 ITAKTTSDMRLKN

-2677 INELYKK
+2677 IKELYKK

-2705 INKLKREYR
+2705 INKLKKEYR

>member
-1 MSNNILLTV
+1 MKEKQMSNNILLTV

-41 SSSLTATAM
+41 GSSLTATAM

-116 GSTDRYVSNS
+116 GNTDRYVSNS

-142 NFSLEYSNLV
+142 NFSLEYSNLA

-320 SYIKPSIKNALNKAG
+320 SYIKPSIKKALNKAG

-457 VWIALKKDNTTF
+457 VWIALKKDNATF

-479 IKPSVG
+479 IKPSAG

-744 EGVYENVSNHYYWR
+744 EGIYENVSNHYYWR
-758 KVVAIGDD
+758 KVVAIGED

-820 IDNYSYVNKEYVSY
+820 IDSYSYVNKEYVSY

-858 TSYMQ
+858 NSYMQ

-872 KGKLQIG
+872 KGKLQVG

-917 LGDLQDQID
+917 LGELQDQID

-955 THLGDLYYDGNGKA
+955 THLGDLYYDSNGKA
-969 YRFQLTGTTYG
+969 YRFQLTGTKYE

-1023 DLWVNATFSTTYS
+1023 DLWVNATFGSTYS

-1076 DKAAQDAA
+1076 AKAAQDAA

-1130 DADRYGIP
+1130 DADRYGIL
-1138 IPQYTEAKTNYVAE
+1138 IPQYTESKTNYVAE
-1152 LTYHTTAIPENIA
+1152 LTYHTKAIPENIA

-1305 STIRTAI
+1305 ATIRAAI
-1312 ADGITTNIEKA
+1312 ADGITTNTEKA

-1360 ALQKAVDLDYL
+1360 ALQKAVDLNYL
-1371 KQAFTE
+1371 KQAFKE
-1377 KTTITDGVVQT
+1377 ETTITNGVVQT

-1394 YTDGNSYKIM
+1394 YTDGSSYKIM
-1404 SGSNGIYNPSKIG
+1404 SGSNGIYDSSKIG

-1431 NDYTSENMPS
+1431 NDYTSENMPA

-1455 FANGNLWWDNN
+1455 LANGNLWWDNN

-1478 GPENVG
+1478 GPESVG

-1494 SGTSISYVVPRYPFQ
+1494 SGATISYVVPLYPFQ

-1519 GNGYRIKVDEAND
+1519 GNGYRIKVDEANN
-1532 AIYFEKADGGIV
+1532 AIYVEKDGGGIV
-1544 NFYATGGITALGVG
+1544 NFYATGGITALGAG

-1594 GAISL
+1594 GAITL

-1612 LPVASNNLAFNEG
+1612 LPNLKPAEPTYFILKDNCVGVRTTGRTASQYYEFWDNAGWAFLAAKG
-1625 IAYVK
+1625 
-1630 SDGITEIGN
+1630 
-1639 KLDFHD
+1639 L
-1645 PTPTNQDYDYRLHQI
+1645 
-1660 YDNGAVLVGSGK
+1660 
-1672 FRATEFQKIGGT
+1672 KIPGGT
-1684 ASQFLKAD
+1684 SSQFLKAD
-1692 GSVDSNLYALSYY
+1692 GSVDDNLYALAYNGNQNKVLQSNSSNS
-1705 GDQQTI
+1705 
-1711 YKARHLAV
+1711 LV
-1719 VDRRNENVTPST
+1719 VIDRRDDTPIPNSYETHNIST
-1731 LLANSISSY
+1731 FFNMGNGMPDNNWWSGIHVRGGGDGYCTWELVGPSSTNNSGYNLRYRTGIGDTWGAWKMIMTDVETDGRYVIKTGDTMTGALIINSPSIPPVPSISSPTKIAFKEKNAQEVAFAY
-1740 FSLQD
+1740 TNFDSYRAPAGIKLVSTESEPWFEAPWILGRKLNMSRISTEYSPGTGAVLNYLGTD
-1745 TPYSNWRSTICVKGW
+1745 TIFDGQNSV
-1760 SADYATWELTGP
+1760 LTGIMKIRLP
-1772 SHNNDTKANERLY
+1772 VDWSNTMGVYKIMLYEYNDRGSSEITVSFYNNSESGSYYNYSYQLNGAFEGAVRVAYDGSRCCILLGDTAY
-1785 YRYGFNSSWKTSWK
+1785 SWNYPKVYMYQVFAGQNVPINYVDLNYSISVITSESGLSKITGIPKTSMNK
-1799 PLAFLEDISNVADSY
+1799 HDTNYIRALNKNGYYGMAIVGNEDNVY
-1814 FNGQNIYNDYGHW
+1814 
-1827 VVGLIR
+1827 IR
-1833 IGTADISD
+1833 APRLGIIP
-1841 KYISGEMIYR
+1841 
-1851 RSNGFYSSGS
+1851 YSSGNPGEGMLGTEDWQFS
-1861 VRFNLIK
+1861 HVYAN
-1868 KYNSTQ
+1868 Q
-1874 MFAGVFYNGFGIDPD
+1874 
-1889 QNAPRLCTFT
+1889 
-1899 YQGVKWG
+1899 
-1906 GLCWRSAASLNSI
+1906 I
-1919 KTIVYDNSSTD
+1919 KTQRVSSVTHNLYVGSSGNSGWVYCQDLCSANGAAEA
-1930 TPFYVL
+1930 YW
-1936 YYKSNIP
+1936 
-1943 DVTNPE
+1943 
-1949 INNSISVLGSDIDI
+1949 SI
-1963 QPVSTNGR
+1963 
-1971 IYTSADR
+1971 
-1978 FEINNITNGWSYI
+1978 
-1991 RHRTNGRFYDVG
+1991 RTNGSAVFTN
-2003 LSGTTGGLVGLVGNY
+2003 LTSKNK
-2018 EIRPT
+2018 I
-2023 GSNNEGIFV
+2023 
-2032 RYSQSNYGKLGVVNR
+2032 
-2047 SGQECSIGYF
+2047 
-2057 NSNNDFGDKPI
+2057 
-2068 WTVGAGIRDSRS
+2068 
-2080 FDWWYGTEGYKMTL
+2080 
-2094 MEDGRLFVNRK
+2094 
-2105 SGNAPSYSL
+2105 
-2114 SIGDNDTGLN
+2114 IGDV
-2124 WASDGRIT
+2124 S
-2132 FYSNS
+2132 
-2137 KDVGNWGYTDAR
+2137 
-2149 FHNITFREANNN
+2149 
-2161 DYNGLSLMINGNGT
+2161 
-2175 ANTIKPGIGFHQP
+2175 
-2188 GVYAGSLR
+2188 GS
-2196 LDAAG
+2196 AA
-2201 NWSFCVQGGSIGGT
+2201 
-2215 VQAGSFYANGGWLYS
+2215 
-2230 NVNGCEVRIGSQ
+2230 
-2242 NTSYVHITNNANRP
+2242 
-2256 YYFDHGVIT
+2256 YFPI
-2265 NGGIDPYEHNKFTL
+2265 
-2279 GSSPKYWAGAYI
+2279 
-2291 SKVYG
+2291 
-2296 GANWADYTTNA
+2296 A
-2307 YIGGQQF
+2307 YIGGVQA

-2320 GSTSI
+2320 SQNM

-2331 TGTPTNGAYWSD
+2331 TGIGFGGPWSD

-2350 YGGDVPTCNAL
+2350 SGNDVKSMCAL
-2361 HFPRDGSSEMYI
+2361 HFIRNGTPRFGISTQNSDGTS
-2373 SSQTYNAT
+2373 
-2381 VYGTKYR
+2381 YGTNYEV
-2388 FWSSKNS
+2388 WTAYNS
-2395 NKLDA
+2395 NKDGVN
-2400 AWSCST
+2400 WSAQTFFSSIGLKSRNICIETDNSGNDGGCSSEINNWESRLCIQHKSSRDLQMCNGGGSVVIGGIDT
-2406 LNASGRILTAS
+2406 AYKLNVSGSIRAT
-2417 DIYSQSWVRTV
+2417 SWIRTD
-2428 GQTGWYS
+2428 GATGWYS
-2435 ETYGGGWHMTDST
+2435 QSYGGGIYMNNSDT
-2448 WVRTYNNKQIYSG
+2448 VNIYNNKVFYNDGYRQWGIGGHNCGIKLYQ
-2461 STSADAIHTAGG
+2461 ADHIGINLA
-2473 MNASGRIYAGSYIQ
+2473 NASYTWGIYANQDGNMYI
-2487 AGGGFNCAGVL
+2487 GRRDGNVD
-2498 NSSGASGFNVYA
+2498 NSSG
-2510 AFHGN
+2510 
-2515 GQHGGI
+2515 
-2521 EIGASDNV
+2521 
-2529 FGIGVHSNDH
+2529 
-2539 MYWWW
+2539 
-2544 TNSGN
+2544 
-2549 VGSYSNKSYIMEY
+2549 SYVITLDTSILRMA
-2562 TGSSWIFTGNI
+2562 GNI
-2573 LATGG
+2573 VATGG
-2578 ITAKITSDMRLKN
+2578 ITAKTTSDMRLKN
-2591 RVGQTDYAKK
+2591 KIGNSNYIEK
-2601 LLSLGLV
+2601 LLSLGPV
-2608 FDYIY
+2608 FDYTY
-2613 NDTAQSRIGKMVDDK
+2613 NDIAKSRVGKMVDDK

-2633 SYQAVSKA
+2633 SYQAVSKV
-2641 LPTICGKDDD
+2641 LPAICGKDDD

-2677 INELYKK
+2677 IKELYKK

-2700 CLKKE
+2700 LLKKE

>member
-41 SSSLTATAM
+41 GSSLTATAM

-116 GSTDRYVSNS
+116 GNTDRYVSNS

-142 NFSLEYSNLV
+142 NFSLEYSNLA

-165 KQVSLENVFFSNA
+165 KQVSLENMFFSNA

-288 LNNKYIN
+288 LNNEYIN

-520 EKFTFSIKLSRIFL
+520 GKFTFSIKLSRIFL

-758 KVVAIGDD
+758 KVVSIGDD

-907 DEFATIVNGS
+907 DEFATTVNGS
-917 LGDLQDQID
+917 LKDLQDQID

-969 YRFQLTGTTYG
+969 YRFQLTGATYE
-980 WKVLTDSDITKALAD
+980 WKVITDSDITKALAD

-1023 DLWVNATFSTTYS
+1023 DLWVNATFGNTYS

-1066 QAALEAQAAA
+1066 QA
-1076 DKAAQDAA
+1076 
-1084 NAQATA
+1084 
-1090 DAAKDRLNTWADDG
+1090 
-1104 FISPTEKPALVD
+1104 
-1116 EQKRIEAEYLQIKA
+1116 
-1130 DADRYGIP
+1130 
-1138 IPQYTEAKTNYVAE
+1138 
-1152 LTYHTTAIPENIA
+1152 
-1165 VRPAL
+1165 
-1170 KSTQIIY
+1170 
-1177 YDRRNGALNQIA
+1177 
-1189 AAAKSAADSAK
+1189 
-1200 ESALEA
+1200 ALEA

-1312 ADGITTNIEKA
+1312 ADGITTNTEKA

-1377 KTTITDGVVQT
+1377 KTTITDGIVQT

-1394 YTDGNSYKIM
+1394 YTDGSSYKIM
-1404 SGSNGIYNPSKIG
+1404 SGSNGIYNSSKIG

-1494 SGTSISYVVPRYPFQ
+1494 SGTSINYVVPRYPFQ

-1519 GNGYRIKVDEAND
+1519 GSGYRIKVDEANN
-1532 AIYFEKADGGIV
+1532 AIYVEKDGGGIV
-1544 NFYATGGITALGVG
+1544 NFYATGGITALGAG

-1599 NGQRYDSVDGVIT
+1599 NGRRYDSVDGVIT

-1630 SDGITEIGN
+1630 SDGVTEIGN

-1645 PTPTNQDYDYRLHQI
+1645 PYPTNQDYDYRLHQI
-1660 YDNGAVLVGSGK
+1660 YDNGTVLVGSGK
-1672 FRATEFQKIGGT
+1672 FRATEFQKTGGT

-1692 GSVDSNLYALSYY
+1692 GSVDSNIYALAHNGNQQRVRNSVWATFVVVQDKRDDTILPTSY
-1705 GDQQTI
+1705 
-1711 YKARHLAV
+1711 
-1719 VDRRNENVTPST
+1719 E
-1731 LLANSISSY
+1731 
-1740 FSLQD
+1740 
-1745 TPYSNWRSTICVKGW
+1745 PYSVTTFFKAGGNMPDGNWWSAFHVRGW
-1760 SADYATWELTGP
+1760 SGGYCTWELAGP
-1772 SHNNDTKANERLY
+1772 ASIDNTNNRLY
-1785 YRYGFNSSWKTSWK
+1785 YRDGKDSSWATDWK
-1799 PLAFLEDISNVADSY
+1799 GIAFLEDCNKVATPY
-1814 FNGQNIYNDYGHW
+1814 FDGQNIYSDYGWW
-1827 VVGLIR
+1827 VVALCELSPADSEYNYAS
-1833 IGTADISD
+1833 GT
-1841 KYISGEMIYR
+1841 MFYR
-1851 RSNGFYSSGS
+1851 RGNGIYGNGS
-1861 VRFNLIK
+1861 VNFSVMK
-1868 KYNSTQ
+1868 KYSTTNVY
-1874 MFAGVFYNGFGIDPD
+1874 AGVIYNGFGVSTDE
-1889 QNAPRLCTFT
+1889 NAPKLCTFT
-1899 YQGVKWG
+1899 YGGVKYC
-1906 GLCWRSAASLNSI
+1906 GLKWAGAASLDNI
-1919 KTIVYDNSSTD
+1919 KTLIYDISSTGL
-1930 TPFYVL
+1930 PFYVKYFNSL
-1936 YYKSNIP
+1936 SGEVFNA
-1943 DVTNPE
+1943 E
-1949 INNSISVLGSDIDI
+1949 IKNSIVELGSDIILYNTSTPCGLFTSANKGLEIKAKDNAWAFTRYN
-1963 QPVSTNGR
+1963 TNGR
-1971 IYTSADR
+1971 IVDT
-1978 FEINNITNGWSYI
+1978 
-1991 RHRTNGRFYDVG
+1991 G
-2003 LSGTTGGLVGLVGNY
+2003 LSGTTAGLAGQTGNY
-2018 EIRPT
+2018 EIRPN
-2023 GSNNEGIFV
+2023 GNNNEGVFV
-2032 RYSQSNYGKLGVVNR
+2032 RYSGSSYGKFAVVNELG
-2047 SGQECSIGYF
+2047 SESSIGYY
-2057 NSNNDFGDKPI
+2057 NSNHGFGNSIPI

-2105 SGNAPSYSL
+2105 SGDAPSYSL
-2114 SIGDNDTGLN
+2114 SIGDNGTGLN
-2124 WASDGRIT
+2124 WSYDGRIT
-2132 FYSNS
+2132 FMSNS
-2137 KDVGNWGYTDAR
+2137 KAVGNWGYTDAR
-2149 FHNITFREANNN
+2149 FHNITFREATHN
-2161 DYNGLSLMINGNGT
+2161 DYNGLGLMVNGNGS
-2175 ANTIKPGIGFHQP
+2175 ANTVKPGISFHQP

-2196 LDAAG
+2196 LDGAAI
-2201 NWSFCVQGGSIGGT
+2201 WSFCVQGGDIGGV
-2215 VQAGSFYANGGWLYS
+2215 VQAGSFYARGGWLYG
-2230 NVNGCEVRIGSQ
+2230 NANGCEIRIGSQ
-2242 NTSYVHITNNANRP
+2242 DTRYVHITNNANRP
-2256 YYFDHGVIT
+2256 YY
-2265 NGGIDPYEHNKFTL
+2265 IDNTINISGTISPHSDNTYDL
-2279 GSSPKYWAGAYI
+2279 GRSASKWDYI
-2291 SKVYG
+2291 WGNHFMGNSASATFILPNYV
-2296 GANWADYTTNA
+2296 
-2307 YIGGQQF
+2307 GGQQA

-2320 GSTSI
+2320 NNSMGV
-2325 GLKVAM
+2325 KVAM
-2331 TGTPTNGAYWSD
+2331 TGVNPDAYWGD

-2350 YGGDVPTCNAL
+2350 YGTDVPSLCAL
-2361 HFPRDGSSEMYI
+2361 HFSRGGAPLMYI
-2373 SSQTYNAT
+2373 SVQTYDAT
-2381 VYGTKYR
+2381 GYGTLYSV
-2388 FWSSKNS
+2388 WTAYNS
-2395 NKLDA
+2395 NKSDA

-2406 LNASGRILTAS
+2406 LNANGRVTCADVYSSSWLRTA
-2417 DIYSQSWVRTV
+2417 

-2435 ETYGGGWHMTDST
+2435 ESYGGGIHMTDST
-2448 WVRTYNNKQIYSG
+2448 YVRVYNNKSFYVS
-2461 STSADAIHTAGG
+2461 
-2473 MNASGRIYAGSYIQ
+2473 
-2487 AGGGFNCAGVL
+2487 
-2498 NSSGASGFNVYA
+2498 
-2510 AFHGN
+2510 
-2515 GQHGGI
+2515 
-2521 EIGASDNV
+2521 
-2529 FGIGVHSNDH
+2529 
-2539 MYWWW
+2539 
-2544 TNSGN
+2544 
-2549 VGSYSNKSYIMEY
+2549 
-2562 TGSSWIFTGNI
+2562 GNI

-2578 ITAKITSDMRLKN
+2578 ITAKTTSDMRLKN

-2601 LLSLGLV
+2601 LLSLGPV

-2633 SYQAVSKA
+2633 SYQAVSKV
-2641 LPTICGKDDD
+2641 LPAICGKDDD

-2677 INELYKK
+2677 IKELYKK

-2705 INKLKREYR
+2705 INKLKKEYR

>member
-142 NFSLEYSNLV
+142 NFSLEYSNLA

-288 LNNKYIN
+288 LNDKYIN
-295 PDTGDYYTFENLYLP
+295 PDTEDYYTFENLYLP

-320 SYIKPSIKNALNKAG
+320 SYIKPSIKKALNRAG

-391 TVSMTSGACGACNF
+391 TISMTSGACGACNF

-705 VVEGDTYYRCYF
+705 VVEGNTYYRCYF

-744 EGVYENVSNHYYWR
+744 EGIYENVSNHYYWR

-907 DEFATIVNGS
+907 DEFAAIVNGS

-1023 DLWVNATFSTTYS
+1023 DLWVNATFGSTYS

-1066 QAALEAQAAA
+1066 QA
-1076 DKAAQDAA
+1076 
-1084 NAQATA
+1084 
-1090 DAAKDRLNTWADDG
+1090 
-1104 FISPTEKPALVD
+1104 
-1116 EQKRIEAEYLQIKA
+1116 
-1130 DADRYGIP
+1130 
-1138 IPQYTEAKTNYVAE
+1138 
-1152 LTYHTTAIPENIA
+1152 
-1165 VRPAL
+1165 
-1170 KSTQIIY
+1170 
-1177 YDRRNGALNQIA
+1177 
-1189 AAAKSAADSAK
+1189 
-1200 ESALEA
+1200 ALEA

-1312 ADGITTNIEKA
+1312 ADGITTNTEKA

-1377 KTTITDGVVQT
+1377 KTTITDGIVQT

-1394 YTDGNSYKIM
+1394 YTDGSSYKIM
-1404 SGSNGIYNPSKIG
+1404 SGSNGIYNSSKIG

-1494 SGTSISYVVPRYPFQ
+1494 SGSSISYVVPRYPFQ

-1519 GNGYRIKVDEAND
+1519 GSGYRIKVDEANN

-1587 GGSGGNT
+1587 GGSSGNT
-1594 GAISL
+1594 GSISL
-1599 NGQRYDSVDGVIT
+1599 NGQRYESVDGVIT
-1612 LPVASNNLAFNEG
+1612 LPNLKLAEPTTFRLAPSGNIAVESVGRTGSYEFWDSNTGFAL
-1625 IAYVK
+1625 I
-1630 SDGITEIGN
+1630 
-1639 KLDFHD
+1639 
-1645 PTPTNQDYDYRLHQI
+1645 R
-1660 YDNGAVLVGSGK
+1660 GK
-1672 FRATEFQKIGGT
+1672 GFATERGT

-1692 GSVDSNLYALSYY
+1692 GSVDGNVYALAYNGNQNKVPQSNSSNSLVVIDRRDTVMVPTTF
-1705 GDQQTI
+1705 G
-1711 YKARHLAV
+1711 YKAIETFFTNKSMLSGTWWSGISVSGLNNIEYVTWQLAG
-1719 VDRRNENVTPST
+1719 PSST
-1731 LLANSISSY
+1731 LNYNEHLHFRAGVG
-1740 FSLQD
+1740 
-1745 TPYSNWRSTICVKGW
+1745 STWQV
-1760 SADYATWELTGP
+1760 D
-1772 SHNNDTKANERLY
+1772 
-1785 YRYGFNSSWKTSWK
+1785 WK
-1799 PLAFLEDISNVADSY
+1799 PLAFLDDIKYVGEVY
-1814 FNGQNIYNDYGHW
+1814 FDNQDIYVDYGYW
-1827 VVGLIR
+1827 VVGLCKLTPTTSEAGIN
-1833 IGTADISD
+1833 GTM
-1841 KYISGEMIYR
+1841 YYNRRNGIYG
-1851 RSNGFYSSGS
+1851 NGS
-1861 VRFNLIK
+1861 VQFSIQK
-1868 KYNSTQ
+1868 TYNTSNA
-1874 MFAGVFYNGFGIDPD
+1874 FAGVFYNGYGVSIGES
-1889 QNAPRLCTFT
+1889 APKLCTFT
-1899 YQGVKWG
+1899 YNGVKYAGFKWN
-1906 GLCWRSAASLNSI
+1906 SSASLNTI
-1919 KTIVYDNSSTD
+1919 KTIIHETWGNNA
-1930 TPFYVL
+1930 PFYVL
-1936 YYKSNIP
+1936 YARSSGS
-1943 DVTNPE
+1943 DVINSE
-1949 INNSISVLGSDIDI
+1949 INSSISELGSDIDV

-1978 FEINNITNGWSYI
+1978 LEINNITNGWSYI
-1991 RHRTNGRFYDVG
+1991 RHRTDGRFFDVG
-2003 LSGTTGGLVGLVGNY
+2003 LSGTTGGFVGLVGNY

-2032 RYSQSNYGKLGVVNR
+2032 RYSGSSYGKFAVVNR
-2047 SGQECSIGYF
+2047 SGSECSIGYY
-2057 NSNNDFGDKPI
+2057 NNVNPTGDKPV
-2068 WTVGAGIRDSRS
+2068 WTVGAGIRNRWS
-2080 FDWWYGTEGYKMTL
+2080 FDWWYSDAGIKMT
-2094 MEDGRLFVNRK
+2094 MDSDGKLFVNRK
-2105 SGNAPSYSL
+2105 SGDAPSISL
-2114 SIGDNDTGLN
+2114 AIGDNDSGLH
-2124 WASDGRIT
+2124 WQTDGIIEFR
-2132 FYSNS
+2132 SNA
-2137 KDVGNWGYTDAR
+2137 KQVGYWGYTNGR
-2149 FHNITFREANNN
+2149 LFNCYFREPTGNVYTAT
-2161 DYNGLSLMINGNGT
+2161 GMMINGNGS
-2175 ANTIKPGIGFHQP
+2175 NLYPGLGFHQP
-2188 GVYAGSLR
+2188 GVTAAVLYYTNSGEFKFRNINDTGYTNVYGGNLIADAG
-2196 LDAAG
+2196 
-2201 NWSFCVQGGSIGGT
+2201 
-2215 VQAGSFYANGGWLYS
+2215 YLYS
-2230 NVNGCEVRIGSQ
+2230 RYNGIEIKIGAE
-2242 NTSYVHITNNANRP
+2242 NGSYVHFITNPARSLYFANSLFVNGSVLPYVTKAHDLGDASNIWRYIYADRLLGNADTA
-2256 YYFDHGVIT
+2256 YY
-2265 NGGIDPYEHNKFTL
+2265 L
-2279 GSSPKYWAGAYI
+2279 
-2291 SKVYG
+2291 
-2296 GANWADYTTNA
+2296 TTH
-2307 YIGGQQF
+2307 YKGGQQA
-2314 NPQTYF
+2314 NPQEYF
-2320 GSTSI
+2320 GQNV

-2331 TGTPTNGAYWSD
+2331 TGVNPDSYWGD

-2350 YGGDVPTCNAL
+2350 YGTDVPSLCAL
-2361 HFPRDGSSEMYI
+2361 HFSRGGAPLMYI
-2373 SSQTYNAT
+2373 STQAYNAT
-2381 VYGTKYR
+2381 SYGTLYHV
-2388 FWSSKNS
+2388 WTGYNS
-2395 NKLDA
+2395 NRSDTS
-2400 AWSCST
+2400 WTCST
-2406 LNASGRILTAS
+2406 LNASGRVTCADVLS
-2417 DIYSQSWVRTV
+2417 SSWLRTT
-2428 GQTGWYS
+2428 GATGWYS
-2435 ETYGGGWHMTDST
+2435 ETYDGGIYMTDST
-2448 WVRTYNNKQIYSG
+2448 YVRVYNNKSFYVS
-2461 STSADAIHTAGG
+2461 
-2473 MNASGRIYAGSYIQ
+2473 
-2487 AGGGFNCAGVL
+2487 
-2498 NSSGASGFNVYA
+2498 
-2510 AFHGN
+2510 
-2515 GQHGGI
+2515 
-2521 EIGASDNV
+2521 
-2529 FGIGVHSNDH
+2529 
-2539 MYWWW
+2539 
-2544 TNSGN
+2544 
-2549 VGSYSNKSYIMEY
+2549 
-2562 TGSSWIFTGNI
+2562 GNI

-2578 ITAKITSDMRLKN
+2578 ITAKTTSDMRLKN

-2613 NDTAQSRIGKMVDDK
+2613 NDTAKSRIGKMVDDK

-2633 SYQAVSKA
+2633 SYQAVSKV
-2641 LPTICGKDDD
+2641 LPAICGKDDD

-2677 INELYKK
+2677 IKELYKK

-2700 CLKKE
+2700 LLKKE

>member
-41 SSSLTATAM
+41 GSSLTATAM

-116 GSTDRYVSNS
+116 GITDRYVSNS

-142 NFSLEYSNLV
+142 NFSLEYSNLA

-295 PDTGDYYTFENLYLP
+295 PDTGGYYTFENLYLP

-744 EGVYENVSNHYYWR
+744 EGIYENVSNHYYWR

-872 KGKLQIG
+872 KGKLQVG

-917 LGDLQDQID
+917 FKDLQDQID

-969 YRFQLTGTTYG
+969 YRFQLTGATYE
-980 WKVLTDSDITKALAD
+980 WKVITDSDITKALAD

-1023 DLWVNATFSTTYS
+1023 DLWVNATFGSTYS

-1066 QAALEAQAAA
+1066 QA
-1076 DKAAQDAA
+1076 
-1084 NAQATA
+1084 
-1090 DAAKDRLNTWADDG
+1090 
-1104 FISPTEKPALVD
+1104 
-1116 EQKRIEAEYLQIKA
+1116 
-1130 DADRYGIP
+1130 
-1138 IPQYTEAKTNYVAE
+1138 
-1152 LTYHTTAIPENIA
+1152 
-1165 VRPAL
+1165 
-1170 KSTQIIY
+1170 
-1177 YDRRNGALNQIA
+1177 
-1189 AAAKSAADSAK
+1189 
-1200 ESALEA
+1200 ALEA

-1305 STIRTAI
+1305 ATIRSAI
-1312 ADGITTNIEKA
+1312 ADGITTNTEKA

-1350 QDQIKTTADN
+1350 QDKIKTTADN
-1360 ALQKAVDLDYL
+1360 ALQKAVDLNYL
-1371 KQAFTE
+1371 KQAFKE
-1377 KTTITDGVVQT
+1377 ETTITNGVVQT

-1394 YTDGNSYKIM
+1394 YTDGSSYKIM
-1404 SGSNGIYNPSKIG
+1404 SGSNGIYDSSKTG

-1431 NDYTSENMPS
+1431 NDYTSQNMPA

-1494 SGTSISYVVPRYPFQ
+1494 SGTSINYVVPRYPFQ

-1519 GNGYRIKVDEAND
+1519 GSGYRIKVDEANN
-1532 AIYFEKADGGIV
+1532 AIYVEKDGGGIV

-1568 LPIDTNTLSKEGGK
+1568 LPIDTNTLSKKGGK

-1599 NGQRYDSVDGVIT
+1599 NGQRYDSVNGVIT
-1612 LPVASNNLAFNEG
+1612 LPNLTTPADLTSALNAYATQSWVNGKGYVTATALATMGFATQAWVNSQGFLKSNSSGNYVTLNTIQNITAVKTFQAG
-1625 IAYVK
+1625 IVSTTFRK
-1630 SDGITEIGN
+1630 SDGT
-1639 KLDFHD
+1639 
-1645 PTPTNQDYDYRLHQI
+1645 
-1660 YDNGAVLVGSGK
+1660 S
-1672 FRATEFQKIGGT
+1672 
-1684 ASQFLKAD
+1684 SQFLKAD
-1692 GSVDSNLYALSYY
+1692 GSVDGNLYALAYG
-1705 GDQQTI
+1705 GDQNSIQYSSKSNYLRVI
-1711 YKARHLAV
+1711 
-1719 VDRRNENVTPST
+1719 DRRNDTILPTSYDNYNISGLFHMSGMPS
-1731 LLANSISSY
+1731 
-1740 FSLQD
+1740 
-1745 TPYSNWRSTICVKGW
+1745 SNWWSGIHVKGW
-1760 SADYATWELTGP
+1760 GEGYATWELVGP
-1772 SHNNDTKANERLY
+1772 SSTDNTNNRLY
-1785 YRYGFNSSWKTSWK
+1785 YRDGKDSSWATDWK
-1799 PLAFLEDISNVADSY
+1799 GIAFLEDCNKLATPYFEGLNISSDYGWWVVALCKLSPAYSESNYASGTMFYRRGNGLYGNGSVNFSVMKKYSTTNVYA
-1814 FNGQNIYNDYGHW
+1814 GVIYN
-1827 VVGLIR
+1827 GL
-1833 IGTADISD
+1833 G
-1841 KYISGEMIYR
+1841 
-1851 RSNGFYSSGS
+1851 
-1861 VRFNLIK
+1861 V
-1868 KYNSTQ
+1868 ST
-1874 MFAGVFYNGFGIDPD
+1874 DED
-1889 QNAPRLCTFT
+1889 APKLCTFT
-1899 YQGVKWG
+1899 YGGVKYC
-1906 GLCWRSAASLNSI
+1906 GLKWTGAASLDNI
-1919 KTIVYDNSSTD
+1919 KTLIYDISSTGL
-1930 TPFYVL
+1930 PFYVK
-1936 YYKSNIP
+1936 YFNSRSEEVFNA
-1943 DVTNPE
+1943 E
-1949 INNSISVLGSDIDI
+1949 IKNSIVELGSDIILYNTSTPCGLFSSANKGLEIKAKDNAWAFTRYN
-1963 QPVSTNGR
+1963 TNGR
-1971 IYTSADR
+1971 IVDT
-1978 FEINNITNGWSYI
+1978 
-1991 RHRTNGRFYDVG
+1991 G
-2003 LSGTTGGLVGLVGNY
+2003 LSGTTAGLAGQAGNY
-2018 EIRPT
+2018 EIRP
-2023 GSNNEGIFV
+2023 GANNNEGVFV
-2032 RYSQSNYGKLGVVNR
+2032 RYYQSDYGKLGVVNK
-2047 SGQECSIGYF
+2047 SGQQCSISYF
-2057 NSNNDFGDKPI
+2057 NNAPTGDYPL
-2068 WTVGAGIRDSRS
+2068 WTVGAGIRNQYS
-2080 FDWWYGTEGYKMTL
+2080 FDWWYHNQGYKMTL
-2094 MEDGRLFVNRK
+2094 DSEGKLFINVK
-2105 SGNAPSYSL
+2105 GQGNPSCSL
-2114 SIGDNDTGLN
+2114 AIGDYDTGLN
-2124 WASDGRIT
+2124 WDQDGMIV
-2132 FYSNS
+2132 FKSNN
-2137 KDVGNWGYTDAR
+2137 KDVGHWNYSEGRLY
-2149 FHNITFREANNN
+2149 NCYFREPTGNVYSNT
-2161 DYNGLSLMINGNGT
+2161 GFMVKGNGS
-2175 ANTIKPGIGFHQP
+2175 NLHPGIGFHQP
-2188 GVYAGSLR
+2188 GVGAAILYYEANSGVFRFRNINNDGYSGIYAGNIL
-2196 LDAAG
+2196 
-2201 NWSFCVQGGSIGGT
+2201 
-2215 VQAGSFYANGGWLYS
+2215 ANGWLYA

-2242 NTSYVHITNNANRP
+2242 NTSYVHFTNNANRI
-2256 YYFDHGVIT
+2256 YYFD
-2265 NGGIDPYEHNKFTL
+2265 NRIDIAGSVVPYNHNANLL
-2279 GSSPKYWAGAYI
+2279 GAPDKYWAGAYI
-2291 SKVYG
+2291 SRIYG
-2296 GANWADYTTNA
+2296 EADSAIRLVTN
-2307 YIGGQQF
+2307 YIGGQQP

-2320 GSTSI
+2320 GIGI

-2331 TGTPTNGAYWSD
+2331 TGSIKHWND

-2350 YGGDVPTCNAL
+2350 SGGDVKDMCAL
-2361 HFPRDGSSEMYI
+2361 HTVRDGTPQMYI
-2373 SSQTYNAT
+2373 SAQKSDATSYGTMYLFYTSYNA
-2381 VYGTKYR
+2381 
-2388 FWSSKNS
+2388 
-2395 NKLDA
+2395 NKSDRP
-2400 AWSCST
+2400 WICST
-2406 LNASGRILTAS
+2406 LNAYGRITTTS

-2428 GQTGWYS
+2428 GSTGWYS
-2435 ETYGGGWHMTDST
+2435 ESYGGGWHMTDST
-2448 WVRTYNNKQIYSG
+2448 YIRSY
-2461 STSADAIHTAGG
+2461 GG
-2473 MNASGRIYAGSYIQ
+2473 KSLYI
-2487 AGGGFNCAGVL
+2487 
-2498 NSSGASGFNVYA
+2498 
-2510 AFHGN
+2510 
-2515 GQHGGI
+2515 
-2521 EIGASDNV
+2521 E
-2529 FGIGVHSNDH
+2529 
-2539 MYWWW
+2539 
-2544 TNSGN
+2544 
-2549 VGSYSNKSYIMEY
+2549 
-2562 TGSSWIFTGNI
+2562 GNI
-2573 LATGG
+2573 LANGG
-2578 ITAKITSDMRLKN
+2578 ITAKTTSDMRLKN
-2591 RVGQTDYAKK
+2591 RIGQVDYAKK

-2613 NDTAQSRIGKMVDDK
+2613 NDTAQSRIDKMVDDK

-2633 SYQAVSKA
+2633 SYQAVSKV
-2641 LPTICGKDDD
+2641 LPAICGKDDD

-2666 IAGATQ
+2666 LAGATQ

-2677 INELYKK
+2677 IKELCKK

>member
-41 SSSLTATAM
+41 GSSLTATAM

-116 GSTDRYVSNS
+116 GNTDRYVSNS

-165 KQVSLENVFFSNA
+165 KQVSLENMFFSNA

-310 TNPKEQIVDF
+310 TNTKEQIVDF

-335 VRMDMIKAI
+335 VRMDIIKAI

-391 TVSMTSGACGACNF
+391 TISMTSGACGACNF

-410 EITQEGKQVFRNPV
+410 EVTQEGKQVFRNPV

-479 IKPSVG
+479 IKPSAG

-550 DLEYNGQF
+550 NLEYNGQF

-744 EGVYENVSNHYYWR
+744 EGIYENVSNHYYWR

-820 IDNYSYVNKEYVSY
+820 IDSYSYVNKEYVSY

-872 KGKLQIG
+872 KGKLQVG

-899 IAGAKENL
+899 IAGAKEDL
-907 DEFATIVNGS
+907 DDFATIVNGS
-917 LGDLQDQID
+917 LKDLQDQID

-946 NWTTDKDKN
+946 NWTTNKDKN

-969 YRFQLTGTTYG
+969 YRFQLTGATYE
-980 WKVLTDSDITKALAD
+980 WKVITDSDITKALAD

-1002 ADSKRKIFVRQP
+1002 ADSKRKIFVRKP

-1036 NDVLRCKTAKAAGTS
+1036 NDVLRCKTAKAAGTP

-1066 QAALEAQAAA
+1066 QA
-1076 DKAAQDAA
+1076 
-1084 NAQATA
+1084 
-1090 DAAKDRLNTWADDG
+1090 
-1104 FISPTEKPALVD
+1104 
-1116 EQKRIEAEYLQIKA
+1116 
-1130 DADRYGIP
+1130 
-1138 IPQYTEAKTNYVAE
+1138 
-1152 LTYHTTAIPENIA
+1152 
-1165 VRPAL
+1165 
-1170 KSTQIIY
+1170 
-1177 YDRRNGALNQIA
+1177 
-1189 AAAKSAADSAK
+1189 
-1200 ESALEA
+1200 ALEA

-1295 AFNTAATDLI
+1295 AFNTSATDLI
-1305 STIRTAI
+1305 STIRSAI
-1312 ADGITTNIEKA
+1312 ADGITTNSEKA

-1360 ALQKAVDLDYL
+1360 ALQKAVDLNYL
-1371 KQAFTE
+1371 KQAFKE
-1377 KTTITDGVVQT
+1377 ETTITNGVVQT

-1394 YTDGNSYKIM
+1394 YTDGSSYKIM
-1404 SGSNGIYNPSKIG
+1404 SGSNGIYDSSKTG

-1494 SGTSISYVVPRYPFQ
+1494 SGTSINYVVPRYPFQ

-1519 GNGYRIKVDEAND
+1519 GSGYRIKVDEANN
-1532 AIYFEKADGGIV
+1532 AIYVEKDGGGIV
-1544 NFYATGGITALGVG
+1544 NFYATGGITALGAG

-1612 LPVASNNLAFNEG
+1612 LPNLKPAEPTRFSLSNGNSGNVQVRTTGRTGYYEFWDTGAEWAFLAAKG
-1625 IAYVK
+1625 YK
-1630 SDGITEIGN
+1630 
-1639 KLDFHD
+1639 
-1645 PTPTNQDYDYRLHQI
+1645 TP
-1660 YDNGAVLVGSGK
+1660 
-1672 FRATEFQKIGGT
+1672 GGT
-1684 ASQFLKAD
+1684 SSQFLKAD
-1692 GSVDSNLYALSYY
+1692 GSVDGNLYALAYNGNQNKVLESNVSNSLHV
-1705 GDQQTI
+1705 I
-1711 YKARHLAV
+1711 
-1719 VDRRNENVTPST
+1719 DRRDDTILPSNLEYRTISTFFKAGGNMPDGNWWSGIQVNGWGEGYCAWELAGPSSTNNTAYNLRYRTGIGDTWGDWKMIMTDVECDKNYVKKAGDTMTGSLYISVDAINPPSLAAPSKLQFAAANGSQPVALVYTDFDAYRSPAGLKLMGNQGGEWLEAPLLIGDKLVTATSLKGSNPYEGFVVSLYNGASYANQNSSVIGTVKITLPFGWNNGMNVYKIMIYEYNGRGASEITVSGYNYNSGSAWYNYT
-1731 LLANSISSY
+1731 TQVNGAFEGAIRLGYDGSRCCILLGDTSYNWNYPQIYVHQVFSGFGGNNSDIDGAYSISIITS
-1740 FSLQD
+1740 
-1745 TPYSNWRSTICVKGW
+1745 
-1760 SADYATWELTGP
+1760 ETG
-1772 SHNNDTKANERLY
+1772 L
-1785 YRYGFNSSWKTSWK
+1785 SSVTSVPKTSMNK
-1799 PLAFLEDISNVADSY
+1799 GDTNFIRALNKNGHYGMAIVGDSDNVY
-1814 FNGQNIYNDYGHW
+1814 
-1827 VVGLIR
+1827 IR
-1833 IGTADISD
+1833 APRLGIIP
-1841 KYISGEMIYR
+1841 
-1851 RSNGFYSSGS
+1851 YSSGQPGEGMLGTEGWQFS
-1861 VRFNLIK
+1861 HVYAN
-1868 KYNSTQ
+1868 Q
-1874 MFAGVFYNGFGIDPD
+1874 
-1889 QNAPRLCTFT
+1889 
-1899 YQGVKWG
+1899 
-1906 GLCWRSAASLNSI
+1906 I
-1919 KTIVYDNSSTD
+1919 KTQRVSSVTHNLYVGSSENSGWVYCQDICSANGAAEA
-1930 TPFYVL
+1930 YW
-1936 YYKSNIP
+1936 
-1943 DVTNPE
+1943 
-1949 INNSISVLGSDIDI
+1949 SI
-1963 QPVSTNGR
+1963 
-1971 IYTSADR
+1971 
-1978 FEINNITNGWSYI
+1978 
-1991 RHRTNGRFYDVG
+1991 RTNGNATFTN
-2003 LSGTTGGLVGLVGNY
+2003 LTSKHKITG
-2018 EIRPT
+2018 
-2023 GSNNEGIFV
+2023 
-2032 RYSQSNYGKLGVVNR
+2032 
-2047 SGQECSIGYF
+2047 
-2057 NSNNDFGDKPI
+2057 D
-2068 WTVGAGIRDSRS
+2068 
-2080 FDWWYGTEGYKMTL
+2080 
-2094 MEDGRLFVNRK
+2094 
-2105 SGNAPSYSL
+2105 
-2114 SIGDNDTGLN
+2114 
-2124 WASDGRIT
+2124 
-2132 FYSNS
+2132 
-2137 KDVGNWGYTDAR
+2137 
-2149 FHNITFREANNN
+2149 
-2161 DYNGLSLMINGNGT
+2161 INGNADG
-2175 ANTIKPGIGFHQP
+2175 
-2188 GVYAGSLR
+2188 YATYLPTR
-2196 LDAAG
+2196 Y
-2201 NWSFCVQGGSIGGT
+2201 NGGT
-2215 VQAGSFYANGGWLYS
+2215 QA
-2230 NVNGCEVRIGSQ
+2230 
-2242 NTSYVHITNNANRP
+2242 
-2256 YYFDHGVIT
+2256 
-2265 NGGIDPYEHNKFTL
+2265 
-2279 GSSPKYWAGAYI
+2279 
-2291 SKVYG
+2291 
-2296 GANWADYTTNA
+2296 
-2307 YIGGQQF
+2307 

-2320 GSTSI
+2320 NQNM
-2325 GLKVAM
+2325 GLRVAM
-2331 TGTPTNGAYWSD
+2331 TGIGWGGQWGD

-2350 YGGDVPTCNAL
+2350 SGGDVLPMCAL
-2361 HFPRDGSSEMYI
+2361 HFIRNGTPRFGI
-2373 SSQTYNAT
+2373 STQNSNGTS
-2381 VYGTKYR
+2381 YGTNYEV
-2388 FWSSKNS
+2388 WTAYNS
-2395 NKLDA
+2395 NKDGVN
-2400 AWSCST
+2400 WSAQTFFSSIGLKSRNICIETDNSGNDGGCSSEINNWNSRLHLQHKSSQHLQMCNGGGNVAIGGIDT
-2406 LNASGRILTAS
+2406 TYKLNVSGDIRAS
-2417 DIYSQSWVRTV
+2417 SWIRTD
-2428 GQTGWYS
+2428 GATGWYS
-2435 ETYGGGWHMTDST
+2435 QTYGGGIHMTDST
-2448 WVRTYNNKQIYSG
+2448 YVRVYNNKSFYVS
-2461 STSADAIHTAGG
+2461 
-2473 MNASGRIYAGSYIQ
+2473 
-2487 AGGGFNCAGVL
+2487 
-2498 NSSGASGFNVYA
+2498 
-2510 AFHGN
+2510 
-2515 GQHGGI
+2515 
-2521 EIGASDNV
+2521 
-2529 FGIGVHSNDH
+2529 
-2539 MYWWW
+2539 
-2544 TNSGN
+2544 
-2549 VGSYSNKSYIMEY
+2549 
-2562 TGSSWIFTGNI
+2562 GNI

-2578 ITAKITSDMRLKN
+2578 ITAKTTSDMRLKN

-2601 LLSLGLV
+2601 LLSLGLA

-2633 SYQAVSKA
+2633 SYQAVSKV
-2641 LPTICGKDDD
+2641 LPAICGKDDD

-2677 INELYKK
+2677 INELCKK

>member
-41 SSSLTATAM
+41 GSSLTATAM

-142 NFSLEYSNLV
+142 NFSLEYSNLA

-391 TVSMTSGACGACNF
+391 TISMTSGACGACNF

-410 EITQEGKQVFRNPV
+410 EITQDGKQVFKNPV

-479 IKPSVG
+479 IKPSAG

-550 DLEYNGQF
+550 DLEYNGQL

-744 EGVYENVSNHYYWR
+744 EGIYENVSNHYYWR
-758 KVVAIGDD
+758 KVVAIGED

-907 DEFATIVNGS
+907 DEFATTVNGS
-917 LGDLQDQID
+917 LKDLQDQID

-969 YRFQLTGTTYG
+969 YRFQLTGSTYE
-980 WKVLTDSDITKALAD
+980 WKVITDSDITKALAD

-1014 LDTETYEVG
+1014 LDTEAYEVG
-1023 DLWVNATFSTTYS
+1023 DLWVNATFGSTYS

-1066 QAALEAQAAA
+1066 QAALEAQ
-1076 DKAAQDAA
+1076 
-1084 NAQATA
+1084 
-1090 DAAKDRLNTWADDG
+1090 
-1104 FISPTEKPALVD
+1104 
-1116 EQKRIEAEYLQIKA
+1116 
-1130 DADRYGIP
+1130 
-1138 IPQYTEAKTNYVAE
+1138 
-1152 LTYHTTAIPENIA
+1152 
-1165 VRPAL
+1165 
-1170 KSTQIIY
+1170 
-1177 YDRRNGALNQIA
+1177 
-1189 AAAKSAADSAK
+1189 
-1200 ESALEA
+1200 
-1206 QRLAKAA
+1206 RLAKAA

-1220 KRDINGLDGEVDGL
+1220 KLDINGLDGEVDGL

-1312 ADGITTNIEKA
+1312 ADGITTNTEKA

-1377 KTTITDGVVQT
+1377 KTTITDGIVQT

-1394 YTDGNSYKIM
+1394 YTDGSSYKIM
-1404 SGSNGIYNPSKIG
+1404 SGSNGIYNSSKIG

-1494 SGTSISYVVPRYPFQ
+1494 SGTSINYVVPRYPFQ

-1519 GNGYRIKVDEAND
+1519 GSGYRIKVDEANN
-1532 AIYFEKADGGIV
+1532 AIYVEKDGGGIV
-1544 NFYATGGITALGVG
+1544 NFYATGGITALGAG

-1612 LPVASNNLAFNEG
+1612 LPNLATPGDITTALNGYATQAWVTDKNYATQSWVNGKGYVTATALATMGFATQTWVNSQGFLKSNSLDNYVTLNTIQNITAAKTFQGG
-1625 IAYVK
+1625 IVSTTFRK
-1630 SDGITEIGN
+1630 SDGT
-1639 KLDFHD
+1639 
-1645 PTPTNQDYDYRLHQI
+1645 
-1660 YDNGAVLVGSGK
+1660 S
-1672 FRATEFQKIGGT
+1672 
-1684 ASQFLKAD
+1684 SQFLKAD
-1692 GSVDSNLYALSYY
+1692 GSVDGNLYAKLT
-1705 GDQQTI
+1705 D
-1711 YKARHLAV
+1711 V
-1719 VDRRNENVTPST
+1719 
-1731 LLANSISSY
+1731 
-1740 FSLQD
+1740 
-1745 TPYSNWRSTICVKGW
+1745 SNI
-1760 SADYATWELTGP
+1760 AD
-1772 SHNNDTKANERLY
+1772 
-1785 YRYGFNSSWKTSWK
+1785 
-1799 PLAFLEDISNVADSY
+1799 VY
-1814 FNGQNIYNDYGHW
+1814 FNGQYIYSDYGHW

-1833 IGTADISD
+1833 IGDSSIGD

-1851 RSNGFYSSGS
+1851 RSNGIYANGS

-1868 KYNSTQ
+1868 KYQTTS
-1874 MFAGVFYNGFGIDPD
+1874 MFAGVFYNGYGVDPNQD
-1889 QNAPRLCTFT
+1889 APRLCTFT

-1919 KTIVYDNSSTD
+1919 KTIIYDNSSTD
-1930 TPFYVL
+1930 TPFYVR
-1936 YYKSNIP
+1936 YYNSQSGEVKN
-1943 DVTNPE
+1943 TE

-1963 QPVSTNGR
+1963 FPISSNGKF
-1971 IYTSADR
+1971 YTSSGRMDIHSAGNDWAYMR
-1978 FEINNITNGWSYI
+1978 YT
-1991 RHRTNGRFYDVG
+1991 TDGRFYDIG
-2003 LSGTTGGLVGLVGNY
+2003 LSSSRNPDSAMNGETGNF
-2018 EIRPT
+2018 EIRPD
-2023 GSNNEGIFV
+2023 GSSSNGIFV
-2032 RYSQSNYGKLGVVNR
+2032 RYSNSSYGRLGVVSR
-2047 SGQECSIGYF
+2047 STQECSISYW
-2057 NSNNDFGDKPI
+2057 NNAPTSNYPL
-2068 WTVGAGIRDSRS
+2068 WTVGAGIRNQYS
-2080 FDWWYGTEGYKMTL
+2080 FDWYYHNQGYKATL
-2094 MEDGRLFVNRK
+2094 DSEGKLFVNVRVAGNPYCSLTIGDYDTGLSWVSDGVIGFRANARDVGFWGPFDGRLFNC
-2105 SGNAPSYSL
+2105 Y
-2114 SIGDNDTGLN
+2114 
-2124 WASDGRIT
+2124 
-2132 FYSNS
+2132 
-2137 KDVGNWGYTDAR
+2137 
-2149 FHNITFREANNN
+2149 FREPTGHT
-2161 DYNGLSLMINGNGT
+2161 YQTTSLMINGT
-2175 ANTIKPGIGFHQP
+2175 STIAPGIAFHQP
-2188 GVYAGSLR
+2188 GVTASVMLVNSNGDFNCRNSDNSGYKNIYAGNVIA
-2196 LDAAG
+2196 DAG
-2201 NWSFCVQGGSIGGT
+2201 
-2215 VQAGSFYANGGWLYS
+2215 YLYS
-2230 NVNGCEVRIGSQ
+2230 RYNGIEVKIGAQ
-2242 NTSYVHITNNANRP
+2242 NSSYVHITNNANKP

-2265 NGGIDPYEHNKFTL
+2265 SGGIDPYEHNKYTL

-2291 SKVYG
+2291 SRVYG
-2296 GANWADYTTNA
+2296 QSDTAIHLITN
-2307 YIGGQQF
+2307 YVGGQQS

-2320 GSTSI
+2320 GQKI
-2325 GLKVAM
+2325 GVKVAM
-2331 TGTPTNGAYWSD
+2331 TGTNPDSYWGD

-2350 YGGDVPTCNAL
+2350 GGTDVPDMCAL
-2361 HFPRDGSSEMYI
+2361 HFSRGGAPLIYI
-2373 SSQTYNAT
+2373 SSQKYHAT
-2381 VYGTKYR
+2381 SYGTMYHI
-2388 FWSSKNS
+2388 WTGYNS
-2395 NKLDA
+2395 NHSSA
-2400 AWSCST
+2400 AWTCST
-2406 LNASGRILTAS
+2406 LNANGRISTTS
-2417 DIYSQSWVRTV
+2417 DIYSAGWVRA
-2428 GQTGWYS
+2428 GGSNGFYCES
-2435 ETYGGGWHMTDST
+2435 YGGGIHMTDST
-2448 WVRTYNNKQIYSG
+2448 YVRVYNNKSFYVS
-2461 STSADAIHTAGG
+2461 
-2473 MNASGRIYAGSYIQ
+2473 
-2487 AGGGFNCAGVL
+2487 
-2498 NSSGASGFNVYA
+2498 
-2510 AFHGN
+2510 
-2515 GQHGGI
+2515 
-2521 EIGASDNV
+2521 
-2529 FGIGVHSNDH
+2529 
-2539 MYWWW
+2539 
-2544 TNSGN
+2544 
-2549 VGSYSNKSYIMEY
+2549 
-2562 TGSSWIFTGNI
+2562 GNI

-2578 ITAKITSDMRLKN
+2578 ITAKTTSDMRLKN

-2633 SYQAVSKA
+2633 SYQAVSKI
-2641 LPTICGKDDD
+2641 LPTICGKDED

-2677 INELYKK
+2677 IKELYKK

-2705 INKLKREYR
+2705 INKLKKEYR

>member
-116 GSTDRYVSNS
+116 GNTDRYVSNS

-142 NFSLEYSNLV
+142 NFSLEYSNLA

-165 KQVSLENVFFSNA
+165 KQVSLENMFFSNA

-391 TVSMTSGACGACNF
+391 TISMTSGACGACNF

-744 EGVYENVSNHYYWR
+744 EGIYENVSNHYYWR

-872 KGKLQIG
+872 KGKLQVG

-907 DEFATIVNGS
+907 DEFATTVNGS
-917 LGDLQDQID
+917 LKDLQDQID

-946 NWTTDKDKN
+946 NWTTEKDKN
-955 THLGDLYYDGNGKA
+955 THLGDLYYDSNGKA
-969 YRFQLTGTTYG
+969 YRFQLTGTTYE

-1023 DLWVNATFSTTYS
+1023 DLWVNATFGSTYS
-1036 NDVLRCKTAKAAGTS
+1036 NDVLRCKTAKTAGTS
-1051 FSINHWEKASKYTDD
+1051 FSINHWGKASKYTDD
-1066 QAALEAQAAA
+1066 QA
-1076 DKAAQDAA
+1076 
-1084 NAQATA
+1084 
-1090 DAAKDRLNTWADDG
+1090 
-1104 FISPTEKPALVD
+1104 
-1116 EQKRIEAEYLQIKA
+1116 
-1130 DADRYGIP
+1130 
-1138 IPQYTEAKTNYVAE
+1138 
-1152 LTYHTTAIPENIA
+1152 
-1165 VRPAL
+1165 
-1170 KSTQIIY
+1170 
-1177 YDRRNGALNQIA
+1177 
-1189 AAAKSAADSAK
+1189 
-1200 ESALEA
+1200 ALEA

-1305 STIRTAI
+1305 AKIRAAI
-1312 ADGITTNIEKA
+1312 ADGITTNTEKA

-1360 ALQKAVDLDYL
+1360 ALQKAVDLNYL
-1371 KQAFTE
+1371 KQAFKE
-1377 KTTITDGVVQT
+1377 ETTITNGVVQT

-1394 YTDGNSYKIM
+1394 YTDGSSYKIM
-1404 SGSNGIYNPSKIG
+1404 SGSNGIYDSSKTG

-1455 FANGNLWWDNN
+1455 LANGNLWWDNN

-1494 SGTSISYVVPRYPFQ
+1494 SGTSINYVVPRYPFQ

-1519 GNGYRIKVDEAND
+1519 GSGYRIKVDEANN
-1532 AIYFEKADGGIV
+1532 AIYVEKDGGGIV
-1544 NFYATGGITALGVG
+1544 NFYATGGITALGAG

-1612 LPVASNNLAFNEG
+1612 LPNLATPGDITTALNGYATQAWVTDKNYATQSWVNGKGYVTATALATMGFATQAWVNSQGFLKSNSLDNYVTLNTIQTITGTKTFN
-1625 IAYVK
+1625 
-1630 SDGITEIGN
+1630 
-1639 KLDFHD
+1639 
-1645 PTPTNQDYDYRLHQI
+1645 TPGGL
-1660 YDNGAVLVGSGK
+1660 
-1672 FRATEFQKIGGT
+1672 KIGGPTGITLSNSSAGNLIVANLSNT
-1684 ASQFLKAD
+1684 AQAGIEASLFKKLGGTSSQFLKAD
-1692 GSVDSNLYALSYY
+1692 GSVDGNLYALAYE
-1705 GDQQTI
+1705 GDQNKVQ
-1711 YKARHLAV
+1711 YSYHSRLASYLQV
-1719 VDRRNENVTPST
+1719 IDRRSEVPKP
-1731 LLANSISSY
+1731 NSYESHNISA
-1740 FSLQD
+1740 FFNMGK
-1745 TPYSNWRSTICVKGW
+1745 SNGMPEDNWWSGFHVRGW
-1760 SADYATWELTGP
+1760 GDGYCTWELIGP
-1772 SHNNDTKANERLY
+1772 SSTGNTAYNLRYRTGIGDTWGDWKMIMTDVECDKNYVKKAGDTMTGNLNVPFISTAVNPDNQGNYFYSSDDNFIRRSTWHAALTHLSQKQLALDLTSLDQNKWYPCIIGAPARGGTPLRITLFNGLRGNKPSWGLHQQGFSLLLDYEVTGSGWGAIPIAAKLNWYAGSNGGETAFGGRQQNTMASTEIIYLRGGGIYY
-1785 YRYGFNSSWKTSWK
+1785 YRTTNGDVLTVQPNGYTWSSGSYNYSAPVKTSQDNSPMEKTFDQVYWA
-1799 PLAFLEDISNVADSY
+1799 PNNLRNTRTIWGQPFNGSQNVSGALSGVTTINASNTIYTSGDISNGGY
-1814 FNGQNIYNDYGHW
+1814 IYCNGRLYVDRG
-1827 VVGLIR
+1827 R
-1833 IGTADISD
+1833 
-1841 KYISGEMIYR
+1841 
-1851 RSNGFYSSGS
+1851 YSSTATPS
-1861 VRFNLIK
+1861 I
-1868 KYNSTQ
+1868 
-1874 MFAGVFYNGFGIDPD
+1874 
-1889 QNAPRLCTFT
+1889 
-1899 YQGVKWG
+1899 
-1906 GLCWRSAASLNSI
+1906 SLAI
-1919 KTIVYDNSSTD
+1919 GDTD
-1930 TPFYVL
+1930 TGFHW
-1936 YYKSNIP
+1936 S
-1943 DVTNPE
+1943 
-1949 INNSISVLGSDIDI
+1949 SD
-1963 QPVSTNGR
+1963 
-1971 IYTSADR
+1971 
-1978 FEINNITNGWSYI
+1978 
-1991 RHRTNGRFYDVG
+1991 
-2003 LSGTTGGLVGLVGNY
+2003 
-2018 EIRPT
+2018 
-2023 GSNNEGIFV
+2023 
-2032 RYSQSNYGKLGVVNR
+2032 GVVN
-2047 SGQECSIGYF
+2047 
-2057 NSNNDFGDKPI
+2057 
-2068 WTVGAGIRDSRS
+2068 
-2080 FDWWYGTEGYKMTL
+2080 
-2094 MEDGRLFVNRK
+2094 
-2105 SGNAPSYSL
+2105 
-2114 SIGDNDTGLN
+2114 
-2124 WASDGRIT
+2124 
-2132 FYSNS
+2132 FYSNA
-2137 KDVGNWGYTDAR
+2137 KNVGQWDTGAAR
-2149 FHNITFREANNN
+2149 FHNVSFREAYNN
-2161 DYNGLSLMINGNGT
+2161 DYNGLGLMVNGNGT
-2175 ANTIKPGIGFHQP
+2175 SNTVKPGIGFHQP
-2188 GVYAGSLR
+2188 GVYANSLR
-2196 LDAAG
+2196 SDG
-2201 NWSFCVQGGSIGGT
+2201 PGDFRFCVQGGTVGCQ
-2215 VQAGSFYANGGWLYS
+2215 VQAGSFYANGGLIYS
-2230 NVNGCEVRIGSQ
+2230 NANGCQAAFGSQ
-2242 NTSYVHITNNANRP
+2242 SVSYVHITNNANRA
-2256 YYFDHGVIT
+2256 YYMDH
-2265 NGGIDPYEHNKFTL
+2265 TL
-2279 GSSPKYWAGAYI
+2279 HI
-2291 SKVYG
+2291 S
-2296 GANWADYTTNA
+2296 
-2307 YIGGQQF
+2307 
-2314 NPQTYF
+2314 
-2320 GSTSI
+2320 
-2325 GLKVAM
+2325 
-2331 TGTPTNGAYWSD
+2331 
-2343 TLWINGY
+2343 
-2350 YGGDVPTCNAL
+2350 GDVAPYTNEANAL
-2361 HFPRDGSSEMYI
+2361 G
-2373 SSQTYNAT
+2373 N
-2381 VYGTKYR
+2381 
-2388 FWSSKNS
+2388 SSK
-2395 NKLDA
+2395 
-2400 AWSCST
+2400 WW
-2406 LNASGRILTAS
+2406 GE
-2417 DIYSQSWVRTV
+2417 IYGKEVYVSSWVRFT
-2428 GQTGWYS
+2428 
-2435 ETYGGGWHMTDST
+2435 
-2448 WVRTYNNKQIYSG
+2448 
-2461 STSADAIHTAGG
+2461 
-2473 MNASGRIYAGSYIQ
+2473 
-2487 AGGGFNCAGVL
+2487 
-2498 NSSGASGFNVYA
+2498 GASGVYWTA
-2510 AFHGN
+2510 YS
-2515 GQHGGI
+2515 GGWTMYDATYIRSYGGKSLWI
-2521 EIGASDNV
+2521 E
-2529 FGIGVHSNDH
+2529 
-2539 MYWWW
+2539 
-2544 TNSGN
+2544 
-2549 VGSYSNKSYIMEY
+2549 
-2562 TGSSWIFTGNI
+2562 GNI
-2573 LATGG
+2573 LANGG
-2578 ITAKITSDMRLKN
+2578 ITAKTTSDMRLKN

-2633 SYQAVSKA
+2633 SYQAVSKV
-2641 LPTICGKDDD
+2641 LPAICGKDDD

-2677 INELYKK
+2677 IKELYKK

>member
-116 GSTDRYVSNS
+116 GNTDRYVSNS

-165 KQVSLENVFFSNA
+165 KQVSLENMFFSNA

-335 VRMDMIKAI
+335 VRMDVIKAI

-550 DLEYNGQF
+550 NLEYNGQF

-653 IFAVDANGKT
+653 IFAIDANGKT

-744 EGVYENVSNHYYWR
+744 EGIYENVSNHYYWR
-758 KVVAIGDD
+758 KVVAIGED

-917 LGDLQDQID
+917 LGDLQNQID

-955 THLGDLYYDGNGKA
+955 IHLGDLYYDGNGKA
-969 YRFQLTGTTYG
+969 YRFQLTGTTYK

-1023 DLWVNATFSTTYS
+1023 DLWVNATFGSTYS

-1066 QAALEAQAAA
+1066 QA
-1076 DKAAQDAA
+1076 
-1084 NAQATA
+1084 
-1090 DAAKDRLNTWADDG
+1090 
-1104 FISPTEKPALVD
+1104 
-1116 EQKRIEAEYLQIKA
+1116 
-1130 DADRYGIP
+1130 
-1138 IPQYTEAKTNYVAE
+1138 
-1152 LTYHTTAIPENIA
+1152 
-1165 VRPAL
+1165 
-1170 KSTQIIY
+1170 
-1177 YDRRNGALNQIA
+1177 
-1189 AAAKSAADSAK
+1189 
-1200 ESALEA
+1200 ALEA

-1295 AFNTAATDLI
+1295 AFNAAATDLI

-1312 ADGITTNIEKA
+1312 ADGITTNTEKA

-1360 ALQKAVDLDYL
+1360 ALQKAVDLNYL
-1371 KQAFTE
+1371 KQAFKE
-1377 KTTITDGVVQT
+1377 ETTITDGVVQT

-1394 YTDGNSYKIM
+1394 YTDGGSYKIM
-1404 SGSNGIYNPSKIG
+1404 SGSNGIYDSSKIG

-1494 SGTSISYVVPRYPFQ
+1494 SGTSINYVVPRYPFQ

-1519 GNGYRIKVDEAND
+1519 GSGYRIKVDEANN
-1532 AIYFEKADGGIV
+1532 AIYVEKDGGGIV

-1594 GAISL
+1594 GSISL

-1612 LPVASNNLAFNEG
+1612 LPNLKPAEPTTFKLSSSGNVEVRTPGRTGYYEFWDSGSEWAQLSAKAF
-1625 IAYVK
+1625 
-1630 SDGITEIGN
+1630 
-1639 KLDFHD
+1639 
-1645 PTPTNQDYDYRLHQI
+1645 
-1660 YDNGAVLVGSGK
+1660 AVV
-1672 FRATEFQKIGGT
+1672 GGT

-1692 GSVDSNLYALSYY
+1692 GSLDSNLYALAYG
-1705 GDQQTI
+1705 GDQNSIQYSSKSNYLRVI
-1711 YKARHLAV
+1711 
-1719 VDRRNENVTPST
+1719 DRRNDTILPTSYDNYNISGLFHMSGMPS
-1731 LLANSISSY
+1731 
-1740 FSLQD
+1740 
-1745 TPYSNWRSTICVKGW
+1745 SNWWSGIHVKGW
-1760 SADYATWELTGP
+1760 GGGYATWELVGP
-1772 SHNNDTKANERLY
+1772 SSTDNTNNRLY
-1785 YRYGFNSSWKTSWK
+1785 YRDGKGSSWATDWK
-1799 PLAFLEDISNVADSY
+1799 GIAFLEDCNKVATPY
-1814 FNGQNIYNDYGHW
+1814 FEGQNIYSDYGWW
-1827 VVGLIR
+1827 VVALCKLSPADSEYNYAS
-1833 IGTADISD
+1833 GT
-1841 KYISGEMIYR
+1841 MFYR
-1851 RSNGFYSSGS
+1851 RGNGIYPNGS
-1861 VRFNLIK
+1861 VQFNVIK
-1868 KYNSTQ
+1868 RYNQTNVN
-1874 MFAGVFYNGFGIDPD
+1874 FGVLYNGYGI
-1889 QNAPRLCTFT
+1889 NEGEYAPKPCTFT
-1899 YQGVKWG
+1899 YNGVKYA
-1906 GLCWRSAASLNSI
+1906 GLKWASAASLDSI
-1919 KTIVYDNSSTD
+1919 KTLIYDIST
-1930 TPFYVL
+1930 TGLPFYVK
-1936 YYKSNIP
+1936 YFNSQSGEVFN
-1943 DVTNPE
+1943 TE
-1949 INNSISVLGSDIDI
+1949 IKNSIVELGSDISGTGLGTIGTIRILNRKAIDI
-1963 QPVSTNGR
+1963 KGEDWGYIQQA
-1971 IYTSADR
+1971 SADR
-1978 FEINNITNGWSYI
+1978 MFHVAVAKSTQS
-1991 RHRTNGRFYDVG
+1991 G
-2003 LSGTTGGLVGLVGNY
+2003 LGGGLGNY
-2018 EIRPT
+2018 EIRCNGT
-2023 GSNNEGIFV
+2023 SEEGIFV
-2032 RYSQSNYGKLGVVNR
+2032 RYSGSSYGKLGVVNR
-2047 SGQECSIGYF
+2047 NGQESSISYY
-2057 NSNNDFGDKPI
+2057 NNNTAVGADKPL
-2068 WTVGAGIRDSRS
+2068 WTVGAGIRNAYS
-2080 FDWWYGTEGYKMTL
+2080 FDWFFGANGCRMTL
-2094 MEDGRLFVNRK
+2094 DSDGKLFINRTNNNE
-2105 SGNAPSYSL
+2105 GGPAVSL
-2114 SIGDNDTGLN
+2114 AIGDSDTGLS
-2124 WASDGRIT
+2124 WASDGVIGFR
-2132 FYSNS
+2132 SNA
-2137 KDVGNWGYTDAR
+2137 KDVGFWGYTNGR
-2149 FHNITFREANNN
+2149 LFNCYFREPSGVTYEKAA
-2161 DYNGLSLMINGNGT
+2161 LMINGNGS
-2175 ANTIKPGIGFHQP
+2175 TISPSIGFHQP
-2188 GVYAGSLR
+2188 GVVGCHLE
-2196 LDAAG
+2196 LDNEG
-2201 NWSFCVQGGSIGGT
+2201 NFRFKDIFGYRDI
-2215 VQAGSFYANGGWLYS
+2215 YANKL
-2230 NVNGCEVRIGSQ
+2230 
-2242 NTSYVHITNNANRP
+2242 
-2256 YYFDHGVIT
+2256 
-2265 NGGIDPYEHNKFTL
+2265 L
-2279 GSSPKYWAGAYI
+2279 
-2291 SKVYG
+2291 G
-2296 GANWADYTTNA
+2296 GAIWADYLSPN
-2307 YIGGQQF
+2307 YLGGKQP
-2314 NPQTYF
+2314 NPQAYF
-2320 GSTSI
+2320 GSGI
-2325 GLKVAM
+2325 GFKVAM
-2331 TGTPTNGAYWSD
+2331 TGVYTNGYYWSD
-2343 TLWINGY
+2343 TLWVNGY
-2350 YGGDVPTCNAL
+2350 SGNDVPKCTAL
-2361 HFPRDGSSEMYI
+2361 HFPRDGSAEMYI
-2373 SSQTYNAT
+2373 SSQETKSTNYGN
-2381 VYGTKYR
+2381 VYR
-2388 FWSSKNS
+2388 IWSSRNS
-2395 NKLDA
+2395 NKSDVDWVCKGLSA
-2400 AWSCST
+2400 HA
-2406 LNASGRILTAS
+2406 RIDTTA
-2417 DIYSQSWVRTV
+2417 DIHSAGWVRTN
-2428 GQTGWYS
+2428 GTNGWYS
-2435 ETYGGGWHMTDST
+2435 ETYNGGIHMTDST
-2448 WVRTYNNKQIYSG
+2448 YVRVYNNKSFYVS
-2461 STSADAIHTAGG
+2461 
-2473 MNASGRIYAGSYIQ
+2473 
-2487 AGGGFNCAGVL
+2487 
-2498 NSSGASGFNVYA
+2498 
-2510 AFHGN
+2510 
-2515 GQHGGI
+2515 
-2521 EIGASDNV
+2521 
-2529 FGIGVHSNDH
+2529 
-2539 MYWWW
+2539 
-2544 TNSGN
+2544 
-2549 VGSYSNKSYIMEY
+2549 
-2562 TGSSWIFTGNI
+2562 GNI

-2578 ITAKITSDMRLKN
+2578 ITAKTTSDMRLKD

-2633 SYQAVSKA
+2633 SYQAVSKI

-2677 INELYKK
+2677 IKELYKK

>member
-116 GSTDRYVSNS
+116 GNTDRYVSNS

-142 NFSLEYSNLV
+142 NFSLEYSNLA

-165 KQVSLENVFFSNA
+165 KQVSLENMFFSNA

-251 NDRKAIEEAGGT
+251 NDRKAIEEEGGT

-391 TVSMTSGACGACNF
+391 TISMTSGACGACNF

-410 EITQEGKQVFRNPV
+410 EITQDGKQVFRNPV

-479 IKPSVG
+479 IKPSAG

-550 DLEYNGQF
+550 DLEYNGQL

-744 EGVYENVSNHYYWR
+744 EGIYENVSNHYYWR
-758 KVVAIGDD
+758 KVVAIGED

-776 VSSDVPKAGDVICQL
+776 VSSDIPKAGDVICQL

-820 IDNYSYVNKEYVSY
+820 IDSYSYVNKEYVSY

-872 KGKLQIG
+872 KGKLQVG

-907 DEFATIVNGS
+907 DDFATIVNGS
-917 LGDLQDQID
+917 LKDLQDQID

-955 THLGDLYYDGNGKA
+955 THLGDLYYDSNGKA
-969 YRFQLTGTTYG
+969 YRFQLTGTTYE

-1023 DLWVNATFSTTYS
+1023 DLWVNATFGSTYS

-1066 QAALEAQAAA
+1066 QA
-1076 DKAAQDAA
+1076 
-1084 NAQATA
+1084 
-1090 DAAKDRLNTWADDG
+1090 
-1104 FISPTEKPALVD
+1104 
-1116 EQKRIEAEYLQIKA
+1116 
-1130 DADRYGIP
+1130 
-1138 IPQYTEAKTNYVAE
+1138 
-1152 LTYHTTAIPENIA
+1152 
-1165 VRPAL
+1165 
-1170 KSTQIIY
+1170 
-1177 YDRRNGALNQIA
+1177 
-1189 AAAKSAADSAK
+1189 
-1200 ESALEA
+1200 ALEA

-1305 STIRTAI
+1305 STIRSAI
-1312 ADGITTNIEKA
+1312 ADGITTNTEKA
-1323 AVDDKYSVFN
+1323 SVDDKYSVFN

-1360 ALQKAVDLDYL
+1360 ALQKAVDLNYL
-1371 KQAFTE
+1371 KQAFKE
-1377 KTTITDGVVQT
+1377 ETTITDGVVQT

-1394 YTDGNSYKIM
+1394 YTDGSSYKIM
-1404 SGSNGIYNPSKIG
+1404 SGSNGIYDSSKIG

-1431 NDYTSENMPS
+1431 NDYTSENMPY

-1494 SGTSISYVVPRYPFQ
+1494 SGTSINYVVPRYPFQ

-1519 GNGYRIKVDEAND
+1519 GSGYRIKVDEANN
-1532 AIYFEKADGGIV
+1532 AIYVEKDGGGIV

-1612 LPVASNNLAFNEG
+1612 LPNLATPGDITTALNGYATQAWVTDKNYATQSWVNGKGYVTATALATMGFATQTWVNSQGFLKSNSLDNYVTLNTIQNITAAKTFQGG
-1625 IAYVK
+1625 IVSTTFRK
-1630 SDGITEIGN
+1630 S
-1639 KLDFHD
+1639 
-1645 PTPTNQDYDYRLHQI
+1645 
-1660 YDNGAVLVGSGK
+1660 NGTS
-1672 FRATEFQKIGGT
+1672 
-1684 ASQFLKAD
+1684 SQFLKAD
-1692 GSVDSNLYALSYY
+1692 GSVDSNVYLTQASTDSRYVLKTGDDMTGNLYVPFILTAINPENQ
-1705 GDQQTI
+1705 GD
-1711 YKARHLAV
+1711 Y
-1719 VDRRNENVTPST
+1719 
-1731 LLANSISSY
+1731 
-1740 FSLQD
+1740 
-1745 TPYSNWRSTICVKGW
+1745 
-1760 SADYATWELTGP
+1760 
-1772 SHNNDTKANERLY
+1772 
-1785 YRYGFNSSWKTSWK
+1785 
-1799 PLAFLEDISNVADSY
+1799 
-1814 FNGQNIYNDYGHW
+1814 
-1827 VVGLIR
+1827 
-1833 IGTADISD
+1833 
-1841 KYISGEMIYR
+1841 
-1851 RSNGFYSSGS
+1851 FYSSDDNFI
-1861 VRFNLIK
+1861 RR
-1868 KYNSTQ
+1868 STWHAALSHLSQ
-1874 MFAGVFYNGFGIDPD
+1874 KQLALDLTSLD
-1889 QNAPRLCTFT
+1889 QNKWYPCIIGAPASGGTPLRITIFNGLR
-1899 YQGVKWG
+1899 GNKPSWG
-1906 GLCWRSAASLNSI
+1906 GHTAGFSLLL
-1919 KTIVYDNSSTD
+1919 D
-1930 TPFYVL
+1930 
-1936 YYKSNIP
+1936 YY
-1943 DVTNPE
+1943 
-1949 INNSISVLGSDIDI
+1949 VLGSGWGTMTSISKLDWYFGAYGGETAFGGRQQNTMGSTEIIYLRGGGIYYYRTTNNQKI
-1963 QPVSTNGR
+1963 QVQPDGYSWANGSYTYNAPVKNSQDNSPMEKTFNYVYWAPDNLRFTRNIFGRPFNGTSDVTGQAVTTGLIAGSLR
-1971 IYTSADR
+1971 IEADGEAG
-1978 FEINNITNGWSYI
+1978 EIN
-1991 RHRTNGRFYDVG
+1991 R
-2003 LSGTTGGLVGLVGNY
+2003 TGGYNVHLQYRGTGNVTLCNNGYNTLVGGKIIVDKN
-2018 EIRPT
+2018 
-2023 GSNNEGIFV
+2023 
-2032 RYSQSNYGKLGVVNR
+2032 RYSFDAIP
-2047 SGQECSIGYF
+2047 SI
-2057 NSNNDFGDKPI
+2057 
-2068 WTVGAGIRDSRS
+2068 
-2080 FDWWYGTEGYKMTL
+2080 
-2094 MEDGRLFVNRK
+2094 
-2105 SGNAPSYSL
+2105 SL
-2114 SIGDNDTGLN
+2114 AIGDTDTGLN
-2124 WASDGRIT
+2124 WSQDGVIEFR
-2132 FYSNS
+2132 SNA
-2137 KDVGNWGYTDAR
+2137 KEVGYWGYTNGR
-2149 FHNITFREANNN
+2149 LFNCYFREPSGVTYEKA
-2161 DYNGLSLMINGNGT
+2161 SLMINGNGS
-2175 ANTIKPGIGFHQP
+2175 TISPSIGFHQP
-2188 GVYAGSLR
+2188 GVAGCHLELDNGGNFRFKDSSGYRNVYAGSFIA
-2196 LDAAG
+2196 DAG
-2201 NWSFCVQGGSIGGT
+2201 F
-2215 VQAGSFYANGGWLYS
+2215 LYS
-2230 NVNGCEVRIGSQ
+2230 RYNGIEIKIGAE
-2242 NTSYVHITNNANRP
+2242 NGSYVHFVTNPARSLYFANSLFISGGVLPYTTSTHDLGDAGHIWRNIYANRLI
-2256 YYFDHGVIT
+2256 G
-2265 NGGIDPYEHNKFTL
+2265 E
-2279 GSSPKYWAGAYI
+2279 
-2291 SKVYG
+2291 
-2296 GANWADYTTNA
+2296 ADKSVFLVPN
-2307 YIGGQQF
+2307 YIGGQQA
-2314 NPQTYF
+2314 NPQVYF
-2320 GSTSI
+2320 NNSI
-2325 GLKVAM
+2325 GVKVAM
-2331 TGTPTNGAYWSD
+2331 TGVNPDSYWGD

-2350 YGGDVPTCNAL
+2350 YGNDVPNMCAL
-2361 HFPRDGSSEMYI
+2361 HFSRGAAPLIYI
-2373 SSQTYNAT
+2373 SSQKYYAT
-2381 VYGTKYR
+2381 SYGTLYHV
-2388 FWSSKNS
+2388 WTGYNS
-2395 NKLDA
+2395 NHSRAD
-2400 AWSCST
+2400 WSCKT
-2406 LNASGRILTAS
+2406 LNANGRISTTS
-2417 DIYSQSWVRTV
+2417 DIYSAGWVRA
-2428 GQTGWYS
+2428 GGSNGFYCES
-2435 ETYGGGWHMTDST
+2435 YGGGIHMTDST
-2448 WVRTYNNKQIYSG
+2448 YVRVYNNKSFYVS
-2461 STSADAIHTAGG
+2461 
-2473 MNASGRIYAGSYIQ
+2473 
-2487 AGGGFNCAGVL
+2487 
-2498 NSSGASGFNVYA
+2498 
-2510 AFHGN
+2510 
-2515 GQHGGI
+2515 
-2521 EIGASDNV
+2521 
-2529 FGIGVHSNDH
+2529 
-2539 MYWWW
+2539 
-2544 TNSGN
+2544 
-2549 VGSYSNKSYIMEY
+2549 
-2562 TGSSWIFTGNI
+2562 GNI

-2578 ITAKITSDMRLKN
+2578 ITAKTTSDMRLKN

-2613 NDTAQSRIGKMVDDK
+2613 NDTAQSRIDKMVDDK

-2633 SYQAVSKA
+2633 SYQAVSKV
-2641 LPTICGKDDD
+2641 LPAICGKDDD

-2677 INELYKK
+2677 IKELYKK

-2700 CLKKE
+2700 LLKKE

>member
-116 GSTDRYVSNS
+116 GNTDRYVSNS

-142 NFSLEYSNLV
+142 NFSLEYSNLA

-165 KQVSLENVFFSNA
+165 KQVSLENMFFSNA

-391 TVSMTSGACGACNF
+391 TISMTSGACGACNF

-410 EITQEGKQVFRNPV
+410 EITQDGKQVFRNPV

-705 VVEGDTYYRCYF
+705 VVEADTYYRCYF

-744 EGVYENVSNHYYWR
+744 EGIYENVSNHYYWR
-758 KVVAIGDD
+758 KVVAIGED

-776 VSSDVPKAGDVICQL
+776 VNSDVPKAGDVICQL

-872 KGKLQIG
+872 KGKLQVG

-917 LGDLQDQID
+917 LGELQDQID

-946 NWTTDKDKN
+946 NWTTEKDKN
-955 THLGDLYYDGNGKA
+955 THLGDLYYDSNGKA
-969 YRFQLTGTTYG
+969 YRFQLTGSTYE
-980 WKVLTDSDITKALAD
+980 WKVITDSDITKALAD

-1023 DLWVNATFSTTYS
+1023 DLWVNATFGSTYS
-1036 NDVLRCKTAKAAGTS
+1036 NDVLRCKTAKTAGTS

-1066 QAALEAQAAA
+1066 QA
-1076 DKAAQDAA
+1076 
-1084 NAQATA
+1084 
-1090 DAAKDRLNTWADDG
+1090 
-1104 FISPTEKPALVD
+1104 
-1116 EQKRIEAEYLQIKA
+1116 
-1130 DADRYGIP
+1130 
-1138 IPQYTEAKTNYVAE
+1138 
-1152 LTYHTTAIPENIA
+1152 
-1165 VRPAL
+1165 
-1170 KSTQIIY
+1170 
-1177 YDRRNGALNQIA
+1177 
-1189 AAAKSAADSAK
+1189 
-1200 ESALEA
+1200 ALEA

-1305 STIRTAI
+1305 STIRSAI
-1312 ADGITTNIEKA
+1312 ADGITTNTEKA

-1333 TKYGDYIAY
+1333 TKYGDYISY

-1360 ALQKAVDLDYL
+1360 ALQKAVDLNYL
-1371 KQAFTE
+1371 KQAFKE
-1377 KTTITDGVVQT
+1377 ETTITNGVVQT

-1394 YTDGNSYKIM
+1394 YTDGSSYKIM
-1404 SGSNGIYNPSKIG
+1404 SGTNGIYDSSKTG

-1431 NDYTSENMPS
+1431 NDYTSQNMPA

-1494 SGTSISYVVPRYPFQ
+1494 SGTSINYVVPRYPFQ

-1519 GNGYRIKVDEAND
+1519 GNGYRIKVDEANN
-1532 AIYFEKADGGIV
+1532 AIYVEKDGGGIV
-1544 NFYATGGITALGVG
+1544 NFYATGGITALGAG

-1599 NGQRYDSVDGVIT
+1599 NGQRYDSVDGTIT
-1612 LPVASNNLAFNEG
+1612 LPNLKPAEPTTFTLHKNYVSVRTAGRTSNQYYEFWDTDAGWAILAAKG
-1625 IAYVK
+1625 YK
-1630 SDGITEIGN
+1630 
-1639 KLDFHD
+1639 
-1645 PTPTNQDYDYRLHQI
+1645 TP
-1660 YDNGAVLVGSGK
+1660 
-1672 FRATEFQKIGGT
+1672 EGT

-1692 GSVDSNLYALSYY
+1692 GSVDSNVYLTQASTDSRYVLKTGDTMGGALIIDVPNIPAS
-1705 GDQQTI
+1705 
-1711 YKARHLAV
+1711 
-1719 VDRRNENVTPST
+1719 P
-1731 LLANSISSY
+1731 SISSPTKIGFKESHAQEVAFAY
-1740 FSLQD
+1740 
-1745 TPYSNWRSTICVKGW
+1745 T
-1760 SADYATWELTGP
+1760 DY
-1772 SHNNDTKANERLY
+1772 
-1785 YRYGFNSSWKTSWK
+1785 
-1799 PLAFLEDISNVADSY
+1799 DSY
-1814 FNGQNIYNDYGHW
+1814 RAPAGIKLVSTKNEPWFEAPWILGRKLNMSRVATEYSAGTGAVINYFGTDTIMDNQSSSVIGTMKIRLPVTWTNTMGVYKIMLYEYNGRGSSEITVSFYNYLSSQSYYNYSYQLNGAFEGAVRIAHDGSGCCILLGDTSYNWNYIKVYVYQVFNGQNVPSNYVDQPYNISIITSEA
-1827 VVGLIR
+1827 GLSKVTSIPKTSMNRHDDNYIR
-1833 IGTADISD
+1833 AIN
-1841 KYISGEMIYR
+1841 K
-1851 RSNGFYSSGS
+1851 NGFYGMGKVGNIDTDWIRTTKPGLIPFEPGTSSDNSMLGSETWQFGKIYGAIIYGQRVCSLNHNLYLGSSG
-1861 VRFNLIK
+1861 
-1868 KYNSTQ
+1868 NSGWVYCQ
-1874 MFAGVFYNGFGIDPD
+1874 DICSANG
-1889 QNAPRLCTFT
+1889 
-1899 YQGVKWG
+1899 
-1906 GLCWRSAASLNSI
+1906 AAEAYWSI
-1919 KTIVYDNSSTD
+1919 
-1930 TPFYVL
+1930 
-1936 YYKSNIP
+1936 
-1943 DVTNPE
+1943 
-1949 INNSISVLGSDIDI
+1949 
-1963 QPVSTNGR
+1963 
-1971 IYTSADR
+1971 
-1978 FEINNITNGWSYI
+1978 
-1991 RHRTNGRFYDVG
+1991 RTNGAAVFTN
-2003 LSGTTGGLVGLVGNY
+2003 LTSKNKITG
-2018 EIRPT
+2018 
-2023 GSNNEGIFV
+2023 
-2032 RYSQSNYGKLGVVNR
+2032 
-2047 SGQECSIGYF
+2047 
-2057 NSNNDFGDKPI
+2057 D
-2068 WTVGAGIRDSRS
+2068 
-2080 FDWWYGTEGYKMTL
+2080 
-2094 MEDGRLFVNRK
+2094 
-2105 SGNAPSYSL
+2105 
-2114 SIGDNDTGLN
+2114 
-2124 WASDGRIT
+2124 
-2132 FYSNS
+2132 
-2137 KDVGNWGYTDAR
+2137 
-2149 FHNITFREANNN
+2149 
-2161 DYNGLSLMINGNGT
+2161 INGNADG
-2175 ANTIKPGIGFHQP
+2175 
-2188 GVYAGSLR
+2188 YATYLPTR
-2196 LDAAG
+2196 Y
-2201 NWSFCVQGGSIGGT
+2201 NGGT
-2215 VQAGSFYANGGWLYS
+2215 QA
-2230 NVNGCEVRIGSQ
+2230 
-2242 NTSYVHITNNANRP
+2242 
-2256 YYFDHGVIT
+2256 
-2265 NGGIDPYEHNKFTL
+2265 
-2279 GSSPKYWAGAYI
+2279 
-2291 SKVYG
+2291 
-2296 GANWADYTTNA
+2296 
-2307 YIGGQQF
+2307 

-2320 GSTSI
+2320 NQNM
-2325 GLKVAM
+2325 GLRVAM
-2331 TGTPTNGAYWSD
+2331 TGIGWGGQWSD

-2350 YGGDVPTCNAL
+2350 SGGDVLPMCTL
-2361 HFPRDGSSEMYI
+2361 HFIRNGTPRFGI
-2373 SSQTYNAT
+2373 STQNSNGTS
-2381 VYGTKYR
+2381 YGANYEVWTAY
-2388 FWSSKNS
+2388 NS
-2395 NKLDA
+2395 NKAGVNWSAETFFAKSGVKSRSICIEVNNSGA
-2400 AWSCST
+2400 AGDCSSEINNWNSHLFLQEKSNT
-2406 LNASGRILTAS
+2406 FLYACRGGGNFVIGDISADFKLNVAGDIITAGWLRTSGPVGW
-2417 DIYSQSWVRTV
+2417 YSQS
-2428 GQTGWYS
+2428 
-2435 ETYGGGWHMTDST
+2435 YGGGIYMTDSDM
-2448 WVRTYNNKQIYSG
+2448 VQVYNNKVFYNSGYRQWGIGGHHCGLKLYNANHIGINLANAKYTWGIYSNSDG
-2461 STSADAIHTAGG
+2461 NMYIGRRDGDVNNTTGGYVITLGYSTLS
-2473 MNASGRIYAGSYIQ
+2473 MN
-2487 AGGGFNCAGVL
+2487 
-2498 NSSGASGFNVYA
+2498 
-2510 AFHGN
+2510 
-2515 GQHGGI
+2515 
-2521 EIGASDNV
+2521 
-2529 FGIGVHSNDH
+2529 
-2539 MYWWW
+2539 
-2544 TNSGN
+2544 
-2549 VGSYSNKSYIMEY
+2549 
-2562 TGSSWIFTGNI
+2562 GNI

-2578 ITAKITSDMRLKN
+2578 ITAKTTSDMRLKN
-2591 RVGQTDYAKK
+2591 KIGNSNYIEK
-2601 LLSLGLV
+2601 LLSLGPV
-2608 FDYIY
+2608 FDYTY
-2613 NDTAQSRIGKMVDDK
+2613 NDIAKSRVGKMVDDK

-2633 SYQAVSKA
+2633 SYQAVSKV

-2677 INELYKK
+2677 IKELCKK

>member
-22 PNAENPLK
+22 PNSENPLK

-41 SSSLTATAM
+41 GSSLTATAM

-116 GSTDRYVSNS
+116 GNTDRYVSNS

-142 NFSLEYSNLV
+142 NFSLEYSNLA

-165 KQVSLENVFFSNA
+165 KQVSLENMFFSNA

-457 VWIALKKDNTTF
+457 VWIAPKKDNTTF

-550 DLEYNGQF
+550 DLEYNGRF

-744 EGVYENVSNHYYWR
+744 EGIYENVSNHYYWR

-820 IDNYSYVNKEYVSY
+820 IDSYSYVNKEYVSY
-834 GVDKTTNEAFFNV
+834 GVDKTTNEAFFYV

-872 KGKLQIG
+872 KGRLQVG

-955 THLGDLYYDGNGKA
+955 THLGDLYYDSNGKA
-969 YRFQLTGTTYG
+969 YRFQLTGTTYE

-1023 DLWVNATFSTTYS
+1023 DLWVNATFGSTYS
-1036 NDVLRCKTAKAAGTS
+1036 NDVLRCKTTKAAGTS

-1066 QAALEAQAAA
+1066 QA
-1076 DKAAQDAA
+1076 
-1084 NAQATA
+1084 
-1090 DAAKDRLNTWADDG
+1090 
-1104 FISPTEKPALVD
+1104 
-1116 EQKRIEAEYLQIKA
+1116 
-1130 DADRYGIP
+1130 
-1138 IPQYTEAKTNYVAE
+1138 
-1152 LTYHTTAIPENIA
+1152 
-1165 VRPAL
+1165 
-1170 KSTQIIY
+1170 
-1177 YDRRNGALNQIA
+1177 
-1189 AAAKSAADSAK
+1189 
-1200 ESALEA
+1200 ALEA

-1305 STIRTAI
+1305 ATIRAAI
-1312 ADGITTNIEKA
+1312 ADGITTNTEKA

-1342 LNEANKFI
+1342 FNEANKFI

-1360 ALQKAVDLDYL
+1360 ALQKAVDLNYL
-1371 KQAFTE
+1371 KQAFKE
-1377 KTTITDGVVQT
+1377 ETTITNGVVQT

-1394 YTDGNSYKIM
+1394 YTDGSSYKIM
-1404 SGSNGIYNPSKIG
+1404 SGSNGIYDSSKIG

-1431 NDYTSENMPS
+1431 NDYTSESMPS

-1455 FANGNLWWDNN
+1455 LANGNLWWDNN

-1478 GPENVG
+1478 GPESVG

-1494 SGTSISYVVPRYPFQ
+1494 SGATISYVVPRYPFQ

-1519 GNGYRIKVDEAND
+1519 GNGYRIKVDEANN

-1544 NFYATGGITALGVG
+1544 NFYATGGITALGAG

-1612 LPVASNNLAFNEG
+1612 LPVASNNNAFNEG
-1625 IAYVK
+1625 IAYTK
-1630 SDGITEIGN
+1630 SNGITEIGSII
-1639 KLDFHD
+1639 DFHLVS
-1645 PTPTNQDYDYRLHQI
+1645 PNTDYNGRIDYRDTGFHISKNGGTYESI
-1660 YDNGAVLVGSGK
+1660 YASK
-1672 FRATEFQKIGGT
+1672 FRIPNGSS
-1684 ASQFLKAD
+1684 SQFLKAD
-1692 GSVDSNLYALSYY
+1692 GSVDGNLYALAFN
-1705 GDQQTI
+1705 GDQN
-1711 YKARHLAV
+1711 YVSSSNFANLLRV
-1719 VDRRNENVTPST
+1719 VDRRSDVPKPNSYESHTIST
-1731 LLANSISSY
+1731 FFNA
-1740 FSLQD
+1740 
-1745 TPYSNWRSTICVKGW
+1745 SNGMPDGNWWSGFHVRGW
-1760 SADYATWELTGP
+1760 GDGYCTWELAGP
-1772 SHNNDTKANERLY
+1772 SSTNNSAYNLRYRTGIGDTWGAWKMIMTDAEADGKYVFKTGDTMTGRLTAPDVFATTLWATSTLRSNLLLTVGASNNIIIANRAELHLITPSDNPCDLWM
-1785 YRYGFNSSWKTSWK
+1785 GANNSRRWSITARGSGENYQ
-1799 PLAFLEDISNVADSY
+1799 L
-1814 FNGQNIYNDYGHW
+1814 GIYNNTSSNWNVIFRDDINDFQVKTEVRSTFLVVPSSIAGGYNEGIRVCNGSNNWSNIQFGAQNAWNGKIDGQW
-1827 VVGLIR
+1827 VVGKNPANYFQICLA
-1833 IGTADISD
+1833 GTETSNTVRPSKGFSVDTNGYLHTG
-1841 KYISGEMIYR
+1841 YISVEINTDNQGDYFYTSDDAFLR
-1851 RSNGFYSSGS
+1851 RSSWTAALSHLSNKQLTLDLTSLDQNKWYPCIIGAPAHGGTPLRITLFNGLRGNKPSWGSHAQGFSLLLDYYVIGSGWGTLASVTKLNWYFGSYGGETAFGGRQQNTMASTEIIYLRGGGLYYYRTTNNQNITVQPNGYTWSSGS
-1861 VRFNLIK
+1861 
-1868 KYNSTQ
+1868 YNYS
-1874 MFAGVFYNGFGIDPD
+1874 
-1889 QNAPRLCTFT
+1889 AP
-1899 YQGVKWG
+1899 VKT
-1906 GLCWRSAASLNSI
+1906 SQ
-1919 KTIVYDNSSTD
+1919 DNSPMEKTFDQVYWAPNNLRETRTIWGQSFNGSQNVSGAMSGITTLVASGDITTSANIGGRSIYASADLTAAGYMYCNGRLYVDRGRHAPTAAPAISLAIGDTD
-1930 TPFYVL
+1930 TGFHWY
-1936 YYKSNIP
+1936 
-1943 DVTNPE
+1943 
-1949 INNSISVLGSDIDI
+1949 SDGAVQIYA
-1963 QPVSTNGR
+1963 NG
-1971 IYTSADR
+1971 AA
-1978 FEINNITNGWSYI
+1978 
-1991 RHRTNGRFYDVG
+1991 VG
-2003 LSGTTGGLVGLVGNY
+2003 MW
-2018 EIRPT
+2018 T
-2023 GSNNEGIFV
+2023 GSEF
-2032 RYSQSNYGKLGVVNR
+2032 RYGH
-2047 SGQECSIGYF
+2047 GYF
-2057 NSNNDFGDKPI
+2057 KQ
-2068 WTVGAGIRDSRS
+2068 A
-2080 FDWWYGTEGYKMTL
+2080 
-2094 MEDGRLFVNRK
+2094 
-2105 SGNAPSYSL
+2105 SGNDY
-2114 SIGDNDTGLN
+2114 
-2124 WASDGRIT
+2124 
-2132 FYSNS
+2132 
-2137 KDVGNWGYTDAR
+2137 YTLG
-2149 FHNITFREANNN
+2149 I
-2161 DYNGLSLMINGNGT
+2161 MVNGNGT
-2175 ANTIKPGIGFHQP
+2175 ANSIKPGIGFHQP
-2188 GVYAGSLR
+2188 GLYANSLR
-2196 LDAAG
+2196 SDG
-2201 NWSFCVQGGSIGGT
+2201 PGDFRFCVQGGSVGCT
-2215 VQAGSFYANGGWLYS
+2215 VQAANFYANGGFLYS
-2230 NVNGCEVRIGSQ
+2230 SANGCEVKIGSQ
-2242 NTSYVHITNNANRP
+2242 NTGLVHITNNANRA
-2256 YYFDHGVIT
+2256 YYMD
-2265 NGGIDPYEHNKFTL
+2265 N
-2279 GSSPKYWAGAYI
+2279 
-2291 SKVYG
+2291 
-2296 GANWADYTTNA
+2296 
-2307 YIGGQQF
+2307 
-2314 NPQTYF
+2314 
-2320 GSTSI
+2320 
-2325 GLKVAM
+2325 
-2331 TGTPTNGAYWSD
+2331 
-2343 TLWINGY
+2343 
-2350 YGGDVPTCNAL
+2350 
-2361 HFPRDGSSEMYI
+2361 R
-2373 SSQTYNAT
+2373 
-2381 VYGTKYR
+2381 
-2388 FWSSKNS
+2388 
-2395 NKLDA
+2395 LD
-2400 AWSCST
+2400 
-2406 LNASGRILTAS
+2406 I
-2417 DIYSQSWVRTV
+2417 
-2428 GQTGWYS
+2428 
-2435 ETYGGGWHMTDST
+2435 
-2448 WVRTYNNKQIYSG
+2448 SG
-2461 STSADAIHTAGG
+2461 SVCPYS
-2473 MNASGRIYAGSYIQ
+2473 NAAHDLGLTEKRWRQAFVSGTIYCG
-2487 AGGGFNCAGVL
+2487 NL
-2498 NSSGASGFNVYA
+2498 LSSG
-2510 AFHGN
+2510 
-2515 GQHGGI
+2515 
-2521 EIGASDNV
+2521 
-2529 FGIGVHSNDH
+2529 GV
-2539 MYWWW
+2539 
-2544 TNSGN
+2544 
-2549 VGSYSNKSYIMEY
+2549 
-2562 TGSSWIFTGNI
+2562 
-2573 LATGG
+2573 
-2578 ITAKITSDMRLKN
+2578 TAKSTSDMRLKIKVN
-2591 RVGQTDYAKK
+2591 NPMSYKDR
-2601 LLSLGLV
+2601 LMNLGMV
-2608 FDYIY
+2608 FDYRFNSI
-2613 NDTAQSRIGKMVDDK
+2613 AKSRKGKLTDDLN
-2628 RHIGL
+2628 HIGL
-2633 SYQAVSKA
+2633 SYQSVKQS
-2641 LPTICGKDDD
+2641 LPVITGEDEDK
-2651 GYGYI
+2651 YGYI
-2656 NYISPDFISL
+2656 NYISPDLISL
-2666 IAGATQ
+2666 SIGAIQEVILEERKIKEDITVLKSRIERLESENIA
-2672 LNTLG
+2672 
-2677 INELYKK
+2677 
-2684 TNSIE
+2684 
-2689 DEIKKLKKENE
+2689 LKKRLGN
-2700 CLKKE
+2700 
-2705 INKLKREYR
+2705 

>member
-105 VYVYDVVTGDA
+105 VYVYDVVTGNA

-142 NFSLEYSNLV
+142 NFSLEYSNLA

-744 EGVYENVSNHYYWR
+744 EGIYENVSNHYYWR

-820 IDNYSYVNKEYVSY
+820 IDSYSYVNKEYVSY

-872 KGKLQIG
+872 KGKLQVG

-899 IAGAKENL
+899 ISGAKENL
-907 DEFATIVNGS
+907 DEFATTVNGS
-917 LGDLQDQID
+917 LKDLQDQID

-955 THLGDLYYDGNGKA
+955 THLGDLYYDSNGKA
-969 YRFQLTGTTYG
+969 YRFQLTGTTYE

-1023 DLWVNATFSTTYS
+1023 DLWVNATFGSTYS

-1066 QAALEAQAAA
+1066 QA
-1076 DKAAQDAA
+1076 
-1084 NAQATA
+1084 
-1090 DAAKDRLNTWADDG
+1090 
-1104 FISPTEKPALVD
+1104 
-1116 EQKRIEAEYLQIKA
+1116 
-1130 DADRYGIP
+1130 
-1138 IPQYTEAKTNYVAE
+1138 
-1152 LTYHTTAIPENIA
+1152 
-1165 VRPAL
+1165 
-1170 KSTQIIY
+1170 
-1177 YDRRNGALNQIA
+1177 
-1189 AAAKSAADSAK
+1189 
-1200 ESALEA
+1200 ALEA

-1255 AKYLNNI
+1255 AKYINNI

-1305 STIRTAI
+1305 ATIRAAI
-1312 ADGITTNIEKA
+1312 ADGITTNTEKA

-1360 ALQKAVDLDYL
+1360 ALQKAVDLNYL
-1371 KQAFTE
+1371 KQAFKE
-1377 KTTITDGVVQT
+1377 ETTITNGVVQT

-1394 YTDGNSYKIM
+1394 YTDGSSYKIM
-1404 SGSNGIYNPSKIG
+1404 SGSNGIYDSSKIG

-1431 NDYTSENMPS
+1431 NDYTSESMPS

-1494 SGTSISYVVPRYPFQ
+1494 SGSSISYVVPRYPFQ

-1519 GNGYRIKVDEAND
+1519 GSGYRIKVDEANN

-1612 LPVASNNLAFNEG
+1612 LPNLATPGDITTALNGYATQAWVTDKNYATQSWVNGKGYVTATALATMGFATQAWVNSQG
-1625 IAYVK
+1625 FLKSASLDNYVTKDTAQNITGVKTFSSGLIATDIVA
-1630 SDGITEIGN
+1630 N
-1639 KLDFHD
+1639 KFKTL
-1645 PTPTNQDYDYRLHQI
+1645 
-1660 YDNGAVLVGSGK
+1660 SG
-1672 FRATEFQKIGGT
+1672 TS
-1684 ASQFLKAD
+1684 SQFLKAD
-1692 GSVDSNLYALSYY
+1692 GSVDGNLYALAYEGNQNKVQYS
-1705 GDQQTI
+1705 
-1711 YKARHLAV
+1711 RHTDYLKT
-1719 VDRRNENVTPST
+1719 VDRRNQVYTPNIIENSS
-1731 LLANSISSY
+1731 LSSY
-1740 FSLQD
+1740 FTIQD
-1745 TPYSNWRSTICVKGW
+1745 TPYANWRSTISVKGW

-1772 SHNNDTKANERLY
+1772 SHNNDTIKNERPFF
-1785 YRYGFNSSWKTSWK
+1785 RYGLKTNWE
-1799 PLAFLEDISNVADSY
+1799 PWRAIAFLDDVKDVGEVYFDNQDIYV
-1814 FNGQNIYNDYGHW
+1814 DYGYW
-1827 VVGLIR
+1827 VVGLCRLSPVTSEAGIN
-1833 IGTADISD
+1833 GTM
-1841 KYISGEMIYR
+1841 YYNRRNGIYA
-1851 RSNGFYSSGS
+1851 NGS
-1861 VRFNLIK
+1861 VQFSIQK
-1868 KYNSTQ
+1868 VYNTSDAY
-1874 MFAGVFYNGFGIDPD
+1874 AGVLYNGYGVAFNED
-1889 QNAPRLCTFT
+1889 APKLCTFT
-1899 YQGVKWG
+1899 YGGVKYC
-1906 GLCWRSAASLNSI
+1906 GLKWSSSASLNTI
-1919 KTIVYDNSSTD
+1919 KTIIHETWGNDA
-1930 TPFYVL
+1930 PFYVL
-1936 YYKSNIP
+1936 YARSSGSNVI
-1943 DVTNPE
+1943 NAE
-1949 INNSISVLGSDIDI
+1949 IKNSIVELGSDISLEY
-1963 QPVSTNGR
+1963 VSTSSP
-1971 IYTSADR
+1971 IYTSSGR
-1978 FEINNITNGWSYI
+1978 IEINSIANDWAYTRYK
-1991 RHRTNGRFYDVG
+1991 TDGRYVDIG
-2003 LSGTTGGLVGLVGNY
+2003 LSGTTGGLCGLVGNY

-2032 RYSQSNYGKLGVVNR
+2032 RYSQSDYGKLGIVNR
-2047 SGQECSIGYF
+2047 SGTQSSIGYF
-2057 NSNNDFGDKPI
+2057 NSWIGHGADKPA
-2068 WTVGAGIRDSRS
+2068 WTVGVGIRNTTS
-2080 FDWWYGTEGYKMTL
+2080 FDWWFGISGYKMTL
-2094 MEDGRLFVNRK
+2094 DEDGKLFVNRK
-2105 SGNAPSYSL
+2105 VGEGPAVSL
-2114 SIGDNDTGLN
+2114 AIGDSDTGLHHIT
-2124 WASDGRIT
+2124 DGQLA
-2132 FYSNS
+2132 FYANS
-2137 KDVGNWGYTDAR
+2137 KNVGFWNGSAAGL
-2149 FHNITFREANNN
+2149 HNVTFREASNN
-2161 DYNGLSLMINGNGT
+2161 DYNGLGLMVNGNGT

-2188 GVYAGSLR
+2188 GVYAGSIK

-2201 NWSFCVQGGSIGGT
+2201 SWMFCVQGGTVGGI

-2230 NVNGCEVRIGSQ
+2230 SANGCEVRIGSQ
-2242 NTSYVHITNNANRP
+2242 NTSYVHITNNANRIYHFDNRIDISGSVVP
-2256 YYFDHGVIT
+2256 Y
-2265 NGGIDPYEHNKFTL
+2265 NNNANLL
-2279 GSSPKYWAGAYI
+2279 GTPERYWAGAYI

-2307 YIGGQQF
+2307 YIGGQQP

-2320 GSTSI
+2320 GNNSM
-2325 GLKVAM
+2325 GLRVAM
-2331 TGTPTNGAYWSD
+2331 TGVSTNGAYWSD
-2343 TLWINGY
+2343 TIWINGY
-2350 YGGDVPTCNAL
+2350 YGADVPYCNAL

-2381 VYGTKYR
+2381 SYGTRYR

-2395 NKLDA
+2395 NKSDA
-2400 AWSCST
+2400 AWICST
-2406 LNASGRILTAS
+2406 LNASGRVTCA
-2417 DIYSQSWVRTV
+2417 DVYSSSWLRTV

-2435 ETYGGGWHMTDST
+2435 ETYGGGIHCTSSD
-2448 WVRTYNNKQIYSG
+2448 VVEVYNNRVFANNGSRVWGIGGHNCGIKLYNNNHIGINLATSRYMWGIYCNQDGNMYIGRRDGDVNNSG
-2461 STSADAIHTAGG
+2461 
-2473 MNASGRIYAGSYIQ
+2473 GSY
-2487 AGGGFNCAGVL
+2487 VVTL
-2498 NSSGASGFNVYA
+2498 SASTL
-2510 AFHGN
+2510 
-2515 GQHGGI
+2515 Q
-2521 EIGASDNV
+2521 
-2529 FGIGVHSNDH
+2529 
-2539 MYWWW
+2539 M
-2544 TNSGN
+2544 
-2549 VGSYSNKSYIMEY
+2549 
-2562 TGSSWIFTGNI
+2562 TGNI

-2578 ITAKITSDMRLKN
+2578 ITAKTTSDMRLKN

-2613 NDTAQSRIGKMVDDK
+2613 NDTSQSRIGKMVDDK

-2633 SYQAVSKA
+2633 SYQVVSKA

-2677 INELYKK
+2677 IKELYKK

-2705 INKLKREYR
+2705 INKLKKKYR

>member
-41 SSSLTATAM
+41 GSSLTATAM

-116 GSTDRYVSNS
+116 GNTDRYVSNS

-142 NFSLEYSNLV
+142 NFSLEYSNLA

-165 KQVSLENVFFSNA
+165 KQVSLENMFFSNA

-391 TVSMTSGACGACNF
+391 TISMTSGACGACNF

-410 EITQEGKQVFRNPV
+410 EITQDGKQVFRNPV
-424 QVDSKGDIVPGDY
+424 QVDNRGDIVPGDY

-653 IFAVDANGKT
+653 IFAIDANGKT

-744 EGVYENVSNHYYWR
+744 EGIYENVSNHYYWR
-758 KVVAIGDD
+758 KVVAIGED

-872 KGKLQIG
+872 KGKLQVG

-917 LGDLQDQID
+917 LGELQDQID

-969 YRFQLTGTTYG
+969 YRFQLTGATYE
-980 WKVLTDSDITKALAD
+980 WKVITDSDITKALAD

-1023 DLWVNATFSTTYS
+1023 DLWVNATFGSTYS
-1036 NDVLRCKTAKAAGTS
+1036 NDVLRCKTAKAAGTP
-1051 FSINHWEKASKYTDD
+1051 FSINHWGKASKYTDD
-1066 QAALEAQAAA
+1066 QA
-1076 DKAAQDAA
+1076 
-1084 NAQATA
+1084 
-1090 DAAKDRLNTWADDG
+1090 
-1104 FISPTEKPALVD
+1104 
-1116 EQKRIEAEYLQIKA
+1116 
-1130 DADRYGIP
+1130 
-1138 IPQYTEAKTNYVAE
+1138 
-1152 LTYHTTAIPENIA
+1152 
-1165 VRPAL
+1165 
-1170 KSTQIIY
+1170 
-1177 YDRRNGALNQIA
+1177 
-1189 AAAKSAADSAK
+1189 
-1200 ESALEA
+1200 ALEA

-1295 AFNTAATDLI
+1295 AFNTSATDLI
-1305 STIRTAI
+1305 STIRSAI
-1312 ADGITTNIEKA
+1312 ADGITTNSEKA

-1360 ALQKAVDLDYL
+1360 ALQKAVDLNYL
-1371 KQAFTE
+1371 KQAFKE
-1377 KTTITDGVVQT
+1377 ETTITNGVVQT

-1404 SGSNGIYNPSKIG
+1404 SGSNGIYDSSKIG

-1431 NDYTSENMPS
+1431 NDYTSQNMPA

-1494 SGTSISYVVPRYPFQ
+1494 SGTSINYVVPRYPFQ

-1519 GNGYRIKVDEAND
+1519 GSGYRIKVDEANN
-1532 AIYFEKADGGIV
+1532 AIYVEKDGGGIV
-1544 NFYATGGITALGVG
+1544 NFYATGGITALGAG

-1599 NGQRYDSVDGVIT
+1599 NGQRYDSVDGTIT
-1612 LPVASNNLAFNEG
+1612 LPNLKLAEPTTFALHEKYVSVRTAGRTSNQYYEFWDTDAGWAILAAKGFKTAEG
-1625 IAYVK
+1625 T
-1630 SDGITEIGN
+1630 S
-1639 KLDFHD
+1639 
-1645 PTPTNQDYDYRLHQI
+1645 
-1660 YDNGAVLVGSGK
+1660 
-1672 FRATEFQKIGGT
+1672 
-1684 ASQFLKAD
+1684 SQFLKAD
-1692 GSVDSNLYALSYY
+1692 GSVDGNLYALAYEGNQNKVQYSYHS
-1705 GDQQTI
+1705 
-1711 YKARHLAV
+1711 RLASYLQV
-1719 VDRRNENVTPST
+1719 IDRRSEVPKP
-1731 LLANSISSY
+1731 NSYESHNISA
-1740 FSLQD
+1740 FFNMAK
-1745 TPYSNWRSTICVKGW
+1745 SNGMPDDNWWSGFHVRGW
-1760 SADYATWELTGP
+1760 GDGYCTWELIGPSSTNNTAYNLRYRTGIGDTWGDWKMIMTDVECDKNYVKKAGDTMTGP
-1772 SHNNDTKANERLY
+1772 LIIDVPVIPANPSINSPTKIGFKENGAQEVAFAYTDYNSYRAPAGIKLVSTENEPWFEAPWILGRKLNMSRVATEYSAGTGAVINYFGTDTIMDNQSSSITGTLKIRLPVTWTNTMGVYKIMLYEYNGRGSSEITVSFYNYSSSQSY
-1785 YRYGFNSSWKTSWK
+1785 YNYSYQLNGAFEGAVRIAHDGSGCCILLGDTSYNWNYIK
-1799 PLAFLEDISNVADSY
+1799 VY
-1814 FNGQNIYNDYGHW
+1814 VYQVFNGQNVPSNYVDQPYNISIITSED
-1827 VVGLIR
+1827 GLSR
-1833 IGTADISD
+1833 VT
-1841 KYISGEMIYR
+1841 
-1851 RSNGFYSSGS
+1851 
-1861 VRFNLIK
+1861 
-1868 KYNSTQ
+1868 
-1874 MFAGVFYNGFGIDPD
+1874 
-1889 QNAPRLCTFT
+1889 
-1899 YQGVKWG
+1899 
-1906 GLCWRSAASLNSI
+1906 SI
-1919 KTIVYDNSSTD
+1919 PKTSMNRHDDN
-1930 TPFYVL
+1930 
-1936 YYKSNIP
+1936 
-1943 DVTNPE
+1943 
-1949 INNSISVLGSDIDI
+1949 
-1963 QPVSTNGR
+1963 
-1971 IYTSADR
+1971 
-1978 FEINNITNGWSYI
+1978 YI
-1991 RHRTNGRFYDVG
+1991 RAINKNGYYG
-2003 LSGTTGGLVGLVGNY
+2003 MGLVGNTDNAWIRTTSAGLIPY
-2018 EIRPT
+2018 KAGTSRDNSMLGSETWQFGKIYGVEI
-2023 GSNNEGIFV
+2023 F
-2032 RYSQSNYGKLGVVNR
+2032 
-2047 SGQECSIGYF
+2047 GQRVASI
-2057 NSNNDFGDKPI
+2057 
-2068 WTVGAGIRDSRS
+2068 T
-2080 FDWWYGTEGYKMTL
+2080 
-2094 MEDGRLFVNRK
+2094 
-2105 SGNAPSYSL
+2105 
-2114 SIGDNDTGLN
+2114 
-2124 WASDGRIT
+2124 
-2132 FYSNS
+2132 
-2137 KDVGNWGYTDAR
+2137 
-2149 FHNITFREANNN
+2149 HN
-2161 DYNGLSLMINGNGT
+2161 
-2175 ANTIKPGIGFHQP
+2175 
-2188 GVYAGSLR
+2188 
-2196 LDAAG
+2196 
-2201 NWSFCVQGGSIGGT
+2201 
-2215 VQAGSFYANGGWLYS
+2215 LY
-2230 NVNGCEVRIGSQ
+2230 
-2242 NTSYVHITNNANRP
+2242 
-2256 YYFDHGVIT
+2256 
-2265 NGGIDPYEHNKFTL
+2265 L
-2279 GSSPKYWAGAYI
+2279 GSSGNSGWVYCQDICSANGAAEAYWSIRTNGSAVFTNLT
-2291 SKVYG
+2291 SKNTIEGNIGGYAMYLPTSYYG
-2296 GANWADYTTNA
+2296 GVQA
-2307 YIGGQQF
+2307 

-2320 GSTSI
+2320 SQNM
-2325 GLKVAM
+2325 GLRVAM
-2331 TGTPTNGAYWSD
+2331 TGIGWGGPWGD

-2350 YGGDVPTCNAL
+2350 SGNDVLPMCAL
-2361 HFPRDGSSEMYI
+2361 HFIRNGTPRFGI
-2373 SSQTYNAT
+2373 STQNSNGTS
-2381 VYGTKYR
+2381 YGTNYEV
-2388 FWSSKNS
+2388 WTAYNS
-2395 NKLDA
+2395 NKA
-2400 AWSCST
+2400 GVNWSAETFFAGSGFKSRSICIEVNNNGVAGDCSSEINNWNSHLFLQEKSNT
-2406 LNASGRILTAS
+2406 FLYACRGGGNFVIGTVSSDYKLNVGGDIIAS
-2417 DIYSQSWVRTV
+2417 SWIRT
-2428 GQTGWYS
+2428 GGNTGWYS
-2435 ETYGGGWHMTDST
+2435 QSYGGGIHMTDST
-2448 WVRTYNNKQIYSG
+2448 WVRVYNGKQFYVS
-2461 STSADAIHTAGG
+2461 STSSDAIHTAGG
-2473 MNASGRIYAGSYIQ
+2473 INASGRIYAGGHLSTN
-2487 AGGGFNCAGVL
+2487 GGLAVSGIYGG
-2498 NSSGASGFNVYA
+2498 SGASGFNVYA
-2510 AFHGN
+2510 VFQGRSD
-2515 GQHGGI
+2515 HGGI
-2521 EIGASDNV
+2521 EVRASDNTL
-2529 FGIGVHSNDH
+2529 GIGVHSNDH

-2544 TNSGN
+2544 GTSTSTNSSSGKSCIMDYGG
-2549 VGSYSNKSYIMEY
+2549 GSWS
-2562 TGSSWIFTGNI
+2562 FTGNI

-2578 ITAKITSDMRLKN
+2578 ITAKTTSDMRLKN
-2591 RVGQTDYAKK
+2591 KIGNSNYIEK
-2601 LLSLGLV
+2601 LLSLGPV
-2608 FDYIY
+2608 FDYTY
-2613 NDTAQSRIGKMVDDK
+2613 NDIAKSRVGKMVDDK

-2633 SYQAVSKA
+2633 SYQAVSKV
-2641 LPTICGKDDD
+2641 LPAICGKDDD

-2677 INELYKK
+2677 IKELYKK

>member
-41 SSSLTATAM
+41 NSSLTATAM

-142 NFSLEYSNLV
+142 NFSLEYSNLA

-744 EGVYENVSNHYYWR
+744 EGIYENVSNHYYWR

-933 YDPVPTLTNQPAV
+933 YDPVPTLTNEPAV
-946 NWTTDKDKN
+946 NWATDKDKN
-955 THLGDLYYDGNGKA
+955 IHLGDLYYDSKGKA
-969 YRFQLTGTTYG
+969 YRFQLTGTTYE

-1023 DLWVNATFSTTYS
+1023 DLWVNATFGNTYS

-1066 QAALEAQAAA
+1066 QA
-1076 DKAAQDAA
+1076 
-1084 NAQATA
+1084 
-1090 DAAKDRLNTWADDG
+1090 
-1104 FISPTEKPALVD
+1104 
-1116 EQKRIEAEYLQIKA
+1116 
-1130 DADRYGIP
+1130 
-1138 IPQYTEAKTNYVAE
+1138 
-1152 LTYHTTAIPENIA
+1152 
-1165 VRPAL
+1165 
-1170 KSTQIIY
+1170 
-1177 YDRRNGALNQIA
+1177 
-1189 AAAKSAADSAK
+1189 
-1200 ESALEA
+1200 ALEA

-1305 STIRTAI
+1305 ATIRAAI
-1312 ADGITTNIEKA
+1312 ADGITTNTEKA

-1377 KTTITDGVVQT
+1377 KTTITDGIVQT

-1394 YTDGNSYKIM
+1394 YTDGSSYKIM
-1404 SGSNGIYNPSKIG
+1404 SGSNGIYNSSKIG

-1494 SGTSISYVVPRYPFQ
+1494 SGSSISYVVPRYPFQ

-1519 GNGYRIKVDEAND
+1519 GSGYRIKVDEANN

-1544 NFYATGGITALGVG
+1544 NFYATGGITALGAG

-1625 IAYVK
+1625 VAYVK
-1630 SDGITEIGN
+1630 SDGVTEIGN
-1639 KLDFHD
+1639 KLDFHY
-1645 PTPTNQDYDYRLHQI
+1645 PSTTNQDYDYRLHQI

-1672 FRATEFQKIGGT
+1672 FRATEIQKTGGT

-1692 GSVDSNLYALSYY
+1692 GSVDSNLYAKLT
-1705 GDQQTI
+1705 D
-1711 YKARHLAV
+1711 V
-1719 VDRRNENVTPST
+1719 
-1731 LLANSISSY
+1731 
-1740 FSLQD
+1740 
-1745 TPYSNWRSTICVKGW
+1745 SNI
-1760 SADYATWELTGP
+1760 AD
-1772 SHNNDTKANERLY
+1772 
-1785 YRYGFNSSWKTSWK
+1785 
-1799 PLAFLEDISNVADSY
+1799 VY
-1814 FNGQNIYNDYGHW
+1814 FNGQNIYVDYGYW
-1827 VVGLIR
+1827 VVALCKLSPADSEYNYAS
-1833 IGTADISD
+1833 GT
-1841 KYISGEMIYR
+1841 MFYR
-1851 RSNGFYSSGS
+1851 RGNGFYPNGS
-1861 VRFNLIK
+1861 VQFNVIK
-1868 KYNSTQ
+1868 RYNQTNVN
-1874 MFAGVFYNGFGIDPD
+1874 FGVLYNGYGINEGED
-1889 QNAPRLCTFT
+1889 APKPCTFT
-1899 YQGVKWG
+1899 YNGVKYA
-1906 GLCWRSAASLNSI
+1906 GLKWASAASLDSI
-1919 KTIVYDNSSTD
+1919 KTLIYDIST
-1930 TPFYVL
+1930 TGLPFYVK
-1936 YYKSNIP
+1936 YFNSQSGEVFN
-1943 DVTNPE
+1943 TE
-1949 INNSISVLGSDIDI
+1949 IKNSIVELGSDISGTGLGTIGTIRILNRKAIDI
-1963 QPVSTNGR
+1963 KGEDWGYIQQA
-1971 IYTSADR
+1971 SADR
-1978 FEINNITNGWSYI
+1978 MFHVAVAKGTQS
-1991 RHRTNGRFYDVG
+1991 G
-2003 LSGTTGGLVGLVGNY
+2003 LGGGLGNY
-2018 EIRPT
+2018 EIRCNGT
-2023 GSNNEGIFV
+2023 SEEGIFV
-2032 RYSQSNYGKLGVVNR
+2032 RYSGSSYGKLGVVNR
-2047 SGQECSIGYF
+2047 NGQESSISYY
-2057 NSNNDFGDKPI
+2057 NNNTAVGADKPL
-2068 WTVGAGIRDSRS
+2068 WTVGAGIRNAYS
-2080 FDWWYGTEGYKMTL
+2080 FDWWFGTNGYRMTL
-2094 MEDGRLFVNRK
+2094 DSDGKLFINRTNNNEGGPSVSLAIGDSDTGLHWQADGIIEFRSNAKQVGYWGYTNGRLFNC
-2105 SGNAPSYSL
+2105 Y
-2114 SIGDNDTGLN
+2114 
-2124 WASDGRIT
+2124 
-2132 FYSNS
+2132 
-2137 KDVGNWGYTDAR
+2137 
-2149 FHNITFREANNN
+2149 FREPSGVTYEKA
-2161 DYNGLSLMINGNGT
+2161 SLMINGNGS
-2175 ANTIKPGIGFHQP
+2175 TISPSIGFHQP
-2188 GVYAGSLR
+2188 GVVGCHLELDNGGNFRFKDSSGYRNVYAGNLIA
-2196 LDAAG
+2196 DAG
-2201 NWSFCVQGGSIGGT
+2201 F
-2215 VQAGSFYANGGWLYS
+2215 LYS
-2230 NVNGCEVRIGSQ
+2230 RYNGIEVKIGAQ
-2242 NTSYVHITNNANRP
+2242 NSSYVHITNNANKI
-2256 YYFDHGVIT
+2256 YYFD
-2265 NGGIDPYEHNKFTL
+2265 NRIDISGSIVPYNHNANLL
-2279 GSSPKYWAGAYI
+2279 GDPNKYWAGAYI
-2291 SKVYG
+2291 SRVYG
-2296 GANWADYTTNA
+2296 QSDTAIHLITN
-2307 YIGGQQF
+2307 YIGGQQN
-2314 NPQTYF
+2314 NPQKYF
-2320 GSTSI
+2320 NDNV

-2331 TGTPTNGAYWSD
+2331 TGSITYWND

-2350 YGGDVPTCNAL
+2350 AGDDARWMCAL
-2361 HFPRDGSSEMYI
+2361 HTMRNSTPEMYI
-2373 SSQTYNAT
+2373 STQLSNAT
-2381 VYGTKYR
+2381 AYGTMYR
-2388 FWSSKNS
+2388 FYTSYNS
-2395 NKLDA
+2395 NKSDA
-2400 AWSCST
+2400 SWACST
-2406 LNASGRILTAS
+2406 LNASGRVTCA
-2417 DIYSQSWVRTV
+2417 DVYSSSWLRTT
-2428 GQTGWYS
+2428 GATGWCS
-2435 ETYGGGWHMTDST
+2435 ESYGGGIYMTDST
-2448 WVRTYNNKQIYSG
+2448 WVRVYNSKQFLVTSG
-2461 STSADAIHTAGG
+2461 SADSVHTYGG
-2473 MNASGRIYAGSYIQ
+2473 VNASGRIYGGGIVT
-2487 AGGGFNCAGVL
+2487 AGGGLDVVGVRATTGC
-2498 NSSGASGFNVYA
+2498 SSFNVYGR
-2510 AFHGN
+2510 FYGN
-2515 GQHGGI
+2515 ADHGGI

-2529 FGIGVHSNDH
+2529 LGIGVHKNDSWY
-2539 MYWWW
+2539 MWW
-2544 TNSGN
+2544 TPSGS
-2549 VGSYSNKSYIMEY
+2549 VDSVSNKSYIFEW
-2562 TGSSWIFTGNI
+2562 TSNNWKFTGNI

-2578 ITAKITSDMRLKN
+2578 VTAKSTSDIRLKIKVN
-2591 RVGQTDYAKK
+2591 NPISYKDR
-2601 LLSLGLV
+2601 LMNLGMV
-2608 FDYIY
+2608 FDYRFNNI
-2613 NDTAQSRIGKMVDDK
+2613 AKSRKGKLTDDLN
-2628 RHIGL
+2628 HIGL
-2633 SYQAVSKA
+2633 SYQTVKQT
-2641 LPTICGKDDD
+2641 LPIVTGEDEDK
-2651 GYGYI
+2651 YGYI
-2656 NYISPDFISL
+2656 NYISPDLISL
-2666 IAGATQ
+2666 SIGAIQ
-2672 LNTLG
+2672 EVILEERKIKEDIIIL
-2677 INELYKK
+2677 KSK
-2684 TNSIE
+2684 IE
-2689 DEIKKLKKENE
+2689 KLESENILLKKR
-2700 CLKKE
+2700 LGL
-2705 INKLKREYR
+2705 IP

>member
-142 NFSLEYSNLV
+142 NFSLEYSNLA

-744 EGVYENVSNHYYWR
+744 EGIYENVSNHYYWR

-969 YRFQLTGTTYG
+969 YRFQLTGTTYE
-980 WKVLTDSDITKALAD
+980 WKVITDSDITKALAD

-1023 DLWVNATFSTTYS
+1023 DLWVNATFGNTYS

-1066 QAALEAQAAA
+1066 QA
-1076 DKAAQDAA
+1076 
-1084 NAQATA
+1084 
-1090 DAAKDRLNTWADDG
+1090 
-1104 FISPTEKPALVD
+1104 
-1116 EQKRIEAEYLQIKA
+1116 
-1130 DADRYGIP
+1130 
-1138 IPQYTEAKTNYVAE
+1138 
-1152 LTYHTTAIPENIA
+1152 
-1165 VRPAL
+1165 
-1170 KSTQIIY
+1170 
-1177 YDRRNGALNQIA
+1177 
-1189 AAAKSAADSAK
+1189 
-1200 ESALEA
+1200 ALEA

-1255 AKYLNNI
+1255 SKYLNNI

-1295 AFNTAATDLI
+1295 AFNSAATDLI
-1305 STIRTAI
+1305 ATIRAAI
-1312 ADGITTNIEKA
+1312 SDGITTNTEKA

-1360 ALQKAVDLDYL
+1360 ALQKAVDLNYL
-1371 KQAFTE
+1371 KQAFKE
-1377 KTTITDGVVQT
+1377 ETTITNGVVQT

-1394 YTDGNSYKIM
+1394 YTDGSSYKIM
-1404 SGSNGIYNPSKIG
+1404 SGSNGIYNSSKIG

-1494 SGTSISYVVPRYPFQ
+1494 SGTSINYVVPRYPFQ

-1519 GNGYRIKVDEAND
+1519 GSGYRIKVDEANN
-1532 AIYFEKADGGIV
+1532 AIYVEKDGGGIV

-1599 NGQRYDSVDGVIT
+1599 NGQRYESVDGVIT
-1612 LPVASNNLAFNEG
+1612 LPNLKLAEPTTFRL
-1625 IAYVK
+1625 AP
-1630 SDGITEIGN
+1630 SGN
-1639 KLDFHD
+1639 
-1645 PTPTNQDYDYRLHQI
+1645 I
-1660 YDNGAVLVGSGK
+1660 VVGSVGRTGSYEFWDSGTGFALIRGK
-1672 FRATEFQKIGGT
+1672 GFATERGT

-1692 GSVDSNLYALSYY
+1692 GSVDSNLYALAYHGNQNKVLSSRYTDY
-1705 GDQQTI
+1705 LKT
-1711 YKARHLAV
+1711 
-1719 VDRRNENVTPST
+1719 VDRRDQAMLPATFENGALGT
-1731 LLANSISSY
+1731 Y
-1740 FSLQD
+1740 FTIQD
-1745 TPYSNWRSTICVKGW
+1745 TPYGNWRSTISVKGY
-1760 SADYATWELTGP
+1760 SSDYATWELTGP
-1772 SHNNDTKANERLY
+1772 SHNNNTKDNERLY

-1799 PLAFLEDISNVADSY
+1799 PLAFLEDIDPVGKVY
-1814 FNGQNIYNDYGHW
+1814 FDNQDIYVDYGYW
-1827 VVGLIR
+1827 VVGLCKLTPTTTEAGINGVMYYNR
-1833 IGTADISD
+1833 RNG
-1841 KYISGEMIYR
+1841 IYA
-1851 RSNGFYSSGS
+1851 NGS
-1861 VRFNLIK
+1861 VQFSIQK
-1868 KYNSTQ
+1868 KYNTSN
-1874 MFAGVFYNGFGIDPD
+1874 AYVGVLYNGYGIEIDSD
-1889 QNAPRLCTFT
+1889 APKPCTFT
-1899 YQGVKWG
+1899 YGGVKYCGFKWT
-1906 GLCWRSAASLNSI
+1906 SAASLNTI
-1919 KTIVYDNSSTD
+1919 KTIIHETWGNNA
-1930 TPFYVL
+1930 PFYIL
-1936 YYKSNIP
+1936 YARSSGS
-1943 DVTNPE
+1943 DVINSE
-1949 INNSISVLGSDIDI
+1949 IKNSVVELGSDIDTRAI
-1963 QPVSTNGR
+1963 CTTGR
-1971 IYTSADR
+1971 IYTSDDR
-1978 FEINNITNGWSYI
+1978 IEINNIRNGWAYT
-1991 RHRTNGRFYDVG
+1991 RYRTNGRFFDVG
-2003 LSGTTGGLVGLVGNY
+2003 LSGTTAGMDGAGNF
-2018 EIRPT
+2018 EIRSN
-2023 GSNNEGIFV
+2023 GSDKGIFV
-2032 RYSQSNYGKLGVVNR
+2032 RHSGSSYGKLGVV
-2047 SGQECSIGYF
+2047 SKDTQECSISYF
-2057 NSNNDFGDKPI
+2057 NSTNTDTYPL
-2068 WTVGAGIRDSRS
+2068 WTVGVGIRNPYS
-2080 FDWWYGTEGYKMTL
+2080 FDWFYRNQGYKMTL
-2094 MEDGRLFVNRK
+2094 DTEGKLFVNRR
-2105 SGNAPSYSL
+2105 SGDAPSISL
-2114 SIGDNDTGLN
+2114 AIGDNDTGLN
-2124 WASDGRIT
+2124 WNSDGHIK
-2132 FYSNS
+2132 FYANNLS
-2137 KDVGNWGYTDAR
+2137 VGYWNINNANL
-2149 FHNITFREANNN
+2149 HNCYFRNPTNN
-2161 DYNGLSLMINGNGT
+2161 DYNGLALMVDGNGT
-2175 ANTIKPGIGFHQP
+2175 ANTVKPGIGFHQP
-2188 GVYAGSLR
+2188 GLYANSLR
-2196 LDAAG
+2196 SDGAG
-2201 NWSFCVQGGSIGGT
+2201 DFRFCVQGGSVGCT
-2215 VQAGSFYANGGWLYS
+2215 VQAANFYANGGWLYS

-2242 NTSYVHITNNANRP
+2242 NTGYVHITNNANRI
-2256 YYFDHGVIT
+2256 YYFD
-2265 NGGIDPYEHNKFTL
+2265 NRIDVSGAVVPYDHNALTL
-2279 GSSPKYWAGAYI
+2279 GTSDKYWAGAYI

-2307 YIGGQQF
+2307 YIGGRQY

-2320 GSTSI
+2320 GNNSM
-2325 GLKVAM
+2325 GLRVAM
-2331 TGTPTNGAYWSD
+2331 TGVYTNGAYWSD
-2343 TLWINGY
+2343 TIWINGY
-2350 YGGDVPTCNAL
+2350 YGEDVPSCNAL

-2381 VYGTKYR
+2381 SYGTRYR

-2395 NKLDA
+2395 NKSDVDWVCRNL
-2400 AWSCST
+2400 SCSDS
-2406 LNASGRILTAS
+2406 NATTAYAS
-2417 DIYSQSWVRTV
+2417 NWFRSR

-2435 ETYGGGWHMTDST
+2435 QDYGGGIYMSDSEQ
-2448 WVRTYNNKQIYSG
+2448 VKIYNNKVLYNDGSRTWGIGGHNCALKLYSSANVGLNLANGSYTWGIYSNNDG
-2461 STSADAIHTAGG
+2461 NMYIGRRNGDVNNTS
-2473 MNASGRIYAGSYIQ
+2473 GSYIIT
-2487 AGGGFNCAGVL
+2487 L
-2498 NSSGASGFNVYA
+2498 SASTLSMA
-2510 AFHGN
+2510 
-2515 GQHGGI
+2515 
-2521 EIGASDNV
+2521 
-2529 FGIGVHSNDH
+2529 
-2539 MYWWW
+2539 
-2544 TNSGN
+2544 
-2549 VGSYSNKSYIMEY
+2549 
-2562 TGSSWIFTGNI
+2562 GNI
-2573 LATGG
+2573 GATGG
-2578 ITAKITSDMRLKN
+2578 ITAMTSSDENLKN
-2591 RVGQTDYAKK
+2591 RLDYEVDYASK
-2601 LLSLGLV
+2601 LLLLGRV
-2608 FDYIY
+2608 FDFTY
-2613 NDTAQSRIGKMVDDK
+2613 NDKALSRKDK
-2628 RHIGL
+2628 CADRNVHTGL
-2633 SYQAVSKA
+2633 SWQKVRNI
-2641 LPTICGKDDD
+2641 LPTVCGMDKD

-2677 INELYKK
+2677 IKELYKK

>member
-142 NFSLEYSNLV
+142 NFSLEYSNLA

-744 EGVYENVSNHYYWR
+744 EGIYENVSNHYYWR
-758 KVVAIGDD
+758 KVVAIGED

-776 VSSDVPKAGDVICQL
+776 VSSDIPKAGDVICQL

-820 IDNYSYVNKEYVSY
+820 IDSYSYVNKEYVSY
-834 GVDKTTNEAFFNV
+834 GVDKTTNESFFNV

-858 TSYMQ
+858 NSYMQ

-872 KGKLQIG
+872 KGKLQVG

-917 LGDLQDQID
+917 LGELQDQID

-955 THLGDLYYDGNGKA
+955 THLGDLYYDSNGKA
-969 YRFQLTGTTYG
+969 YRFQLTGTTYE

-1036 NDVLRCKTAKAAGTS
+1036 NDVLRCKTAKAAGTP

-1066 QAALEAQAAA
+1066 QA
-1076 DKAAQDAA
+1076 
-1084 NAQATA
+1084 
-1090 DAAKDRLNTWADDG
+1090 
-1104 FISPTEKPALVD
+1104 
-1116 EQKRIEAEYLQIKA
+1116 
-1130 DADRYGIP
+1130 
-1138 IPQYTEAKTNYVAE
+1138 
-1152 LTYHTTAIPENIA
+1152 
-1165 VRPAL
+1165 
-1170 KSTQIIY
+1170 
-1177 YDRRNGALNQIA
+1177 
-1189 AAAKSAADSAK
+1189 
-1200 ESALEA
+1200 ALEA

-1295 AFNTAATDLI
+1295 AFNTSATDLI
-1305 STIRTAI
+1305 STIRSAI
-1312 ADGITTNIEKA
+1312 ADGITTNSEKA

-1360 ALQKAVDLDYL
+1360 ALQKAVDLNYL
-1371 KQAFTE
+1371 KQAFKE
-1377 KTTITDGVVQT
+1377 ETTITNGVVQT

-1394 YTDGNSYKIM
+1394 YTDGSSYKIM
-1404 SGSNGIYNPSKIG
+1404 SGSNGIYDSSKTG

-1431 NDYTSENMPS
+1431 NDYTSQNMPA

-1494 SGTSISYVVPRYPFQ
+1494 SGTSINYVVPRYPFQ

-1519 GNGYRIKVDEAND
+1519 GSGYRIKVDEANN
-1532 AIYFEKADGGIV
+1532 AIYVEKDGGGIV

-1612 LPVASNNLAFNEG
+1612 LPNLATPGDITTALNGYATQAWVTDKNYATQSWVNGKGYVTATALATMGFATQTWVNSQG
-1625 IAYVK
+1625 FLKSNSLDNYVTLNTIQNITGVKTFSSGLIATDIVA
-1630 SDGITEIGN
+1630 N
-1639 KLDFHD
+1639 KFKTL
-1645 PTPTNQDYDYRLHQI
+1645 
-1660 YDNGAVLVGSGK
+1660 SG
-1672 FRATEFQKIGGT
+1672 TS
-1684 ASQFLKAD
+1684 SQFLKAD
-1692 GSVDSNLYALSYY
+1692 GSVDGNLYLTQASTDSRYVLKT
-1705 GDQQTI
+1705 GDTMTGNLYVPFI
-1711 YKARHLAV
+1711 STAV
-1719 VDRRNENVTPST
+1719 NAED
-1731 LLANSISSY
+1731 
-1740 FSLQD
+1740 Q
-1745 TPYSNWRSTICVKGW
+1745 G
-1760 SADYATWELTGP
+1760 DY
-1772 SHNNDTKANERLY
+1772 
-1785 YRYGFNSSWKTSWK
+1785 
-1799 PLAFLEDISNVADSY
+1799 
-1814 FNGQNIYNDYGHW
+1814 
-1827 VVGLIR
+1827 
-1833 IGTADISD
+1833 
-1841 KYISGEMIYR
+1841 
-1851 RSNGFYSSGS
+1851 FYSSNDNFIRRSTWTAALSHLSNKQLTLDLSNLDSNTWYPCIIGAPAYGGTPLRITLFNGLRGNKPSWASHQQGFSLLLDYEVTGS
-1861 VRFNLIK
+1861 GWGSLAAIAKLNWYFGSYGGETAFGGRQQNTMASTEIIYLRGGGIYYYRTTNSQELTVQPNGYTWNRGS
-1868 KYNSTQ
+1868 YNYS
-1874 MFAGVFYNGFGIDPD
+1874 
-1889 QNAPRLCTFT
+1889 AP
-1899 YQGVKWG
+1899 VKT
-1906 GLCWRSAASLNSI
+1906 SQ
-1919 KTIVYDNSSTD
+1919 DNSPMEKTFDQVYWAPNNLRNTRTIWGQPFNGTQNVSGALSGATTITATGDITTSANIGGRSINAGADLTVAGYTYCNGRLYVDRGRYSITSAPTISLAIGDTD
-1930 TPFYVL
+1930 TGFHW
-1936 YYKSNIP
+1936 
-1943 DVTNPE
+1943 E
-1949 INNSISVLGSDIDI
+1949 
-1963 QPVSTNGR
+1963 
-1971 IYTSADR
+1971 
-1978 FEINNITNGWSYI
+1978 
-1991 RHRTNGRFYDVG
+1991 
-2003 LSGTTGGLVGLVGNY
+2003 
-2018 EIRPT
+2018 
-2023 GSNNEGIFV
+2023 
-2032 RYSQSNYGKLGVVNR
+2032 
-2047 SGQECSIGYF
+2047 
-2057 NSNNDFGDKPI
+2057 
-2068 WTVGAGIRDSRS
+2068 
-2080 FDWWYGTEGYKMTL
+2080 
-2094 MEDGRLFVNRK
+2094 
-2105 SGNAPSYSL
+2105 
-2114 SIGDNDTGLN
+2114 
-2124 WASDGRIT
+2124 SDGHIK
-2132 FYSNS
+2132 FYANNLS
-2137 KDVGNWGYTDAR
+2137 VGYWNINGANL
-2149 FHNITFREANNN
+2149 HNCYFRNPTNN
-2161 DYNGLSLMINGNGT
+2161 DYNGLALMINGNGS
-2175 ANTIKPGIGFHQP
+2175 NLYPGIGFHQP

-2201 NWSFCVQGGSIGGT
+2201 TWTFAVQGGTLGGS
-2215 VQAGSFYANGGWLYS
+2215 VRAGSFYANGGWLYS
-2230 NVNGCEVRIGSQ
+2230 NSNGCEVRIGSQ
-2242 NTSYVHITNNANRP
+2242 NTSYIHITSNINRG
-2256 YYFDHGVIT
+2256 YYFD
-2265 NGGIDPYEHNKFTL
+2265 NKIDIDGWVRPYTHNASTL
-2279 GSSPKYWAGAYI
+2279 GTSDRYWAGAYI
-2291 SKVYG
+2291 SRVYG
-2296 GANWADYTTNA
+2296 QSDTAIHLITN
-2307 YIGGQQF
+2307 YKGGVQP

-2320 GSTSI
+2320 GKDV
-2325 GLKVAM
+2325 GVKVAM
-2331 TGTPTNGAYWSD
+2331 TGSLGGWSD

-2350 YGGDVPTCNAL
+2350 SGGDVSGMCAL
-2361 HFPRDGSSEMYI
+2361 HTSRYSPEMYI
-2373 SSQTYNAT
+2373 TYQYST
-2381 VYGTKYR
+2381 STTYGGLHR
-2388 FWSSKNS
+2388 FWTSYNS
-2395 NKLDA
+2395 NKSDVNWNA
-2400 AWSCST
+2400 ST
-2406 LNASGRILTAS
+2406 LFTSAGVKSRNICIETDNSGAAG
-2417 DIYSQSWVRTV
+2417 IYSSEINNWNSQLCLQHHSSTHILACRGGGNFAIGNIGTTYKLNVAGDILVAGWLRTSGAV
-2428 GQTGWYS
+2428 GWYS
-2435 ETYGGGWHMTDST
+2435 QTYGGGIYMTDST
-2448 WVRTYNNKQIYSG
+2448 YVRVYNNKSFYVS
-2461 STSADAIHTAGG
+2461 
-2473 MNASGRIYAGSYIQ
+2473 
-2487 AGGGFNCAGVL
+2487 
-2498 NSSGASGFNVYA
+2498 
-2510 AFHGN
+2510 
-2515 GQHGGI
+2515 
-2521 EIGASDNV
+2521 
-2529 FGIGVHSNDH
+2529 
-2539 MYWWW
+2539 
-2544 TNSGN
+2544 
-2549 VGSYSNKSYIMEY
+2549 
-2562 TGSSWIFTGNI
+2562 GNI

-2578 ITAKITSDMRLKN
+2578 ITAKTTSDMRLKN

-2633 SYQAVSKA
+2633 SYQVVSKA

-2677 INELYKK
+2677 IKELYKK

-2700 CLKKE
+2700 RLKKE
-2705 INKLKREYR
+2705 VNKLKKEYR

>member
-41 SSSLTATAM
+41 GSSLTATAM

-116 GSTDRYVSNS
+116 GNTDRYVSNS

-142 NFSLEYSNLV
+142 NFSLEYSNLA

-165 KQVSLENVFFSNA
+165 KQVSLENMFFSNA

-391 TVSMTSGACGACNF
+391 TISMTSGACGACNF

-410 EITQEGKQVFRNPV
+410 EITQDGKQVFRNPV
-424 QVDSKGDIVPGDY
+424 QVDNRGDIVPGDY

-744 EGVYENVSNHYYWR
+744 EGIYENVSNHYYWR

-820 IDNYSYVNKEYVSY
+820 IDSYSYVNKEYVSY

-872 KGKLQIG
+872 KGKLQVG

-907 DEFATIVNGS
+907 DDFATIVNGS
-917 LGDLQDQID
+917 LKELQDQID

-946 NWTTDKDKN
+946 NWTTEKDKN
-955 THLGDLYYDGNGKA
+955 THLGDLYYDSNGKA
-969 YRFQLTGTTYG
+969 YRFQLTGSTYE
-980 WKVLTDSDITKALAD
+980 WKVITDSDITKALAD

-1023 DLWVNATFSTTYS
+1023 DLWVNATFGSTYS
-1036 NDVLRCKTAKAAGTS
+1036 NDVLRCKTAKTAGTS

-1066 QAALEAQAAA
+1066 QA
-1076 DKAAQDAA
+1076 
-1084 NAQATA
+1084 
-1090 DAAKDRLNTWADDG
+1090 
-1104 FISPTEKPALVD
+1104 
-1116 EQKRIEAEYLQIKA
+1116 
-1130 DADRYGIP
+1130 
-1138 IPQYTEAKTNYVAE
+1138 
-1152 LTYHTTAIPENIA
+1152 
-1165 VRPAL
+1165 
-1170 KSTQIIY
+1170 
-1177 YDRRNGALNQIA
+1177 
-1189 AAAKSAADSAK
+1189 
-1200 ESALEA
+1200 ALEA

-1295 AFNTAATDLI
+1295 AFNTSATDLI
-1305 STIRTAI
+1305 STIRSAI
-1312 ADGITTNIEKA
+1312 ADGITTNSEKA

-1360 ALQKAVDLDYL
+1360 ALQKAVDLNYL
-1371 KQAFTE
+1371 KQAFKE
-1377 KTTITDGVVQT
+1377 ETTITNGVVQT

-1394 YTDGNSYKIM
+1394 YTDGSSYKIM
-1404 SGSNGIYNPSKIG
+1404 SGSNGIYDSSKTG

-1431 NDYTSENMPS
+1431 NDYTSQNMPA

-1455 FANGNLWWDNN
+1455 LANGNLWWDNN

-1494 SGTSISYVVPRYPFQ
+1494 SGTSINYVVPRYPFQ

-1519 GNGYRIKVDEAND
+1519 GNGYRIKVDEANN
-1532 AIYFEKADGGIV
+1532 AIYVEKDGGGIV
-1544 NFYATGGITALGVG
+1544 NFYATGGITALGAG

-1612 LPVASNNLAFNEG
+1612 LPNLKLAEPTTFALHKDYVSVRTAGRTSNQYYEFWDADAGWAILAAKGFKTDE
-1625 IAYVK
+1625 
-1630 SDGITEIGN
+1630 
-1639 KLDFHD
+1639 
-1645 PTPTNQDYDYRLHQI
+1645 
-1660 YDNGAVLVGSGK
+1660 
-1672 FRATEFQKIGGT
+1672 GT

-1692 GSVDSNLYALSYY
+1692 GSVDGNLYALAYNNNPNKVLESNVSNSLHV
-1705 GDQQTI
+1705 I
-1711 YKARHLAV
+1711 
-1719 VDRRNENVTPST
+1719 DRRDTVMLPTTFEDNTISTFFNLQSTPT
-1731 LLANSISSY
+1731 N
-1740 FSLQD
+1740 
-1745 TPYSNWRSTICVKGW
+1745 NWWSGIAVKGW
-1760 SADYATWELTGP
+1760 SGEYGVWMLAGP
-1772 SHNNDTKANERLY
+1772 AAGDNAGNRLY
-1785 YRYGFNSSWKTSWK
+1785 YKDGNHSNWATDWKG
-1799 PLAFLEDISNVADSY
+1799 LAFLDDISNLGDVY
-1814 FNGQNIYNDYGHW
+1814 FNGQDIYSDHGHW

-1833 IGTADISD
+1833 IGTADIGD

-1851 RSNGFYSSGS
+1851 RSNGIYGNGS

-1874 MFAGVFYNGFGIDPD
+1874 MYAGVFYTGYGVDPD
-1889 QNAPRLCTFT
+1889 QYAPRLCTFT

-1906 GLCWRSAASLNSI
+1906 GLCWRSTASLNSI
-1919 KTIVYDNSSTD
+1919 KTIIYDNSSTD
-1930 TPFYVL
+1930 TPFYVR
-1936 YYKSNIP
+1936 YYNSRSEEVKN
-1943 DVTNPE
+1943 TE
-1949 INNSISVLGSDIDI
+1949 INNSISVLGSDIDV

-1971 IYTSADR
+1971 FYTSADR
-1978 FEINNITNGWSYI
+1978 IEINNITNGWSYT
-1991 RHRTNGRFYDVG
+1991 RYRTNGRFYDIG
-2003 LSGTTGGLVGLVGNY
+2003 LSGTTAGMAEAGSF

-2032 RYSQSNYGKLGVVNR
+2032 RYSQSAYGKLGVVNR
-2047 SGQECSIGYF
+2047 SGQECSISYF
-2057 NSNNDFGDKPI
+2057 NNAPTGDYPL
-2068 WTVGAGIRDSRS
+2068 WTVGAGIRNQHS
-2080 FDWWYGTEGYKMTL
+2080 FDWWYHNQGCKATLDSEGK
-2094 MEDGRLFVNRK
+2094 LFVNVRVA
-2105 SGNAPSYSL
+2105 GNPYCSL
-2114 SIGDNDTGLN
+2114 TIGDYDTGLS
-2124 WASDGRIT
+2124 WVSDGVIGFR
-2132 FYSNS
+2132 SNA
-2137 KDVGNWGYTDAR
+2137 KDVGFWGYTNGR
-2149 FHNITFREANNN
+2149 LYNCYFREPSGNSYDVA
-2161 DYNGLSLMINGNGT
+2161 SLMINGNGS
-2175 ANTIKPGIGFHQP
+2175 TISPSIGFHQP
-2188 GVYAGSLR
+2188 GVVGCHLE
-2196 LDAAG
+2196 LDNGGNFRFKDSSVHRNVCAG
-2201 NWSFCVQGGSIGGT
+2201 NLIAESGF
-2215 VQAGSFYANGGWLYS
+2215 LYS
-2230 NVNGCEVRIGSQ
+2230 RCNDIEVVIGARNSG
-2242 NTSYVHITNNANRP
+2242 YVHFVNNASKP
-2256 YYFDHGVIT
+2256 YYFD
-2265 NGGIDPYEHNKFTL
+2265 NKVE
-2279 GSSPKYWAGAYI
+2279 I
-2291 SKVYG
+2291 S
-2296 GANWADYTTNA
+2296 
-2307 YIGGQQF
+2307 
-2314 NPQTYF
+2314 
-2320 GSTSI
+2320 
-2325 GLKVAM
+2325 
-2331 TGTPTNGAYWSD
+2331 
-2343 TLWINGY
+2343 
-2350 YGGDVPTCNAL
+2350 GDVAPYTNEANAL
-2361 HFPRDGSSEMYI
+2361 G
-2373 SSQTYNAT
+2373 N
-2381 VYGTKYR
+2381 
-2388 FWSSKNS
+2388 SSK
-2395 NKLDA
+2395 
-2400 AWSCST
+2400 WWV
-2406 LNASGRILTAS
+2406 G
-2417 DIYSQSWVRTV
+2417 IYGKEVYVSSWVRFT
-2428 GQTGWYS
+2428 
-2435 ETYGGGWHMTDST
+2435 
-2448 WVRTYNNKQIYSG
+2448 
-2461 STSADAIHTAGG
+2461 
-2473 MNASGRIYAGSYIQ
+2473 
-2487 AGGGFNCAGVL
+2487 
-2498 NSSGASGFNVYA
+2498 GASGVYWTA
-2510 AFHGN
+2510 YS
-2515 GQHGGI
+2515 GGWTMNDATYIRSYGGKSLWI
-2521 EIGASDNV
+2521 E
-2529 FGIGVHSNDH
+2529 
-2539 MYWWW
+2539 
-2544 TNSGN
+2544 
-2549 VGSYSNKSYIMEY
+2549 
-2562 TGSSWIFTGNI
+2562 GNI
-2573 LATGG
+2573 LANGG
-2578 ITAKITSDMRLKN
+2578 ITAKTTSDMRLKN
-2591 RVGQTDYAKK
+2591 KIGNSNYIEK
-2601 LLSLGLV
+2601 LLSLGPV
-2608 FDYIY
+2608 FDYTY
-2613 NDTAQSRIGKMVDDK
+2613 NDIAKSRVGKMVDDK

-2633 SYQAVSKA
+2633 SYQAVSKV
-2641 LPTICGKDDD
+2641 LPAICGKDDD

-2677 INELYKK
+2677 IKELYKK